1 MGILNWFVKGFGV
14 FYNIRL
20 ILPIR
25 LLYEFQMK
33 NEVKR
38 YDFNNRIS
46 EGGTTM
52 PINIDKV
59 KPFRLI
65 KTPFFTPFNKKDKRH
80 GSAIFLMTKSFDQSV
95 NLINHPLVSNLNM
108 YNSYFLEW
116 NAMYLIN
123 SNKIVNESLE
133 VDDPYVSK
141 VYGNNPI
148 VTESHFE
155 DSGNLFFFSEATPE
169 NVLDVRLRKILYR
182 ERLRNYNA
190 IKSRVANIKEQCKY
204 IRFTYPTIDKYKNKN
219 IYIDNHIYNKI
230 FDISEAYNRDKAV
243 DLLYALFDRFINNP
257 NYKGYTKKTVFIP
270 VNEWAGS
277 IPTTSLFEFSK
288 SINPFSMIVRLFKKP
303 TETLDKLAGIDF
315 VFLGHTG
322 WFKMRMEDLDMKNLN
337 LFKANILKIRNN
349 DIVEDNIPEDKD
361 DIKTRLIGK
370 IEDLTGIQVNN
381 VSRASYIDPNA
392 PIISVKQ
399 DEPKLIT
406 AKGITGADQ
415 VIDPTKI
422 EKPTEEK
429 INQSVETIV
438 DFTKNAEEAEREMD
452 NSVDLKELILQA
464 KNDQDDTFK
473 ISATRK
479 ARMDDLNDKFLK
491 ERIANATIAELVAT
505 EDTPLQST
513 NLSDKVESIDDEW
526 SDLKKPNFE
535 ADYNIDAD
543 IMKCLHSLS
552 QNKDIPMSVID
563 VSVEDRSTSEDS
575 ILTYTVHLEDS
586 LGKRHTLRFD
596 MPKIINKRF
605 LRLRGNDKIIPGQL
619 INLPIIKTD
628 EDTVQVVSNYN
639 KIFITRYGQVGKIN
653 QSTNALIRSLT
664 KLKENNYK
672 LDVKDGDAVA
682 SPSKIDLGNNAKI
695 SAKYELPAEYVELSK
710 IFNKVTTSD
719 GRVYYFNRDELIH
732 KLEEKKVKVESDQ
745 GFMVI
750 GITKDNQAI
759 TVPET
764 GVSSALINHLGIH
777 EYAYTFMK
785 PGTRMTYSQASIL
798 NSKIPL
804 IVVMAYT
811 AGLTGALNAAG
822 VEYNLTEKRPTNTK
836 NYFRFSDGFLS
847 FDDNYAPDAALL
859 VNGLSVINTQEY
871 SLTDIDTKAMWLDV
885 LDDFGGRN
893 RADGLDSFAN
903 LMMDPITVE
912 VCKTYKLPTDYIEV
926 LAYASSLLTTN
937 KFNRHTDITGNRFRT
952 NERLVH
958 FLYKSLATSYGMYL
972 REIKNNRKD
981 AKMTMKQ
988 SAVIDMALSDVT
1000 TSDLSKLSP
1009 LLELESAN
1017 TVTFKGLSGMNSDR
1031 SYSLD
1036 KRTYDK
1042 SMINKL
1048 SMSTG
1053 FSATVGINRQSTI
1066 NMGIESTKG
1075 YIKSGGELD
1084 RMSDAST
1091 LSITEA
1097 VTPFG
1102 TTHDDPFRTA
1112 MTFIQ
1117 TAKHGMRTTEQHPL
1131 LVTNGADQALPYL
1144 TSDTFAHKA
1153 KWPAVVEEI
1162 TDDYI
1167 IIANKANK
1175 SEREFIDLRE
1185 KVEKNSDGGFFITI
1199 KLDTPKKYK
1208 KGDSIKP
1215 GDIVAY
1221 DKESYSDKIGIGN
1234 LAYNIGTLTKIAIMH
1249 TEKGFEDSACISQDL
1264 STKMA
1269 SEIVLQ
1275 VNVLLDGKDIDIQC
1289 IEIGKPLQEG
1299 EVMMSYRSALE
1310 DQDATDIINKMI
1322 QKNTGDSSNELMDDI
1337 GKIKVK
1343 SKVTGKLQD
1352 IKVYSTIPTSEMS
1365 KSLAAFVNKH
1375 NGPVDKMKSK
1385 LAKLGIDGTQYGTS
1399 GVLPP
1404 VGKLKHCEGKVLVE
1418 FFIKYYDKMSVGDKL
1433 VYFSALKG
1441 TVKEIFPEGKEP
1453 TSEYRPNEKI
1463 HSFLPVGSVN
1473 ARMVSS
1479 VLILGSLNK
1488 VLIEL
1493 DRHVKDIMGVKWDP
1507 DL

>member
-1 MGILNWFVKGFGV
+1 
-14 FYNIRL
+14 
-20 ILPIR
+20 
-25 LLYEFQMK
+25 
-33 NEVKR
+33 
-38 YDFNNRIS
+38 
-46 EGGTTM
+46 M

-59 KPFRLI
+59 KPFRLL

-80 GSAIFLMTKSFDQSV
+80 GSAIFLMTKSLEQSKQ
-95 NLINHPLVSNLNM
+95 LIEHPLISNLNM
-108 YNSYFLEW
+108 FNSYFLEW
-116 NAMYLIN
+116 NAMYLLKPSRIIN
-123 SNKIVNESLE
+123 KDLD
-133 VDDPYVSK
+133 VDDVYNSK

-148 VTESHFE
+148 MTESHFE
-155 DSGNLFFFSEATPE
+155 DSENLFFFSEATPE
-169 NVLDVRLRKILYR
+169 NVLDTRLRKILYK
-182 ERLRNYNA
+182 ERLRNSKDVKLRLNR
-190 IKSRVANIKEQCKY
+190 IKNECKY
-204 IRFTYPTIDKYKNKN
+204 IKYTYPTIDKYKNKN
-219 IYIDNHIYNKI
+219 IYVDNHIYNKI
-230 FDISEAYNRDKAV
+230 FTMSETYNRDKAI

-257 NYKGYTKKTVFIP
+257 NYKGYTKKTVLIP
-270 VNEWAGS
+270 VNEWAGD

-303 TETLDKLAGIDF
+303 KENLDKLSGMDF
-315 VFLGHTG
+315 IFIGNNS
-322 WFKMRMEDLDMKNLN
+322 WFKMKMEDLDMKNLN
-337 LFKANILKIRNN
+337 LFKTNILKIRNN
-349 DIVEDNIPEDKD
+349 DIVEDNVPEDKE
-361 DIKTRLIGK
+361 DIKTRLISK
-370 IEDLTGIQVNN
+370 IEDLTGIEVNN
-381 VSRASYIDPNA
+381 VSRVQDVDPTVPYKA
-392 PIISVKQ
+392 EIKDQ
-399 DEPKLIT
+399 PKLIV

-422 EKPTEEK
+422 EKPTEDK
-429 INQSVETIV
+429 INQSVENIV
-438 DFTKNAEEAEREMD
+438 DYTKNAEEAEKEMD

-491 ERIANATIAELVAT
+491 EKIANSTIAELVAT

-513 NLSDKVESIDDEW
+513 DLSKNVETIDDEW
-526 SDLKKPNFE
+526 ANLKKPNFE

-552 QNKDIPMSVID
+552 QNKDVPMSVID
-563 VSVEDRSTSEDS
+563 ISTEDRSTSEDS
-575 ILTYTVHLEDS
+575 IITYTVHLEDS

-653 QSTNALIRSLT
+653 QSTNALIRALT

-672 LDVKDGDAVA
+672 LEIKDDNDIPT
-682 SPSKIDLGNNAKI
+682 PSKIDLGNNAKI

-710 IFNKVTTSD
+710 IFNKITTTD

-745 GFMVI
+745 GFMVV
-750 GITKDNQAI
+750 GITKDNQSI
-759 TVPET
+759 TVPEE
-764 GVSSALINHLGIH
+764 GVSSSLINHLGIH
-777 EYAYTFMK
+777 KYAYTFMK
-785 PGTRMTYSQASIL
+785 PGARMTYSQASIL

-822 VEYNLTEKRPTNTK
+822 IEYNLSEKRPTNTK
-836 NYFRFSDGFLS
+836 NYFRFNDGFLS
-847 FDDNYAPDAALL
+847 FNDSYAPDAALL
-859 VNGLSVINTQEY
+859 VNGLAVINTQEY

-958 FLYKSLATSYGMYL
+958 FLYKALATSYGMYL

-1036 KRTYDK
+1036 KRTYDNT
-1042 SMINKL
+1042 MINKL

-1053 FSATVGINRQSTI
+1053 FSATVGINRQATI

-1084 RMSDAST
+1084 RMSDANT

-1097 VTPFG
+1097 LTPFG
-1102 TTHDDPFRTA
+1102 TTRDDPFRTA

-1117 TAKHGMRTTEQHPL
+1117 TSKHGMRTNSQDPL

-1144 TSDTFAHKA
+1144 TSDTFAHKT
-1153 KWPAVVEEI
+1153 KWDAVVEEVN
-1162 TDDYI
+1162 DDYM
-1167 IIANKANK
+1167 IIANKSNR
-1175 SEREFIDLRE
+1175 SEKEFIDLRE

-1199 KLDTPKKYK
+1199 KLDLAKNYK
-1208 KGDSIKP
+1208 KGQTIKP
-1215 GDIVAY
+1215 GEIIAY
-1221 DKESYSDKIGIGN
+1221 DKDSYSDKVGVGN
-1234 LAYNIGTLTKIAIMH
+1234 LAYNIGTLTKVAIMH
-1249 TEKGFEDSACISQDL
+1249 TDKGFEDSAIISQDL
-1264 STKMA
+1264 SEKMA

-1275 VNVLLDGKDIDIQC
+1275 VDVLMDAKDIDIQC
-1289 IEIGKPLQEG
+1289 VEIGKPLHEG
-1299 EVMMSYRSALE
+1299 EVIMSYRAALE
-1310 DQDATDIINKMI
+1310 DQDATDIINKMVS
-1322 QKNTGDSSNELMDDI
+1322 KNAGNESKELMDEI

-1352 IKVYSTIPTSEMS
+1352 IKIYSTIPTSEMS
-1365 KSLAAFVNKH
+1365 KSLAAFVNKY
-1375 NGPVDKMKSK
+1375 NAPVDKMKSK
-1385 LAKLGIDGTQYGTS
+1385 LSKLGIDASQYGTS
-1399 GVLPP
+1399 GVLPA
-1404 VGKLKHCEGKVLVE
+1404 VGKLKHAEGKVLVE
-1418 FFIKYYDKMSVGDKL
+1418 FYIKYYDKMSVGDKL

-1441 TVKEIFPEGKEP
+1441 VVKEIFPEGKEP
-1453 TSEYRPNEKI
+1453 YSEYRPEEKV

-1473 ARMVSS
+1473 ARMVTS
-1479 VLILGSLNK
+1479 VLTLGAINK

-1507 DL
+1507 NL

>member
-1 MGILNWFVKGFGV
+1 
-14 FYNIRL
+14 
-20 ILPIR
+20 
-25 LLYEFQMK
+25 MK
-33 NEVKR
+33 NEVNW

-59 KPFRLI
+59 KPFRLL

-80 GSAIFLMTKSFDQSV
+80 GSAIFLMTKSLEQSKQ
-95 NLINHPLVSNLNM
+95 LIEHKLISNLNM
-108 YNSYFLEW
+108 FNSYFLEW
-116 NAMYLIN
+116 NAMYLLKPSRIIN
-123 SNKIVNESLE
+123 KDLD
-133 VDDPYVSK
+133 VDDVYNSK

-148 VTESHFE
+148 MTESHFE
-155 DSGNLFFFSEATPE
+155 DSENLFFFSEATPE
-169 NVLDVRLRKILYR
+169 NILDTRLRKILYK
-182 ERLRNYNA
+182 ERLRNSKDVKLRLNR
-190 IKSRVANIKEQCKY
+190 IKNECKY
-204 IRFTYPTIDKYKNKN
+204 IKYTYPTIDKYKNKN
-219 IYIDNHIYNKI
+219 IYVDNHIYNKI
-230 FDISEAYNRDKAV
+230 FTMSETYNRDKAI

-257 NYKGYTKKTVFIP
+257 NYKGYTKKTVLIP
-270 VNEWAGS
+270 VNEWAGD

-303 TETLDKLAGIDF
+303 KENLDKLSGMDF
-315 VFLGHTG
+315 IFIGNNS
-322 WFKMRMEDLDMKNLN
+322 WFKMKMEDLDMKNLN
-337 LFKANILKIRNN
+337 LFKTNILKIRNN
-349 DIVEDNIPEDKD
+349 DIVEDNVPEDKE
-361 DIKTRLIGK
+361 DIKTRLISK
-370 IEDLTGIQVNN
+370 IEDLTGIEVNN
-381 VSRASYIDPNA
+381 VSRVQDVDPTVPYKA
-392 PIISVKQ
+392 EIKDQ
-399 DEPKLIT
+399 PKLIV

-422 EKPTEEK
+422 EKPTEDK
-429 INQSVETIV
+429 INQSVENIV
-438 DFTKNAEEAEREMD
+438 DYTKNAEEAEKEMD

-491 ERIANATIAELVAT
+491 EKIANSTIAELVAT

-513 NLSDKVESIDDEW
+513 DLSKNVETIDDEW
-526 SDLKKPNFE
+526 ANLKKPNFE

-552 QNKDIPMSVID
+552 QNKDVPMSVID
-563 VSVEDRSTSEDS
+563 ISTEDRSTSEDS
-575 ILTYTVHLEDS
+575 IITYTVHLEDS

-653 QSTNALIRSLT
+653 QSTNALIRALT

-672 LDVKDGDAVA
+672 LEVKDDNDIPT
-682 SPSKIDLGNNAKI
+682 PSKIDLGNNAKI

-710 IFNKVTTSD
+710 IFNKITTSD

-745 GFMVI
+745 GFMVV
-750 GITKDNQAI
+750 GITKDNQSI
-759 TVPET
+759 TVPEE
-764 GVSSALINHLGIH
+764 GVSSSLINHLGIH
-777 EYAYTFMK
+777 KYAYTFMK
-785 PGTRMTYSQASIL
+785 PGARMTYSQASIL

-822 VEYNLTEKRPTNTK
+822 IEYNLSEKRPTNTK
-836 NYFRFSDGFLS
+836 NYFRFNDGFLS
-847 FDDNYAPDAALL
+847 FNDSYAPDAALL
-859 VNGLSVINTQEY
+859 VNGLAAINTQEY
-871 SLTDIDTKAMWLDV
+871 SLIDIDTKAMWLDV

-958 FLYKSLATSYGMYL
+958 FLYKALATSYGMYL

-1036 KRTYDK
+1036 KRTYDNT
-1042 SMINKL
+1042 MINKL

-1053 FSATVGINRQSTI
+1053 FSATVGINRQATI

-1084 RMSDAST
+1084 RMSDANT

-1097 VTPFG
+1097 LTPFG
-1102 TTHDDPFRTA
+1102 TTRDDPFRTA

-1117 TAKHGMRTTEQHPL
+1117 TSKHGMRTNSQDPL

-1144 TSDTFAHKA
+1144 TSDTFAHKT
-1153 KWPAVVEEI
+1153 KWDAIVEEVN
-1162 TDDYI
+1162 DDYM
-1167 IIANKANK
+1167 IIANKSNR
-1175 SEREFIDLRE
+1175 SEKEFIDLRE

-1199 KLDTPKKYK
+1199 KLDLAKNYK
-1208 KGDSIKP
+1208 KGQTIKP
-1215 GDIVAY
+1215 GEIIAY
-1221 DKESYSDKIGIGN
+1221 DKDSYSDKVGVGN
-1234 LAYNIGTLTKIAIMH
+1234 LAYNIGTLTKVAIMH
-1249 TEKGFEDSACISQDL
+1249 TDKGFEDSAIISQDL
-1264 STKMA
+1264 SEKMA

-1275 VNVLLDGKDIDIQC
+1275 VDVLMDAKDIDIQC
-1289 IEIGKPLQEG
+1289 VEIGKPLHEG
-1299 EVMMSYRSALE
+1299 EVIMSYRAALE
-1310 DQDATDIINKMI
+1310 DQDATDIINKMVS
-1322 QKNTGDSSNELMDDI
+1322 KNAGNESKELMDEI

-1352 IKVYSTIPTSEMS
+1352 IKIYSTIPTSEMS
-1365 KSLAAFVNKH
+1365 KSLAAFVNKY
-1375 NGPVDKMKSK
+1375 NAPVDKMKSK
-1385 LAKLGIDGTQYGTS
+1385 LSKLGIDASQYGTS
-1399 GVLPP
+1399 GVLPA
-1404 VGKLKHCEGKVLVE
+1404 VGKLKHAEGKVLVE
-1418 FFIKYYDKMSVGDKL
+1418 FYIKYYDKMSVGDKL

-1441 TVKEIFPEGKEP
+1441 VVKEIFPEGKEP
-1453 TSEYRPNEKI
+1453 YSEYRPEEKV

-1473 ARMVSS
+1473 ARMVTS
-1479 VLILGSLNK
+1479 VLTLGAINK

-1507 DL
+1507 NL

>member
-1 MGILNWFVKGFGV
+1 
-14 FYNIRL
+14 
-20 ILPIR
+20 
-25 LLYEFQMK
+25 MK

-59 KPFRLI
+59 KPFRLL
-65 KTPFFTPFNKKDKRH
+65 KTPFFTPFNVKDKRH
-80 GSAIFLMTKSFDQSV
+80 GSAIFLMTKSLEQSKQ
-95 NLINHPLVSNLNM
+95 LIEHKLISNLNM
-108 YNSYFLEW
+108 FNSYFLEW
-116 NAMYLIN
+116 NAMYLLKPNRIIN
-123 SNKIVNESLE
+123 DDLE
-133 VDDPYVSK
+133 VDDVYNSK
-141 VYGNNPI
+141 SYGNNPI
-148 VTESHFE
+148 MTESHFE
-155 DSGNLFFFSEATPE
+155 DSENLFFFSEATPE
-169 NVLDVRLRKILYR
+169 GVLDVRLRRILYR
-182 ERLRNYNA
+182 ERLRNFKEVKLRVNQ
-190 IKSRVANIKEQCKY
+190 IKNECKY
-204 IRFTYPTIDKYKNKN
+204 IKYTYPTIDKYKNKN
-219 IYIDNHIYNKI
+219 IYVDNHIYNKI
-230 FDISEAYNRDKAV
+230 FTMSETYNRDKAV
-243 DLLYALFDRFINNP
+243 DLLYALFDRFINNA
-257 NYKGYTKKTVFIP
+257 NYKSYTRKTVLIP
-270 VNEWAGS
+270 VNEWAS
-277 IPTTSLFEFSK
+277 DIPTTSLFEFSK

-303 TETLDKLAGIDF
+303 KENLNKLAGIDF
-315 VFLGHTG
+315 IFIGNNS
-322 WFKMRMEDLDMKNLN
+322 WFKMKMEDLDMKNLN
-337 LFKANILKIRNN
+337 LFKTNILKIRNN
-349 DIVEDNIPEDKD
+349 DIVEDNVPEDKE

-370 IEDLTGIQVNN
+370 IEDLTGIEVNN
-381 VSRASYIDPNA
+381 ISRVHKVDP
-392 PIISVKQ
+392 ISPVVAAVKDQ
-399 DEPKLIT
+399 PQLVI
-406 AKGITGADQ
+406 AKSATGDTQ
-415 VIDPTKI
+415 VVDPTKI
-422 EKPTEEK
+422 EKPTEDK
-429 INQSVETIV
+429 INQSVEAIV
-438 DFTKNAEEAEREMD
+438 DYTKNAEEAEKEMD

-491 ERIANATIAELVAT
+491 EKIANSTIAELVAI

-513 NLSDKVESIDDEW
+513 DLSSKVETIDDEW
-526 SDLKKPNFE
+526 ANLKKPNFE

-563 VSVEDRSTSEDS
+563 VTVEDRSTSEDS

-653 QSTNALIRSLT
+653 QSTNALIRALT

-672 LDVKDGDAVA
+672 LEVKDGETVA

-745 GFMVI
+745 GFMVV

-777 EYAYTFMK
+777 EYAYKFMK
-785 PGTRMTYSQASIL
+785 PGARMTYSQASIL

-822 VEYNLTEKRPTNTK
+822 VEYNLSEKRPTNTK
-836 NYFRFSDGFLS
+836 NYFRFNDGFLS
-847 FDDNYAPDAALL
+847 FNDNYSPDAALL
-859 VNGLSVINTQEY
+859 VNGLAVINTQEY

-988 SAVIDMALSDVT
+988 SAVIDMALADVT

-1042 SMINKL
+1042 TMINKL

-1084 RMSDAST
+1084 RMSDANT

-1097 VTPFG
+1097 LTPFG
-1102 TTHDDPFRTA
+1102 TTRDDPFRTA

-1117 TAKHGMRTTEQHPL
+1117 TSKHGMRTTEQDPL
-1131 LVTNGADQALPYL
+1131 LVSNGADQALPYL

-1153 KWPAVVEEI
+1153 KWNAVVEEI
-1162 TDDYI
+1162 TNDYM
-1167 IIANKANK
+1167 IIANKSNPK
-1175 SEREFIDLRE
+1175 EKEFIDLRE

-1199 KLDTPKKYK
+1199 KLDTFKNYK
-1208 KGDSIKP
+1208 KGDSIKA

-1221 DKESYSDKIGIGN
+1221 DKSSYSDTVGIGN

-1249 TEKGFEDSACISQDL
+1249 TDKGFEDSAIISQDL
-1264 STKMA
+1264 SKKMA

-1275 VNVLLDGKDIDIQC
+1275 VDVLMDAKDIDIQC
-1289 IEIGKPLQEG
+1289 VEVGKELHEG
-1299 EVMMSYRSALE
+1299 EVIMSYRAALE
-1310 DQDATDIINKMI
+1310 DQDATDIINKMV
-1322 QKNTGDSSNELMDDI
+1322 QKNAGSDSKELMDEI

-1365 KSLAAFVNKH
+1365 KSLASFVNKY

-1385 LAKLGIDGTQYGTS
+1385 LSKLGIDGSQYGTS

-1418 FFIKYYDKMSVGDKL
+1418 FYIKYHDKMSVGDKL

-1441 TVKEIFPEGKEP
+1441 VVKEIFPEGKEP
-1453 TSEYRPNEKI
+1453 YSEYRPEEKV
-1463 HSFLPVGSVN
+1463 HSFLPVGSIN

-1479 VLILGSLNK
+1479 VLTLGSINK
-1488 VLIEL
+1488 ILIEL

-1507 DL
+1507 NP

>member
-1 MGILNWFVKGFGV
+1 
-14 FYNIRL
+14 
-20 ILPIR
+20 
-25 LLYEFQMK
+25 
-33 NEVKR
+33 
-38 YDFNNRIS
+38 
-46 EGGTTM
+46 M

-59 KPFRLI
+59 KPFRLL

-80 GSAIFLMTKSFDQSV
+80 GSAIFLMTKSLEQSKQ
-95 NLINHPLVSNLNM
+95 LIEHQLISNLNM
-108 YNSYFLEW
+108 FNSYFLEW
-116 NAMYLIN
+116 NAMYLLKPSRIIN
-123 SNKIVNESLE
+123 KDLD
-133 VDDPYVSK
+133 VDDVYNSK

-148 VTESHFE
+148 MTESHFE
-155 DSGNLFFFSEATPE
+155 DSENLFFFSEATPE
-169 NVLDVRLRKILYR
+169 NVLDTRLRKILYK
-182 ERLRNYNA
+182 ERLRNSKDVKLRLNR
-190 IKSRVANIKEQCKY
+190 IKNECKY
-204 IRFTYPTIDKYKNKN
+204 IKYTYPTIDKYKNKN
-219 IYIDNHIYNKI
+219 IYVDNHIYNKI
-230 FDISEAYNRDKAV
+230 FTMSETYNRDKAI

-257 NYKGYTKKTVFIP
+257 NYKGYTKKTVLIP
-270 VNEWAGS
+270 VNEWAGD

-303 TETLDKLAGIDF
+303 KENLDKLAGMDF
-315 VFLGHTG
+315 IFIGNNS
-322 WFKMRMEDLDMKNLN
+322 WFKMKMEDLDMKNLN
-337 LFKANILKIRNN
+337 LFKTNILKIRNN

-361 DIKTRLIGK
+361 DIKTRLISK
-370 IEDLTGIQVNN
+370 IEDLTGIEVNN
-381 VSRASYIDPNA
+381 VSRVQDVDPTVPFKA
-392 PIISVKQ
+392 EIKDQ
-399 DEPKLIT
+399 PKLIV
-406 AKGITGADQ
+406 AKGITGTDQ

-422 EKPTEEK
+422 EKPTEDK
-429 INQSVETIV
+429 INQSVENIV
-438 DFTKNAEEAEREMD
+438 DYTKNAEEAEKEMD

-491 ERIANATIAELVAT
+491 EKIANSTIAELVAT

-513 NLSDKVESIDDEW
+513 DLSKNVETIDDEW
-526 SDLKKPNFE
+526 ANLKKPNFE

-543 IMKCLHSLS
+543 IVKCLHSLS
-552 QNKDIPMSVID
+552 QNKDVPMSVID
-563 VSVEDRSTSEDS
+563 ISTEDRSTSEDS
-575 ILTYTVHLEDS
+575 IITYTVHLEDS

-653 QSTNALIRSLT
+653 QSTNALIRALT

-672 LDVKDGDAVA
+672 LEIKDDNDIPI
-682 SPSKIDLGNNAKI
+682 PSKIDLGNNAKI

-710 IFNKVTTSD
+710 IFNKITTTD

-732 KLEEKKVKVESDQ
+732 KLEEKKVKIESDQ
-745 GFMVI
+745 GFMVV
-750 GITKDNQAI
+750 GITKDNQPI
-759 TVPET
+759 TVPEE
-764 GVSSALINHLGIH
+764 GVSSSLINHLGIH
-777 EYAYTFMK
+777 KYAYTFMK
-785 PGTRMTYSQASIL
+785 PGARMTYSQASIL

-822 VEYNLTEKRPTNTK
+822 IEYNLSEKRPTNTK
-836 NYFRFSDGFLS
+836 NYFRFNDGFLS
-847 FDDNYAPDAALL
+847 FNDSYAPDAALL
-859 VNGLSVINTQEY
+859 VNGLTVINTQEY

-1042 SMINKL
+1042 TMINKL

-1084 RMSDAST
+1084 RMSDANT

-1097 VTPFG
+1097 LTPFG
-1102 TTHDDPFRTA
+1102 TTRDDPFRTA

-1117 TAKHGMRTTEQHPL
+1117 TSKHGMRTTEQDPL
-1131 LVTNGADQALPYL
+1131 LVSNGADQALPYL

-1153 KWPAVVEEI
+1153 KWNAVVEEI
-1162 TDDYI
+1162 TNDYM
-1167 IIANKANK
+1167 IIANKSNPK
-1175 SEREFIDLRE
+1175 EKEFIDLRE

-1199 KLDTPKKYK
+1199 KLDTFKNYK
-1208 KGDSIKP
+1208 KGDSIKA

-1221 DKESYSDKIGIGN
+1221 DKSSYSDTVGVGN

-1249 TEKGFEDSACISQDL
+1249 TDKGFEDSAIISQSL
-1264 STKMA
+1264 SEKMA

-1275 VNVLLDGKDIDIQC
+1275 VDVLMDAKDIDIQC
-1289 IEIGKPLQEG
+1289 VEVGKALHEG
-1299 EVMMSYRSALE
+1299 EVIMSYRAALE
-1310 DQDATDIINKMI
+1310 DQDSTDIINKMV
-1322 QKNTGDSSNELMDDI
+1322 QKNAGSDSKELMDEI

-1365 KSLAAFVNKH
+1365 KSLASFVNKY

-1385 LAKLGIDGTQYGTS
+1385 LGKLGIDGSQYGTS

-1418 FFIKYYDKMSVGDKL
+1418 FYIKYYDKMSVGDKL

-1441 TVKEIFPEGKEP
+1441 VVKEIFPEGKEP
-1453 TSEYRPNEKI
+1453 YSEYRPDEKV
-1463 HSFLPVGSVN
+1463 HSFLPVGSIN
-1473 ARMVSS
+1473 ARMVTS
-1479 VLILGSLNK
+1479 VLTHGSINK

-1507 DL
+1507 NS

>member
-1 MGILNWFVKGFGV
+1 
-14 FYNIRL
+14 
-20 ILPIR
+20 
-25 LLYEFQMK
+25 
-33 NEVKR
+33 
-38 YDFNNRIS
+38 
-46 EGGTTM
+46 M

-59 KPFRLI
+59 KPFRLL

-80 GSAIFLMTKSFDQSV
+80 GSAIFLMTKSLEQSKQ
-95 NLINHPLVSNLNM
+95 LIEHKLISNLNM
-108 YNSYFLEW
+108 FNSYFLEW
-116 NAMYLIN
+116 NAMYLLKPSRIIN
-123 SNKIVNESLE
+123 KDLD
-133 VDDPYVSK
+133 VDDAYNSK

-148 VTESHFE
+148 MTESHFE
-155 DSGNLFFFSEATPE
+155 DSENLFFFSEATPE
-169 NVLDVRLRKILYR
+169 NVLDTRLRKILYK
-182 ERLRNYNA
+182 ERLRNSKD
-190 IKSRVANIKEQCKY
+190 IKLRLNRIKNECKY
-204 IRFTYPTIDKYKNKN
+204 IKYTYPTIDKYKNKN
-219 IYIDNHIYNKI
+219 IYVDNHIYNKI
-230 FDISEAYNRDKAV
+230 FTMSETYNRDKAI

-257 NYKGYTKKTVFIP
+257 NYKGYSKKTILIP
-270 VNEWAGS
+270 VNEWAGD

-303 TETLDKLAGIDF
+303 KENLDKLSGMDF
-315 VFLGHTG
+315 IFIGNNS
-322 WFKMRMEDLDMKNLN
+322 WFKMKMEDLDMKNLN
-337 LFKANILKIRNN
+337 LFKTNILKIRNN
-349 DIVEDNIPEDKD
+349 DIVEDNVPEDKE
-361 DIKTRLIGK
+361 DIKTRLISK
-370 IEDLTGIQVNN
+370 IEDLTGIEVNN
-381 VSRASYIDPNA
+381 VSRVQDVDPTV
-392 PIISVKQ
+392 PIKAEIKDQ
-399 DEPKLIT
+399 PKLIV

-422 EKPTEEK
+422 EKPTEDK
-429 INQSVETIV
+429 INQSVENIV
-438 DFTKNAEEAEREMD
+438 DYTKNAEEAEKEMD

-491 ERIANATIAELVAT
+491 EKIANSTIAELVAT

-513 NLSDKVESIDDEW
+513 DLSKNVETIDDEW
-526 SDLKKPNFE
+526 ANLKKPNFE

-543 IMKCLHSLS
+543 IVKCLHSLS
-552 QNKDIPMSVID
+552 QNKDVPMSVID
-563 VSVEDRSTSEDS
+563 ISTEDRSTSEDS
-575 ILTYTVHLEDS
+575 IITYTVHLEDS

-653 QSTNALIRSLT
+653 QSTNALIRALT

-672 LDVKDGDAVA
+672 LEIKDDNDIPT
-682 SPSKIDLGNNAKI
+682 PSKIDLGNNAKI

-710 IFNKVTTSD
+710 IFNKITTTD

-732 KLEEKKVKVESDQ
+732 KLEEKKVKIESDQ
-745 GFMVI
+745 GFMVV
-750 GITKDNQAI
+750 GITKDNQPI
-759 TVPET
+759 TVPEE
-764 GVSSALINHLGIH
+764 GVSSSLINHLGIH
-777 EYAYTFMK
+777 KYAYTFMK
-785 PGTRMTYSQASIL
+785 PGARMTYSQASIL

-822 VEYNLTEKRPTNTK
+822 IEYNLSEKRPTNTK
-836 NYFRFSDGFLS
+836 NYFRFNDGFLS
-847 FDDNYAPDAALL
+847 FNDSYAPDAALL
-859 VNGLSVINTQEY
+859 VNGLAVINTQEY

-958 FLYKSLATSYGMYL
+958 FLYKALATSYGMYL

-1036 KRTYDK
+1036 KRTYDNT
-1042 SMINKL
+1042 MINKL

-1053 FSATVGINRQSTI
+1053 FSATVGINRQATI

-1084 RMSDAST
+1084 RMSDANT

-1097 VTPFG
+1097 LTPFG
-1102 TTHDDPFRTA
+1102 TTRDDPFRTA

-1117 TAKHGMRTTEQHPL
+1117 TSKHGMRTNSQDPL

-1144 TSDTFAHKA
+1144 TSDTFAHKT
-1153 KWPAVVEEI
+1153 KWDAVVEEVN
-1162 TDDYI
+1162 DDYM
-1167 IIANKANK
+1167 IIANKSNRNEK
-1175 SEREFIDLRE
+1175 EFIDLRE

-1199 KLDTPKKYK
+1199 KLDLAKNYK
-1208 KGDSIKP
+1208 KGQTIKP
-1215 GDIVAY
+1215 GEIIAY
-1221 DKESYSDKIGIGN
+1221 DKDSYSDKVGVGN
-1234 LAYNIGTLTKIAIMH
+1234 LAYNIGTLTKVAIMH
-1249 TEKGFEDSACISQDL
+1249 TDKGFEDSAIISQDL
-1264 STKMA
+1264 SEKMA

-1275 VNVLLDGKDIDIQC
+1275 VDVLMDAKDIDIQC
-1289 IEIGKPLQEG
+1289 VEIGKPLHEG
-1299 EVMMSYRSALE
+1299 EVIMSYRAALE
-1310 DQDATDIINKMI
+1310 DQDATDIINKMVS
-1322 QKNTGDSSNELMDDI
+1322 KNAGNESKELMDEI

-1352 IKVYSTIPTSEMS
+1352 IKIYSTIPTSEMS
-1365 KSLAAFVNKH
+1365 KSLAAFVNKY
-1375 NGPVDKMKSK
+1375 NAPIDKMKSK
-1385 LAKLGIDGTQYGTS
+1385 LSKLGIDASQYGTS
-1399 GVLPP
+1399 GVLPA
-1404 VGKLKHCEGKVLVE
+1404 VGKLKHAEGKVLVE
-1418 FFIKYYDKMSVGDKL
+1418 FYIKYYDKMSVGDKL

-1441 TVKEIFPEGKEP
+1441 VVKEIFPEGKEP
-1453 TSEYRPNEKI
+1453 YSEYRPEEKV

-1473 ARMVSS
+1473 ARMVTS
-1479 VLILGSLNK
+1479 VLTLGAINK

-1507 DL
+1507 NL

>member
-1 MGILNWFVKGFGV
+1 
-14 FYNIRL
+14 
-20 ILPIR
+20 
-25 LLYEFQMK
+25 
-33 NEVKR
+33 
-38 YDFNNRIS
+38 
-46 EGGTTM
+46 M

-59 KPFRLI
+59 KPFRLL

-80 GSAIFLMTKSFDQSV
+80 GSAIFLMTKSLEQSKQ
-95 NLINHPLVSNLNM
+95 LIEHPLISNLNM
-108 YNSYFLEW
+108 FNSYFLEW
-116 NAMYLIN
+116 NAMYLLKPSRIIN
-123 SNKIVNESLE
+123 KDLD
-133 VDDPYVSK
+133 VDDVYNSK

-148 VTESHFE
+148 MTESHFE
-155 DSGNLFFFSEATPE
+155 DSENLFFFSEATPE
-169 NVLDVRLRKILYR
+169 NVLDTRLRKILYK
-182 ERLRNYNA
+182 ERLRNSKDVKLRLNR
-190 IKSRVANIKEQCKY
+190 IKNECKY
-204 IRFTYPTIDKYKNKN
+204 IKYTYPTIDKYKNKN
-219 IYIDNHIYNKI
+219 IYVDNHIYNKI
-230 FDISEAYNRDKAV
+230 FTMSETYNRDKAI

-257 NYKGYTKKTVFIP
+257 NYKSYTKKTVLIP
-270 VNEWAGS
+270 VNEWAGD

-303 TETLDKLAGIDF
+303 KENLDKLAGMDF
-315 VFLGHTG
+315 IFIGNNS
-322 WFKMRMEDLDMKNLN
+322 WFKMKMEDLDMKNLN
-337 LFKANILKIRNN
+337 LFKTNILKIRNN
-349 DIVEDNIPEDKD
+349 DIVEDNVPEDKE
-361 DIKTRLIGK
+361 DIKTRLISK
-370 IEDLTGIQVNN
+370 IEDLTGIEVNN
-381 VSRASYIDPNA
+381 VSRVQDVDHTV
-392 PIISVKQ
+392 PIKAEIKDQ
-399 DEPKLIT
+399 PKLIV

-422 EKPTEEK
+422 EKPTEDK
-429 INQSVETIV
+429 INQSVENIV
-438 DFTKNAEEAEREMD
+438 DYTKNAEEAEKEMD

-491 ERIANATIAELVAT
+491 EKIANSTIAELVAT

-513 NLSDKVESIDDEW
+513 DLSKNVETIDDEW
-526 SDLKKPNFE
+526 ANLKKPNFE

-543 IMKCLHSLS
+543 IVKCLHSLS
-552 QNKDIPMSVID
+552 QNKDVPMSVID
-563 VSVEDRSTSEDS
+563 ISTEDRSTSEDS
-575 ILTYTVHLEDS
+575 IITYTVHLEDS

-653 QSTNALIRSLT
+653 QSTNALIRALT

-672 LDVKDGDAVA
+672 LEVKDDNDIPT
-682 SPSKIDLGNNAKI
+682 PSKIDLGNNAKI

-710 IFNKVTTSD
+710 IFNKITTSD

-745 GFMVI
+745 GFMVV
-750 GITKDNQAI
+750 GITKDNQSI
-759 TVPET
+759 TVPEE
-764 GVSSALINHLGIH
+764 GVSSSLINHLGIH
-777 EYAYTFMK
+777 KYAYTFMK
-785 PGTRMTYSQASIL
+785 PGARMTYSQASIL

-822 VEYNLTEKRPTNTK
+822 IEYNLSEKRPTNTK
-836 NYFRFSDGFLS
+836 NYFRFNDGFLS
-847 FDDNYAPDAALL
+847 FNDSYAPDAALL
-859 VNGLSVINTQEY
+859 VNGLAVINTQEY

-958 FLYKSLATSYGMYL
+958 FLYKALATSYGMYL

-1042 SMINKL
+1042 TMINKL

-1084 RMSDAST
+1084 RMSDANT

-1097 VTPFG
+1097 LTPFG
-1102 TTHDDPFRTA
+1102 TTRDDPFRTA

-1117 TAKHGMRTTEQHPL
+1117 TSKHGMRTTEQDPL
-1131 LVTNGADQALPYL
+1131 LVSNGADQALPYL

-1153 KWPAVVEEI
+1153 KWNAVVEEI
-1162 TDDYI
+1162 TNDYM
-1167 IIANKANK
+1167 IIANKSNPK
-1175 SEREFIDLRE
+1175 EKEFIDLRE

-1199 KLDTPKKYK
+1199 KLDTFKNYK
-1208 KGDSIKP
+1208 KGDSIKA

-1221 DKESYSDKIGIGN
+1221 DKSSYSDTVGIGN

-1249 TEKGFEDSACISQDL
+1249 TDKGFEDSAIISQDL
-1264 STKMA
+1264 SKKMA

-1275 VNVLLDGKDIDIQC
+1275 VDVLMDAKDIDIQC
-1289 IEIGKPLQEG
+1289 VEVGKELHEG
-1299 EVMMSYRSALE
+1299 EVIMSYRAALE
-1310 DQDATDIINKMI
+1310 DQDATDIINKMV
-1322 QKNTGDSSNELMDDI
+1322 QKNAGSDSKELMDEI

-1365 KSLAAFVNKH
+1365 KSLASFVNKY

-1385 LAKLGIDGTQYGTS
+1385 LSKLGIDGSQYGTS

-1418 FFIKYYDKMSVGDKL
+1418 FYIKYHDKMSVGDKL

-1441 TVKEIFPEGKEP
+1441 VVKEIFPEGKEP
-1453 TSEYRPNEKI
+1453 YSEYRPEEKV
-1463 HSFLPVGSVN
+1463 HSFLPVGSIN

-1479 VLILGSLNK
+1479 VLTLGSINK

-1507 DL
+1507 NR

>member
-1 MGILNWFVKGFGV
+1 
-14 FYNIRL
+14 
-20 ILPIR
+20 
-25 LLYEFQMK
+25 
-33 NEVKR
+33 
-38 YDFNNRIS
+38 
-46 EGGTTM
+46 M

-59 KPFRLI
+59 KPFRLL

-80 GSAIFLMTKSFDQSV
+80 GSAIFLMTKSLEQSKQ
-95 NLINHPLVSNLNM
+95 LIEHPLISNLNM
-108 YNSYFLEW
+108 FNSYFLEW
-116 NAMYLIN
+116 NAMYLLKPSRIIN
-123 SNKIVNESLE
+123 KDLD
-133 VDDPYVSK
+133 VDDVYNSK

-148 VTESHFE
+148 MTESHFE
-155 DSGNLFFFSEATPE
+155 DSENLFFFSEATPE
-169 NVLDVRLRKILYR
+169 NVLDTRLRKILYK
-182 ERLRNYNA
+182 ERLRNSKDVKLRLNR
-190 IKSRVANIKEQCKY
+190 IKNECKY
-204 IRFTYPTIDKYKNKN
+204 IKYTYPTIDKYKNKN
-219 IYIDNHIYNKI
+219 IYVDNHIYNKI
-230 FDISEAYNRDKAV
+230 FTMSETYNRDKAI

-257 NYKGYTKKTVFIP
+257 NYKGYTKKTVLIP
-270 VNEWAGS
+270 VNEWAGD

-303 TETLDKLAGIDF
+303 KENLDKLSGMDF
-315 VFLGHTG
+315 IFIGNNS
-322 WFKMRMEDLDMKNLN
+322 WFKMKMEDLDMKNLN
-337 LFKANILKIRNN
+337 LFKTNILKIRNN
-349 DIVEDNIPEDKD
+349 DIVEDNVPEDKD
-361 DIKTRLIGK
+361 DIKTRLISK
-370 IEDLTGIQVNN
+370 IEDLTGIEVNN
-381 VSRASYIDPNA
+381 VSRVQDVDPTVPYKA
-392 PIISVKQ
+392 EIKDQ
-399 DEPKLIT
+399 PKLIV

-422 EKPTEEK
+422 EKPTEDK
-429 INQSVETIV
+429 INQSVENIV
-438 DFTKNAEEAEREMD
+438 DYTKNAEEAEKEMD

-491 ERIANATIAELVAT
+491 EKIANSTIAELVAT

-513 NLSDKVESIDDEW
+513 DLSKNVETIDDEW
-526 SDLKKPNFE
+526 ANLKKPNFE

-552 QNKDIPMSVID
+552 QNKDVPMSVID
-563 VSVEDRSTSEDS
+563 VSMEDRSTSEDS
-575 ILTYTVHLEDS
+575 IITYTVHLEDS

-653 QSTNALIRSLT
+653 QSTNALIRALT

-672 LDVKDGDAVA
+672 LEVKDDNDIPT
-682 SPSKIDLGNNAKI
+682 PSKIDLGNNAKI

-710 IFNKVTTSD
+710 IFNKITTSD

-745 GFMVI
+745 GFMVV
-750 GITKDNQAI
+750 GITKDNQSI
-759 TVPET
+759 TVPEE
-764 GVSSALINHLGIH
+764 GVSSSLINHLGIH
-777 EYAYTFMK
+777 KYAYTFMK
-785 PGTRMTYSQASIL
+785 PGARMTYSQASIL

-822 VEYNLTEKRPTNTK
+822 IEYNLSEKRPTNTK
-836 NYFRFSDGFLS
+836 NYFRFNDGFLS
-847 FDDNYAPDAALL
+847 FNDSYAPDAALL
-859 VNGLSVINTQEY
+859 VNGLAVINTQEY

-958 FLYKSLATSYGMYL
+958 FLYKALATSYGMYL

-1036 KRTYDK
+1036 KRTYDNT
-1042 SMINKL
+1042 MINKL

-1053 FSATVGINRQSTI
+1053 FSATVGINRQATI

-1084 RMSDAST
+1084 RMSDANT

-1097 VTPFG
+1097 LTPFG
-1102 TTHDDPFRTA
+1102 TTRDDPFRTA

-1117 TAKHGMRTTEQHPL
+1117 TSKHGMRTNSQDPL

-1144 TSDTFAHKA
+1144 TSDTFAHKT
-1153 KWPAVVEEI
+1153 KWDAVVEEVNN
-1162 TDDYI
+1162 DYM
-1167 IIANKANK
+1167 IIANKSNR
-1175 SEREFIDLRE
+1175 SEKEFIDLRE

-1199 KLDTPKKYK
+1199 KLDLAKNYK
-1208 KGDSIKP
+1208 KGQTIKP
-1215 GDIVAY
+1215 GEIIAY
-1221 DKESYSDKIGIGN
+1221 DKDSYSDKVGVGN
-1234 LAYNIGTLTKIAIMH
+1234 LAYNIGTLTKVAIMH
-1249 TEKGFEDSACISQDL
+1249 TDKGFEDSAIISQDL
-1264 STKMA
+1264 SEKMA

-1275 VNVLLDGKDIDIQC
+1275 VDVLMDAKDIDIQC
-1289 IEIGKPLQEG
+1289 VEVGKPLHEG
-1299 EVMMSYRSALE
+1299 EVIMSYRAALE
-1310 DQDATDIINKMI
+1310 DQDATDIINKMVS
-1322 QKNTGDSSNELMDDI
+1322 KNTGNESKELMDEI

-1352 IKVYSTIPTSEMS
+1352 IKIYSTIPTSEMS
-1365 KSLAAFVNKH
+1365 KSLAAFVNKY
-1375 NGPVDKMKSK
+1375 NAPVDKMKSK
-1385 LAKLGIDGTQYGTS
+1385 LSKLGIDASQYGTS
-1399 GVLPP
+1399 GVLPA
-1404 VGKLKHCEGKVLVE
+1404 VGKLKHAEGKVLVE
-1418 FFIKYYDKMSVGDKL
+1418 FYIKYYDKMSVGDKL

-1441 TVKEIFPEGKEP
+1441 VVKEIFPEGKEP
-1453 TSEYRPNEKI
+1453 YSEYRPEEKV

-1473 ARMVSS
+1473 ARMVTS
-1479 VLILGSLNK
+1479 VLTLGAINK

-1507 DL
+1507 NL

>member
-1 MGILNWFVKGFGV
+1 
-14 FYNIRL
+14 
-20 ILPIR
+20 
-25 LLYEFQMK
+25 MK
-33 NEVKR
+33 NEVKC

-59 KPFRLI
+59 KPFRLL
-65 KTPFFTPFNKKDKRH
+65 KTPFFTPFNVKDKRH
-80 GSAIFLMTKSFDQSV
+80 GSAIFLMTKSLEQSKQ
-95 NLINHPLVSNLNM
+95 LIEHKLISNLNM
-108 YNSYFLEW
+108 FNSYFLEW
-116 NAMYLIN
+116 NAMYLLKPSRIIN
-123 SNKIVNESLE
+123 KDLE
-133 VDDPYVSK
+133 VDDIYNSK
-141 VYGNNPI
+141 AYGNNPI
-148 VTESHFE
+148 MTESHFE
-155 DSGNLFFFSEATPE
+155 DSENLFFFSEATPE
-169 NVLDVRLRKILYR
+169 NVLDTRLRRILYR
-182 ERLRNYNA
+182 ERLRNF
-190 IKSRVANIKEQCKY
+190 KEVKLRVNRIKEECKY
-204 IRFTYPTIDKYKNKN
+204 IKYTYPTIDKYKNKN
-219 IYIDNHIYNKI
+219 IYVDNHIYNKI
-230 FDISEAYNRDKAV
+230 FTMSETYNRDKAI

-257 NYKGYTKKTVFIP
+257 NYNGYTRKTVLIP
-270 VNEWAGS
+270 VNEWAS
-277 IPTTSLFEFSK
+277 DIPTTALFEFSK

-303 TETLDKLAGIDF
+303 KENLDKLAGIDF
-315 VFLGHTG
+315 IFIGNG
-322 WFKMRMEDLDMKNLN
+322 SWFKMKMEDLDMKNLN
-337 LFKANILKIRNN
+337 LFKTNILKIRNN
-349 DIVEDNIPEDKD
+349 DIVEDNVPEDKE

-370 IEDLTGIQVNN
+370 IEDLTGIEVNN
-381 VSRASYIDPNA
+381 ISRVREIDPTA
-392 PIISVKQ
+392 PIKAELH
-399 DEPKLIT
+399 DEPKLIV
-406 AKGITGADQ
+406 AKGITGTDQ

-429 INQSVETIV
+429 INQSVEDIV
-438 DFTKNAEEAEREMD
+438 NYTKNAEEAEKEMD

-491 ERIANATIAELVAT
+491 EKIANSTIAELVAI
-505 EDTPLQST
+505 EDTPLQAT
-513 NLSDKVESIDDEW
+513 NLSNKVETIDDEW
-526 SDLKKPNFE
+526 ANLKKPNFE

-552 QNKDIPMSVID
+552 QNKDVPMSVID

-653 QSTNALIRSLT
+653 QSTNALIRALT

-682 SPSKIDLGNNAKI
+682 TPSKIDLGNNAKI

-750 GITKDNQAI
+750 GITRDNQAI

-785 PGTRMTYSQASIL
+785 PGARMTYSQASIL

-822 VEYNLTEKRPTNTK
+822 IEYNLSEKRPTNTK
-836 NYFRFSDGFLS
+836 NYFRFNDGFLS
-847 FDDNYAPDAALL
+847 FNDSYAPDAALL
-859 VNGLSVINTQEY
+859 VNGLAVINTQEY

-988 SAVIDMALSDVT
+988 SAVIDMALADVT

-1042 SMINKL
+1042 TMINKL

-1084 RMSDAST
+1084 RMSDANT

-1097 VTPFG
+1097 LTPFG
-1102 TTHDDPFRTA
+1102 TTRDDPFRTA

-1117 TAKHGMRTTEQHPL
+1117 TSKHGMRTTEQDPL
-1131 LVTNGADQALPYL
+1131 LVSNGADQALPYL

-1153 KWPAVVEEI
+1153 KWNAVVEEI
-1162 TDDYI
+1162 TNDYM
-1167 IIANKANK
+1167 IIANKSNPK
-1175 SEREFIDLRE
+1175 EKEFIDLRE

-1199 KLDTPKKYK
+1199 KLDTFKNYK
-1208 KGDSIKP
+1208 KGDSIKA

-1221 DKESYSDKIGIGN
+1221 DKSSYSDTVGVGN

-1249 TEKGFEDSACISQDL
+1249 TDKGFEDSAIISQSL
-1264 STKMA
+1264 SEKMA

-1275 VNVLLDGKDIDIQC
+1275 VDVLMDAKDIDIQC
-1289 IEIGKPLQEG
+1289 VEVGKQLHEG
-1299 EVMMSYRSALE
+1299 EVIMSYRAALE
-1310 DQDATDIINKMI
+1310 DQDATDIINKMV
-1322 QKNTGDSSNELMDDI
+1322 QKNAGSDSKELMDEI

-1365 KSLAAFVNKH
+1365 KSLASFVNKY

-1385 LAKLGIDGTQYGTS
+1385 LGKLGIDGSQYGTS

-1418 FFIKYYDKMSVGDKL
+1418 FYIKYYDKMSVGDKL

-1441 TVKEIFPEGKEP
+1441 VVKEIFPEGKEP
-1453 TSEYRPNEKI
+1453 YSEYRPDEKV
-1463 HSFLPVGSVN
+1463 HSFLPVGSIN
-1473 ARMVSS
+1473 ARMVTS
-1479 VLILGSLNK
+1479 VLTHGSINK

-1507 DL
+1507 NS

>member
-1 MGILNWFVKGFGV
+1 
-14 FYNIRL
+14 
-20 ILPIR
+20 
-25 LLYEFQMK
+25 
-33 NEVKR
+33 
-38 YDFNNRIS
+38 
-46 EGGTTM
+46 M

-59 KPFRLI
+59 KPFRLL

-80 GSAIFLMTKSFDQSV
+80 GSAIFLMTKSLEQSKQ
-95 NLINHPLVSNLNM
+95 LIEHPLISNLNM
-108 YNSYFLEW
+108 FNSYFLEW
-116 NAMYLIN
+116 NAMYLLKPSRIIN
-123 SNKIVNESLE
+123 KDLD
-133 VDDPYVSK
+133 VDDVYNSK

-148 VTESHFE
+148 MTESHFE
-155 DSGNLFFFSEATPE
+155 DSENLFFFSEATPE
-169 NVLDVRLRKILYR
+169 NVLDTRLRKILYK
-182 ERLRNYNA
+182 ERLRSFKDVKLRLNR
-190 IKSRVANIKEQCKY
+190 IKNECKY
-204 IRFTYPTIDKYKNKN
+204 IKYTYPTIDRYKNMN

-230 FDISEAYNRDKAV
+230 FTLSETYNRDKAI

-257 NYKGYTKKTVFIP
+257 NYKGYNKKTVLVP
-270 VNEWAGS
+270 VNEWAGD

-303 TETLDKLAGIDF
+303 KENLDKLAGMDF
-315 VFLGHTG
+315 IFIGNNS
-322 WFKMRMEDLDMKNLN
+322 WFKMKMEDLDMKNLN
-337 LFKANILKIRNN
+337 LFKTNILKIRNN
-349 DIVEDNIPEDKD
+349 DIVEDNIPEDKE
-361 DIKTRLIGK
+361 DIKTRLISK
-370 IEDLTGIQVNN
+370 IEDLTGIEVNN
-381 VSRASYIDPNA
+381 VSRVQDVDPTV
-392 PIISVKQ
+392 PIKAEIKDQ
-399 DEPKLIT
+399 PKLIV

-422 EKPTEEK
+422 EKPTEDK
-429 INQSVETIV
+429 INQSVENIV
-438 DFTKNAEEAEREMD
+438 DYTKNAEEAEKEMD

-491 ERIANATIAELVAT
+491 EKIANSTIAELVAT

-513 NLSDKVESIDDEW
+513 DLSKNVETIDDEW
-526 SDLKKPNFE
+526 ANLKKPNFE

-543 IMKCLHSLS
+543 IVKCLHSLS
-552 QNKDIPMSVID
+552 QNKDVPMSVID
-563 VSVEDRSTSEDS
+563 ISTEDRSTSEDS
-575 ILTYTVHLEDS
+575 IITYTVHLEDS

-653 QSTNALIRSLT
+653 QSTNALIRALT

-672 LDVKDGDAVA
+672 LEVKDDNDIPT
-682 SPSKIDLGNNAKI
+682 PSKIDLGNNAKI

-710 IFNKVTTSD
+710 IFNKITTTD

-732 KLEEKKVKVESDQ
+732 KLEEKKVKIESDQ
-745 GFMVI
+745 GFMVV
-750 GITKDNQAI
+750 GITKDNQPI
-759 TVPET
+759 TVPEE

-777 EYAYTFMK
+777 KYAYTFMK
-785 PGTRMTYSQASIL
+785 PGARMTYSQASIL

-822 VEYNLTEKRPTNTK
+822 IEYNLSEKRPTNTK
-836 NYFRFSDGFLS
+836 NYFRFNDGFLS
-847 FDDNYAPDAALL
+847 FNDSYTPDAALL
-859 VNGLSVINTQEY
+859 VNGLAVINTQEY

-958 FLYKSLATSYGMYL
+958 FLYKTLATSYGMYL

-1036 KRTYDK
+1036 KRTYDNT
-1042 SMINKL
+1042 MINKL

-1053 FSATVGINRQSTI
+1053 FSATVGINRQATI

-1084 RMSDAST
+1084 RMSDANT

-1097 VTPFG
+1097 LTPFG
-1102 TTHDDPFRTA
+1102 TTRDDPFRTA

-1117 TAKHGMRTTEQHPL
+1117 TSKHGMRTNSQDPL

-1144 TSDTFAHKA
+1144 TSDTFAHKT
-1153 KWPAVVEEI
+1153 KWDAIVEEVN
-1162 TDDYI
+1162 DDYM
-1167 IIANKANK
+1167 IIANKSNR
-1175 SEREFIDLRE
+1175 SEKEFIDLRE

-1199 KLDTPKKYK
+1199 KLDLAKNYK
-1208 KGDSIKP
+1208 KGQTIKP
-1215 GDIVAY
+1215 GEIIAY
-1221 DKESYSDKIGIGN
+1221 DKDSYSDKVGVGN
-1234 LAYNIGTLTKIAIMH
+1234 LAYNIGTLTKVAIMH
-1249 TEKGFEDSACISQDL
+1249 TDKGFEDSAIISQDL
-1264 STKMA
+1264 SEKMA

-1275 VNVLLDGKDIDIQC
+1275 VDVLMDAKDIDIQC
-1289 IEIGKPLQEG
+1289 VEIGKPLHEG
-1299 EVMMSYRSALE
+1299 EVIMSYRAALE
-1310 DQDATDIINKMI
+1310 DQDATDIINKMVS
-1322 QKNTGDSSNELMDDI
+1322 KNAGNESKELMDEI

-1352 IKVYSTIPTSEMS
+1352 IRIYSTIPTSEMS
-1365 KSLAAFVNKH
+1365 KSLAAFVNKY
-1375 NGPVDKMKSK
+1375 NAPIDKMKSK
-1385 LAKLGIDGTQYGTS
+1385 LSKLGIDASQYGTS
-1399 GVLPP
+1399 GVLPA
-1404 VGKLKHCEGKVLVE
+1404 VGKLKHAEGKVLVE
-1418 FFIKYYDKMSVGDKL
+1418 FYIKYYDKMSVGDKL

-1441 TVKEIFPEGKEP
+1441 VVKEIFPEGKEP
-1453 TSEYRPNEKI
+1453 YSEYRPEEKV

-1473 ARMVSS
+1473 ARMVTS
-1479 VLILGSLNK
+1479 VLTLGAINK

-1507 DL
+1507 NL

>member
-1 MGILNWFVKGFGV
+1 
-14 FYNIRL
+14 
-20 ILPIR
+20 
-25 LLYEFQMK
+25 
-33 NEVKR
+33 
-38 YDFNNRIS
+38 
-46 EGGTTM
+46 M

-59 KPFRLI
+59 KPFRLL

-80 GSAIFLMTKSFDQSV
+80 GSAIFLMTKSLEQSKQ
-95 NLINHPLVSNLNM
+95 LIEHPLISNLNM
-108 YNSYFLEW
+108 FNSYFLEW
-116 NAMYLIN
+116 NAMYLLKPSRIIN
-123 SNKIVNESLE
+123 KDLD
-133 VDDPYVSK
+133 VDDVYNSK

-148 VTESHFE
+148 MTESHFE
-155 DSGNLFFFSEATPE
+155 DSENLFFFSEATPE
-169 NVLDVRLRKILYR
+169 NVLDTRLRKILYK
-182 ERLRNYNA
+182 ERLRNSKDVKLRLNR
-190 IKSRVANIKEQCKY
+190 IKNECKY
-204 IRFTYPTIDKYKNKN
+204 IKYTYPTIDKYKNKN
-219 IYIDNHIYNKI
+219 IYVDNHIYNKI
-230 FDISEAYNRDKAV
+230 FTMSETYNRDKAI

-257 NYKGYTKKTVFIP
+257 NYKGYTKKTVLIP
-270 VNEWAGS
+270 VNEWAGD

-303 TETLDKLAGIDF
+303 KENLDKLAGMDF
-315 VFLGHTG
+315 IFIGNNS
-322 WFKMRMEDLDMKNLN
+322 WFKMKMEDLDMKNLN
-337 LFKANILKIRNN
+337 LFKTNILKIRNN
-349 DIVEDNIPEDKD
+349 DIVEDNVPEDKD
-361 DIKTRLIGK
+361 DIKTRLISK
-370 IEDLTGIQVNN
+370 IEDLTGIEVNN
-381 VSRASYIDPNA
+381 VSRVQDVDPTVPYKA
-392 PIISVKQ
+392 EIKDQ
-399 DEPKLIT
+399 PKLIV

-422 EKPTEEK
+422 EKPTEDK
-429 INQSVETIV
+429 INQSVENIV
-438 DFTKNAEEAEREMD
+438 DYTKNAEEAEKEMD

-491 ERIANATIAELVAT
+491 EKIANSTIAELVAT
-505 EDTPLQST
+505 EDTPLEST
-513 NLSDKVESIDDEW
+513 DLSKNVETIDDEW
-526 SDLKKPNFE
+526 ANLKKPNFE

-543 IMKCLHSLS
+543 IVKCLHSLS
-552 QNKDIPMSVID
+552 QNKDVPMSVID
-563 VSVEDRSTSEDS
+563 ISTEDRSTSEDS
-575 ILTYTVHLEDS
+575 IITYTVHLEDS

-653 QSTNALIRSLT
+653 QSTNALIRALT

-672 LDVKDGDAVA
+672 LEVKDDNDIPT
-682 SPSKIDLGNNAKI
+682 PSKIDLGNNAKI

-710 IFNKVTTSD
+710 IFNKITTSD

-745 GFMVI
+745 GFMVV
-750 GITKDNQAI
+750 GITKDNQSI
-759 TVPET
+759 TVPEE
-764 GVSSALINHLGIH
+764 GVSSSLINHLGIH
-777 EYAYTFMK
+777 KYAYTFMK
-785 PGTRMTYSQASIL
+785 PGARMTYSQASIL

-822 VEYNLTEKRPTNTK
+822 IEYNLSEKRPTNTK
-836 NYFRFSDGFLS
+836 NYFRFNDGFLS
-847 FDDNYAPDAALL
+847 FNDSYAPDAALL
-859 VNGLSVINTQEY
+859 VNGLAVINTQEY

-958 FLYKSLATSYGMYL
+958 FLYKALATSYGMYL

-1036 KRTYDK
+1036 KRTYDNT
-1042 SMINKL
+1042 MINKL

-1053 FSATVGINRQSTI
+1053 FSATVGINRQATI

-1084 RMSDAST
+1084 RMSDANT

-1097 VTPFG
+1097 LTPFG
-1102 TTHDDPFRTA
+1102 TTRDDPFRTA

-1117 TAKHGMRTTEQHPL
+1117 TSKHGMRTNSQDPL

-1144 TSDTFAHKA
+1144 TSDTFAHKT
-1153 KWPAVVEEI
+1153 KWDAIVEEVN
-1162 TDDYI
+1162 DDYM
-1167 IIANKANK
+1167 IIANKSNR
-1175 SEREFIDLRE
+1175 SEKEFIDLRE

-1199 KLDTPKKYK
+1199 KLDLAKNYK
-1208 KGDSIKP
+1208 KGQTIKP
-1215 GDIVAY
+1215 GEIIAY
-1221 DKESYSDKIGIGN
+1221 DKDSYSDKVGVGN
-1234 LAYNIGTLTKIAIMH
+1234 LAYNIGTLTKVAIMH
-1249 TEKGFEDSACISQDL
+1249 TDKGFEDSAIISQDL
-1264 STKMA
+1264 SEKMA

-1275 VNVLLDGKDIDIQC
+1275 VDVLMDAKDIDIQC
-1289 IEIGKPLQEG
+1289 VEIGKPLHEG
-1299 EVMMSYRSALE
+1299 EVIMSYRAALE
-1310 DQDATDIINKMI
+1310 DQDATDIINKMVS
-1322 QKNTGDSSNELMDDI
+1322 KNAGNESKELMDEI

-1352 IKVYSTIPTSEMS
+1352 IRIYSTIPTSEMS
-1365 KSLAAFVNKH
+1365 KSLAAFVNKY
-1375 NGPVDKMKSK
+1375 NAPIDKMKSK
-1385 LAKLGIDGTQYGTS
+1385 LSKLGIDASQYGTS
-1399 GVLPP
+1399 GVLPA
-1404 VGKLKHCEGKVLVE
+1404 VGKLKHAEGKVLVE
-1418 FFIKYYDKMSVGDKL
+1418 FYIKYYDKMSVGDKL

-1441 TVKEIFPEGKEP
+1441 VVKEIFPEGKEP
-1453 TSEYRPNEKI
+1453 YSEYRPEEKV

-1473 ARMVSS
+1473 ARMVTS
-1479 VLILGSLNK
+1479 VLTLGAINK

-1507 DL
+1507 NL

>member
-1 MGILNWFVKGFGV
+1 
-14 FYNIRL
+14 
-20 ILPIR
+20 
-25 LLYEFQMK
+25 MK
-33 NEVKR
+33 NEVKC

-59 KPFRLI
+59 KPFRLL
-65 KTPFFTPFNKKDKRH
+65 KTPFFTPFNVKDKRH
-80 GSAIFLMTKSFDQSV
+80 GSAIFLMTKSLEQSKQ
-95 NLINHPLVSNLNM
+95 LIEHKLISNLNM
-108 YNSYFLEW
+108 FNSYFLEW
-116 NAMYLIN
+116 NAMYLLKPSRIIN
-123 SNKIVNESLE
+123 KDLE
-133 VDDPYVSK
+133 VDDVYNSK
-141 VYGNNPI
+141 AYGNNPI
-148 VTESHFE
+148 MTESHFE
-155 DSGNLFFFSEATPE
+155 DSENLFFFSEATPE
-169 NVLDVRLRKILYR
+169 NVLDTRLRKILYR
-182 ERLRNYNA
+182 ERLRNF
-190 IKSRVANIKEQCKY
+190 KEVKLRVNRIKEECKY
-204 IRFTYPTIDKYKNKN
+204 IKYTYPTIDKYKNKN
-219 IYIDNHIYNKI
+219 IYVDNHIYNKI
-230 FDISEAYNRDKAV
+230 FTMSETYNRDKAI

-257 NYKGYTKKTVFIP
+257 NYNGYIRKTVLVP
-270 VNEWAGS
+270 VNEWAS
-277 IPTTSLFEFSK
+277 DIPTTALFEFSK

-303 TETLDKLAGIDF
+303 KENLDKLAGIDF
-315 VFLGHTG
+315 IFIGHES
-322 WFKMRMEDLDMKNLN
+322 WFKMKMEDLDMKNLN
-337 LFKANILKIRNN
+337 LFKTNILKIRNN
-349 DIVEDNIPEDKD
+349 DIVEDNVPEDKE

-370 IEDLTGIQVNN
+370 IEDLTGIEVNN
-381 VSRASYIDPNA
+381 ISRVREVDPTV
-392 PIISVKQ
+392 PIKAELH
-399 DEPKLIT
+399 DEPKLIIV
-406 AKGITGADQ
+406 KGITGADQ

-429 INQSVETIV
+429 INQSVEAIV
-438 DFTKNAEEAEREMD
+438 DYTKNAEEAEKEMD

-491 ERIANATIAELVAT
+491 EKIANSTIAELVAT

-513 NLSDKVESIDDEW
+513 DLSSKVETIDDEW
-526 SDLKKPNFE
+526 ANLKKPNFE

-563 VSVEDRSTSEDS
+563 VTVEDRSTSEDS

-653 QSTNALIRSLT
+653 QSTNALIRALT

-672 LDVKDGDAVA
+672 LEVKDGDAVA

-785 PGTRMTYSQASIL
+785 PGARMTYSQASIL

-822 VEYNLTEKRPTNTK
+822 VEYDLTEKRPTNTK
-836 NYFRFSDGFLS
+836 NYFRFNDGFLS
-847 FDDNYAPDAALL
+847 FNDNYAPDAALL
-859 VNGLSVINTQEY
+859 VNGLAVINTQEY

-1042 SMINKL
+1042 TMINKL

-1084 RMSDAST
+1084 RMSDANT

-1097 VTPFG
+1097 LTPFG
-1102 TTHDDPFRTA
+1102 TTRDDPFRTA

-1117 TAKHGMRTTEQHPL
+1117 TSKHGMRTTSQDPL
-1131 LVTNGADQALPYL
+1131 LVSNGADQALPYL

-1153 KWPAVVEEI
+1153 KWNAVVEEI
-1162 TDDYI
+1162 TNDYM
-1167 IIANKANK
+1167 IIANKSNPK
-1175 SEREFIDLRE
+1175 EKEFIDLRE

-1199 KLDTPKKYK
+1199 KLDTFKNYK
-1208 KGDSIKP
+1208 KGDSIKA

-1221 DKESYSDKIGIGN
+1221 DKSSYSDTVGVGN

-1249 TEKGFEDSACISQDL
+1249 TDKGFEDSAIISQDL
-1264 STKMA
+1264 SEKMA

-1275 VNVLLDGKDIDIQC
+1275 VDVLMDAKDIDIQC
-1289 IEIGKPLQEG
+1289 VEVGKELHEG
-1299 EVMMSYRSALE
+1299 EVIMSYRAALE
-1310 DQDATDIINKMI
+1310 DQDATDIINKMV
-1322 QKNTGDSSNELMDDI
+1322 QKNAGSDSKELMDEI

-1365 KSLAAFVNKH
+1365 KSLASFVNKY

-1385 LAKLGIDGTQYGTS
+1385 LSKLGIDGSQYGTS

-1418 FFIKYYDKMSVGDKL
+1418 FYIKYHDKMSVGDKL

-1441 TVKEIFPEGKEP
+1441 VVKEIFPEGKEP
-1453 TSEYRPNEKI
+1453 YSEYRPEEKV
-1463 HSFLPVGSVN
+1463 HSFLPVGSIN

-1479 VLILGSLNK
+1479 VLTLGSINK

-1507 DL
+1507 NP

>member
-1 MGILNWFVKGFGV
+1 
-14 FYNIRL
+14 
-20 ILPIR
+20 
-25 LLYEFQMK
+25 MK
-33 NEVKR
+33 NEVKC

-59 KPFRLI
+59 KPFRLL
-65 KTPFFTPFNKKDKRH
+65 KTPFFTPFNVKDKRH
-80 GSAIFLMTKSFDQSV
+80 GSAIFLMTKSLEQSKQ
-95 NLINHPLVSNLNM
+95 LIEHKLISNLNM
-108 YNSYFLEW
+108 FNSYFLEW
-116 NAMYLIN
+116 NAMYLLKPNRIIN
-123 SNKIVNESLE
+123 DDLE
-133 VDDPYVSK
+133 VDDVYNSK
-141 VYGNNPI
+141 AYGNNPI
-148 VTESHFE
+148 MTESHFE
-155 DSGNLFFFSEATPE
+155 DSENLFFFSEATPE
-169 NVLDVRLRKILYR
+169 GVLDVRLRRILYR
-182 ERLRNYNA
+182 ERLRNFKEVKLRVNQ
-190 IKSRVANIKEQCKY
+190 IKNECKY
-204 IRFTYPTIDKYKNKN
+204 IKYTYPTIDKYKNKN
-219 IYIDNHIYNKI
+219 IYVDNHIYNKI
-230 FDISEAYNRDKAV
+230 FTMSETYNRDKAI
-243 DLLYALFDRFINNP
+243 DLLYALFDRFINNA
-257 NYKGYTKKTVFIP
+257 NYKSYTRKTVLIP
-270 VNEWAGS
+270 VNEWAS
-277 IPTTSLFEFSK
+277 DIPTTSLFEFSK

-303 TETLDKLAGIDF
+303 KENLNKLAGIDF
-315 VFLGHTG
+315 IFIGNNS
-322 WFKMRMEDLDMKNLN
+322 WFKMKMEDLDMKNLN
-337 LFKANILKIRNN
+337 LFKTNILKIRNN
-349 DIVEDNIPEDKD
+349 DIVEDNVPEDKE

-370 IEDLTGIQVNN
+370 IEDLTGIEVNN
-381 VSRASYIDPNA
+381 ISRVHKVDPTA
-392 PIISVKQ
+392 PIRAAVKDQ
-399 DEPKLIT
+399 PQLVI
-406 AKGITGADQ
+406 AKSATGDTQ
-415 VIDPTKI
+415 VVDPTKI

-429 INQSVETIV
+429 INQSVEAIV
-438 DFTKNAEEAEREMD
+438 DYTKNAEEAEKEMD

-491 ERIANATIAELVAT
+491 EKIANSTIAELVAT

-513 NLSDKVESIDDEW
+513 DLSSKVETIDDEW
-526 SDLKKPNFE
+526 ANLKKPNFE

-563 VSVEDRSTSEDS
+563 VTVEDRSTSEDS

-653 QSTNALIRSLT
+653 QSTNALIRALT

-785 PGTRMTYSQASIL
+785 PGARMTYSQASIL

-822 VEYNLTEKRPTNTK
+822 VEYNLSEKRPTNTK
-836 NYFRFSDGFLS
+836 NYFRFNDGFLS

-988 SAVIDMALSDVT
+988 SAVIDMALADVT

-1042 SMINKL
+1042 TMINKL

-1084 RMSDAST
+1084 RMSDANT

-1097 VTPFG
+1097 LTPFG
-1102 TTHDDPFRTA
+1102 TTRDDPFRTA

-1117 TAKHGMRTTEQHPL
+1117 TSKHGMRTTEQDPL
-1131 LVTNGADQALPYL
+1131 LVSNGADQALPYL

-1153 KWPAVVEEI
+1153 KWNAVVEEI
-1162 TDDYI
+1162 TNDYM
-1167 IIANKANK
+1167 IIANKSNPK
-1175 SEREFIDLRE
+1175 EKEFIDLRE

-1199 KLDTPKKYK
+1199 KLDTFKNYK
-1208 KGDSIKP
+1208 KGDSIKA

-1221 DKESYSDKIGIGN
+1221 DKSSYSDTVGIGN

-1249 TEKGFEDSACISQDL
+1249 TDKGFEDSAIISQDL
-1264 STKMA
+1264 SKKMA

-1275 VNVLLDGKDIDIQC
+1275 VDVLMDAKDIDIQC
-1289 IEIGKPLQEG
+1289 VEVGKELHEG
-1299 EVMMSYRSALE
+1299 EVIMSYRAALE
-1310 DQDATDIINKMI
+1310 DQDATDIINKMV
-1322 QKNTGDSSNELMDDI
+1322 QKNAGNDSKELMDEI

-1365 KSLAAFVNKH
+1365 KSLASFVNKY

-1385 LAKLGIDGTQYGTS
+1385 LSKLGIDGSQYGTS

-1418 FFIKYYDKMSVGDKL
+1418 FYIKYHDKMSVGDKL

-1441 TVKEIFPEGKEP
+1441 VVKEIFPEGKEP
-1453 TSEYRPNEKI
+1453 YSEYRPEEKV
-1463 HSFLPVGSVN
+1463 HSFLPVGSIN

-1479 VLILGSLNK
+1479 VLTLGSINK

-1507 DL
+1507 NP

>member
-1 MGILNWFVKGFGV
+1 
-14 FYNIRL
+14 
-20 ILPIR
+20 
-25 LLYEFQMK
+25 MK
-33 NEVKR
+33 NEVKC

-59 KPFRLI
+59 KPFRLL
-65 KTPFFTPFNKKDKRH
+65 KTPFFTPFNVKDKRH
-80 GSAIFLMTKSFDQSV
+80 GSAIFLMTKSLEQSKQ
-95 NLINHPLVSNLNM
+95 LIEHKLISNLNM
-108 YNSYFLEW
+108 FNSYFLEW
-116 NAMYLIN
+116 NAMYLLKPSRIIN
-123 SNKIVNESLE
+123 KDLE
-133 VDDPYVSK
+133 VDDVYNSK
-141 VYGNNPI
+141 AYGNNPI
-148 VTESHFE
+148 MTESHFE
-155 DSGNLFFFSEATPE
+155 DSENLFFFSEATPE
-169 NVLDVRLRKILYR
+169 GVLDVRLRRILYR
-182 ERLRNYNA
+182 ERLRNFKEVKLRVNQ
-190 IKSRVANIKEQCKY
+190 IKNECKY
-204 IRFTYPTIDKYKNKN
+204 IKYTYPTIDKYKNKN
-219 IYIDNHIYNKI
+219 IYVDNHIYNKI
-230 FDISEAYNRDKAV
+230 FTMSETYNRDKAI

-257 NYKGYTKKTVFIP
+257 NYNGYTRKTVLIP
-270 VNEWAGS
+270 VNEWAS
-277 IPTTSLFEFSK
+277 DIPTTALFEFSK

-303 TETLDKLAGIDF
+303 KENLDKLAGIDF
-315 VFLGHTG
+315 IFIGNNS
-322 WFKMRMEDLDMKNLN
+322 WFKMKMEDLDMKNLN
-337 LFKANILKIRNN
+337 LFKTNILKIRNN
-349 DIVEDNIPEDKD
+349 DIVEDNVPEDKE

-370 IEDLTGIQVNN
+370 IEDLTGIEVNN
-381 VSRASYIDPNA
+381 ISRVHKVDPTV
-392 PIISVKQ
+392 PIAAELKDQ
-399 DEPKLIT
+399 PKLIV

-415 VIDPTKI
+415 VVDPTKI
-422 EKPTEEK
+422 EKPTEDK
-429 INQSVETIV
+429 INQSVEDIV
-438 DFTKNAEEAEREMD
+438 DYTKNAEDAEKEMD

-491 ERIANATIAELVAT
+491 EKIANSTIAELVAT

-513 NLSDKVESIDDEW
+513 DLSSKVETIDDEW
-526 SDLKKPNFE
+526 ANLKKPNFE

-552 QNKDIPMSVID
+552 QNKDVPMSVID
-563 VSVEDRSTSEDS
+563 VTVEDRSTSEDS

-653 QSTNALIRSLT
+653 QSTNALIRALT

-682 SPSKIDLGNNAKI
+682 SLSKIDLGNNAKI

-785 PGTRMTYSQASIL
+785 PGARMTYSQASIL

-822 VEYNLTEKRPTNTK
+822 VEYNLSEKRPTETK
-836 NYFRFSDGFLS
+836 NYFRFNDGFLS
-847 FDDNYAPDAALL
+847 FNDNYAPDAALL
-859 VNGLSVINTQEY
+859 VNGLAVINTQEY

-988 SAVIDMALSDVT
+988 SAVIDMALADVT

-1042 SMINKL
+1042 TMINKL

-1084 RMSDAST
+1084 RMSDANT

-1097 VTPFG
+1097 LTPFG
-1102 TTHDDPFRTA
+1102 TTRDDPFRTA

-1117 TAKHGMRTTEQHPL
+1117 TSKHGMRTTEQDPL
-1131 LVTNGADQALPYL
+1131 LVSNGADQALPYL

-1153 KWPAVVEEI
+1153 KWNAVVEEI
-1162 TDDYI
+1162 TSDYM
-1167 IIANKANK
+1167 IIANKSNPK
-1175 SEREFIDLRE
+1175 EKEFIDLRE

-1199 KLDTPKKYK
+1199 KLDTFKNYK
-1208 KGDSIKP
+1208 KGDSIKA

-1221 DKESYSDKIGIGN
+1221 DKSSYSDTVGIGN

-1249 TEKGFEDSACISQDL
+1249 TDKGFEDSAIISQSL
-1264 STKMA
+1264 SEKMA

-1275 VNVLLDGKDIDIQC
+1275 VDVLMDAKDIDIQC
-1289 IEIGKPLQEG
+1289 VEVGKQLHEG
-1299 EVMMSYRSALE
+1299 EVIMSYRAALE
-1310 DQDATDIINKMI
+1310 DQDATDIINKMV
-1322 QKNTGDSSNELMDDI
+1322 QKNAGSDSKELMDEI

-1365 KSLAAFVNKH
+1365 KSLASFVNKY

-1385 LAKLGIDGTQYGTS
+1385 LGKLGIDGSQYGTS

-1418 FFIKYYDKMSVGDKL
+1418 FYIKYYDKMSVGDKL

-1441 TVKEIFPEGKEP
+1441 VVKEIFPEGKEP
-1453 TSEYRPNEKI
+1453 YSEYRPDEKV
-1463 HSFLPVGSVN
+1463 HSFLPVGSIN
-1473 ARMVSS
+1473 ARMVTS
-1479 VLILGSLNK
+1479 VLTHGSINK

-1507 DL
+1507 NS

>member
-1 MGILNWFVKGFGV
+1 
-14 FYNIRL
+14 
-20 ILPIR
+20 
-25 LLYEFQMK
+25 
-33 NEVKR
+33 
-38 YDFNNRIS
+38 
-46 EGGTTM
+46 M

-59 KPFRLI
+59 KPFRLL
-65 KTPFFTPFNKKDKRH
+65 KTPFFTPFNVKDKRH
-80 GSAIFLMTKSFDQSV
+80 GSAIFLMTKSLEQSKQ
-95 NLINHPLVSNLNM
+95 LIEHKLISNLNM
-108 YNSYFLEW
+108 FNSYFLEW
-116 NAMYLIN
+116 NAMYLLKPNRIIN
-123 SNKIVNESLE
+123 DDLE
-133 VDDPYVSK
+133 VDDVYNSK
-141 VYGNNPI
+141 AYGNNPI
-148 VTESHFE
+148 MTESHFE
-155 DSGNLFFFSEATPE
+155 DSENLFFFSEATPE
-169 NVLDVRLRKILYR
+169 GVLDVRLRRILYR
-182 ERLRNYNA
+182 ERLRNFKEVKLRVNQ
-190 IKSRVANIKEQCKY
+190 IKNECKY
-204 IRFTYPTIDKYKNKN
+204 IKYTYPTIDKYKNKN
-219 IYIDNHIYNKI
+219 IYVDNHIYNKI
-230 FDISEAYNRDKAV
+230 FTMSETYNRDKAI
-243 DLLYALFDRFINNP
+243 DLLYALFDRFINNA
-257 NYKGYTKKTVFIP
+257 NYKSYTRKTVLIP
-270 VNEWAGS
+270 VNEWAS
-277 IPTTSLFEFSK
+277 DIPTTSLFEFSK

-303 TETLDKLAGIDF
+303 KENLNKLAGIDF
-315 VFLGHTG
+315 IFIGNNS
-322 WFKMRMEDLDMKNLN
+322 WFKMKMEDLDMKNLN
-337 LFKANILKIRNN
+337 LFKTNILKIRNN
-349 DIVEDNIPEDKD
+349 DIVEDNVPEDKE

-370 IEDLTGIQVNN
+370 IEDLTGIEVNN
-381 VSRASYIDPNA
+381 ISRVHKVDP
-392 PIISVKQ
+392 ISPVVAAVKDQ
-399 DEPKLIT
+399 PQLVI
-406 AKGITGADQ
+406 AKSATGDTQ
-415 VIDPTKI
+415 VVDPTKI

-429 INQSVETIV
+429 INQSVEAIV
-438 DFTKNAEEAEREMD
+438 DYTKNAEEAEQEMD

-491 ERIANATIAELVAT
+491 EKIANSTIAELVAT

-513 NLSDKVESIDDEW
+513 DLSSKVETIDDEW
-526 SDLKKPNFE
+526 ANLKKPNFE

-563 VSVEDRSTSEDS
+563 VTVEDRSTSEDS

-653 QSTNALIRSLT
+653 QSTNALIRALT

-672 LDVKDGDAVA
+672 LEVKDGDAVA
-682 SPSKIDLGNNAKI
+682 TPSKIDLGNNAKI

-745 GFMVI
+745 GFMVV

-785 PGTRMTYSQASIL
+785 PGARMTYSQASIL

-822 VEYNLTEKRPTNTK
+822 VEYNLSEKRPTNTK
-836 NYFRFSDGFLS
+836 NYFRFNDGFLS
-847 FDDNYAPDAALL
+847 FNDSYAPDAALL

-988 SAVIDMALSDVT
+988 SAVIDMALADVT

-1042 SMINKL
+1042 TMINKL

-1084 RMSDAST
+1084 RMSDANT

-1097 VTPFG
+1097 LTPFG
-1102 TTHDDPFRTA
+1102 TTRDDPFRTA

-1117 TAKHGMRTTEQHPL
+1117 TSKHGMRTTEQDPL
-1131 LVTNGADQALPYL
+1131 LVSNGADQALPYL

-1153 KWPAVVEEI
+1153 KWNAVVEEI
-1162 TDDYI
+1162 TNDYM
-1167 IIANKANK
+1167 IIANKSNPK
-1175 SEREFIDLRE
+1175 EKEFIDLRE

-1199 KLDTPKKYK
+1199 KLDTFKNYK
-1208 KGDSIKP
+1208 KGDSIKA

-1221 DKESYSDKIGIGN
+1221 DKSSYSDTVGIGN

-1249 TEKGFEDSACISQDL
+1249 TDKGFEDSAIISQDL
-1264 STKMA
+1264 SKKMA

-1275 VNVLLDGKDIDIQC
+1275 VDVLMDAKDIDIQC
-1289 IEIGKPLQEG
+1289 VEVGKELHEG
-1299 EVMMSYRSALE
+1299 EVIMSYRAALE
-1310 DQDATDIINKMI
+1310 DQDATDIINKMV
-1322 QKNTGDSSNELMDDI
+1322 QKNAGSDSKELMDEI

-1365 KSLAAFVNKH
+1365 KSLASFVNKY

-1385 LAKLGIDGTQYGTS
+1385 LGKLGIDGSQYGTS

-1418 FFIKYYDKMSVGDKL
+1418 FYIKYHDKMSVGDKL

-1441 TVKEIFPEGKEP
+1441 VVKEIFPEGKEP
-1453 TSEYRPNEKI
+1453 YSEYRPEEKV
-1463 HSFLPVGSVN
+1463 HSFLPVGSIN

-1479 VLILGSLNK
+1479 VLTLGSINK

-1507 DL
+1507 NP

>member
-1 MGILNWFVKGFGV
+1 
-14 FYNIRL
+14 
-20 ILPIR
+20 
-25 LLYEFQMK
+25 MK
-33 NEVKR
+33 NEVKC

-59 KPFRLI
+59 KPFRLL
-65 KTPFFTPFNKKDKRH
+65 KTPFFTPFNVKDKRH
-80 GSAIFLMTKSFDQSV
+80 GSAIFLMTKSLEQSKQ
-95 NLINHPLVSNLNM
+95 LIEHKLISNLNM
-108 YNSYFLEW
+108 FNSYFLEW
-116 NAMYLIN
+116 NAMYLLKPNRIIN
-123 SNKIVNESLE
+123 DDLE
-133 VDDPYVSK
+133 VDDVYNSK
-141 VYGNNPI
+141 AYGNNPI
-148 VTESHFE
+148 MTESHFE
-155 DSGNLFFFSEATPE
+155 DSENLFFFSEATPE
-169 NVLDVRLRKILYR
+169 NVLDTRLRKILYR
-182 ERLRNYNA
+182 ERLRNFKEVKLRVNQ
-190 IKSRVANIKEQCKY
+190 IKNECKY
-204 IRFTYPTIDKYKNKN
+204 IKYTYPTIDKYKNKN
-219 IYIDNHIYNKI
+219 IYVDNHIYNKI
-230 FDISEAYNRDKAV
+230 FTMSETYNRDKAI
-243 DLLYALFDRFINNP
+243 DLLYALFDRFINNA
-257 NYKGYTKKTVFIP
+257 NYKSYTRKTVLIP
-270 VNEWAGS
+270 VNEWAS
-277 IPTTSLFEFSK
+277 DIPTTSLFEFSK

-303 TETLDKLAGIDF
+303 KENLNKLAGIDF
-315 VFLGHTG
+315 IFIGNNS
-322 WFKMRMEDLDMKNLN
+322 WFKMKMEDLDMKNLN
-337 LFKANILKIRNN
+337 LFKTNILKIRNN
-349 DIVEDNIPEDKD
+349 DIVEDNVPEDKE

-370 IEDLTGIQVNN
+370 IEDLTGIEVNN
-381 VSRASYIDPNA
+381 ISRVHKVDPTV
-392 PIISVKQ
+392 PIAAELKDQ
-399 DEPKLIT
+399 PKLIV

-415 VIDPTKI
+415 VVDPTKI
-422 EKPTEEK
+422 EKPTEDK
-429 INQSVETIV
+429 INQSVEDIV
-438 DFTKNAEEAEREMD
+438 DYTKNAEDAEKEMD

-491 ERIANATIAELVAT
+491 EKIANSTIVELVAT

-513 NLSDKVESIDDEW
+513 DLSSKVETIDDEW
-526 SDLKKPNFE
+526 ANLKKPNFE

-563 VSVEDRSTSEDS
+563 VTVEDRSTSEDS

-653 QSTNALIRSLT
+653 QSTNALIRALT

-682 SPSKIDLGNNAKI
+682 SLSKIDLGNNAKI

-785 PGTRMTYSQASIL
+785 PGARMTYSQASIL

-822 VEYNLTEKRPTNTK
+822 VEYNLSEKRPTETK
-836 NYFRFSDGFLS
+836 NYFRFNDGFLS
-847 FDDNYAPDAALL
+847 FNDNYAPDAALL
-859 VNGLSVINTQEY
+859 VNGLAVINTQEY

-893 RADGLDSFAN
+893 RADGLDSFTN

-958 FLYKSLATSYGMYL
+958 FLYKSLATSYGIYL

-1036 KRTYDK
+1036 KRTYDNT
-1042 SMINKL
+1042 MINKL

-1053 FSATVGINRQSTI
+1053 FSATVGINRQATI

-1084 RMSDAST
+1084 RMSDANT

-1097 VTPFG
+1097 LTPFG
-1102 TTHDDPFRTA
+1102 TTRDDPFRTA

-1117 TAKHGMRTTEQHPL
+1117 TSKHGMRTTSQDPL

-1153 KWPAVVEEI
+1153 KWNAVVEEI
-1162 TDDYI
+1162 TNDYM
-1167 IIANKANK
+1167 IIANKSNPK
-1175 SEREFIDLRE
+1175 EKEFIDLRE

-1199 KLDTPKKYK
+1199 KLDTFKNYK
-1208 KGDSIKP
+1208 KGDSIKA

-1221 DKESYSDKIGIGN
+1221 DKSSYSDTVGIGN

-1249 TEKGFEDSACISQDL
+1249 TDKGFEDSAIISQSL
-1264 STKMA
+1264 SEKMA

-1275 VNVLLDGKDIDIQC
+1275 VDVLMDAKDIDIQC
-1289 IEIGKPLQEG
+1289 VEVGKQLHEG
-1299 EVMMSYRSALE
+1299 EVIMSYRAALE
-1310 DQDATDIINKMI
+1310 DQDATDIINKMV
-1322 QKNTGDSSNELMDDI
+1322 QKNAGSDSKELMDEI

-1365 KSLAAFVNKH
+1365 KSLASFVNKY

-1385 LAKLGIDGTQYGTS
+1385 LGKLGIDGSQYGTS

-1418 FFIKYYDKMSVGDKL
+1418 FYIKYYDKMSVGDKL

-1441 TVKEIFPEGKEP
+1441 VVKEIFPEGKEP
-1453 TSEYRPNEKI
+1453 YSEYRPDEKV
-1463 HSFLPVGSVN
+1463 HSFLPVGSIN
-1473 ARMVSS
+1473 ARMVTS
-1479 VLILGSLNK
+1479 VLTLGAINK

-1507 DL
+1507 NP

>member
-1 MGILNWFVKGFGV
+1 
-14 FYNIRL
+14 
-20 ILPIR
+20 
-25 LLYEFQMK
+25 
-33 NEVKR
+33 
-38 YDFNNRIS
+38 
-46 EGGTTM
+46 M

-59 KPFRLI
+59 KPFRLL

-80 GSAIFLMTKSFDQSV
+80 GSAIFLMTKSLEQSKQ
-95 NLINHPLVSNLNM
+95 LIEHPLISNLNM
-108 YNSYFLEW
+108 FNSYFLEW
-116 NAMYLIN
+116 NAMYLLKPSRIIN
-123 SNKIVNESLE
+123 KDLD
-133 VDDPYVSK
+133 VDDVYNSK

-148 VTESHFE
+148 MTESHFE
-155 DSGNLFFFSEATPE
+155 DSENLFFFSEATPE
-169 NVLDVRLRKILYR
+169 NVLDTRLRKILYK
-182 ERLRNYNA
+182 ERLRNSKDVKLRLNR
-190 IKSRVANIKEQCKY
+190 IKNECKY
-204 IRFTYPTIDKYKNKN
+204 IKYTYPTIDKYKNKN
-219 IYIDNHIYNKI
+219 IYVDNHIYNKI
-230 FDISEAYNRDKAV
+230 FTMSETYNRDKAI

-257 NYKGYTKKTVFIP
+257 NYKGYTKKTVLIP
-270 VNEWAGS
+270 VNEWAGD

-303 TETLDKLAGIDF
+303 KENLDKLSGMDF
-315 VFLGHTG
+315 IFIGNNS
-322 WFKMRMEDLDMKNLN
+322 WFKMKMEDLDMKNLN
-337 LFKANILKIRNN
+337 LFKTNILKIRNN
-349 DIVEDNIPEDKD
+349 DIVEDNVPEDKE
-361 DIKTRLIGK
+361 DIKTRLISK
-370 IEDLTGIQVNN
+370 IEDLTGIEVNN
-381 VSRASYIDPNA
+381 VSRVQDVDPTVPYKA
-392 PIISVKQ
+392 EIKDQ
-399 DEPKLIT
+399 PKLIV
-406 AKGITGADQ
+406 AKGVTGADQ

-422 EKPTEEK
+422 EKPTEDK
-429 INQSVETIV
+429 INQSVENIV
-438 DFTKNAEEAEREMD
+438 DYTKNAEEAEKEMD

-491 ERIANATIAELVAT
+491 EKIANSTIAELVAT

-513 NLSDKVESIDDEW
+513 DLSKNVETIDDEW
-526 SDLKKPNFE
+526 ANLKKPNFE

-543 IMKCLHSLS
+543 IVKCLHSLS
-552 QNKDIPMSVID
+552 QNKDVPMSVID
-563 VSVEDRSTSEDS
+563 ISTEDRSTSEDS
-575 ILTYTVHLEDS
+575 IITYTVHLEDS

-653 QSTNALIRSLT
+653 QSTNALIRALT

-672 LDVKDGDAVA
+672 LEVKDDNDIPI
-682 SPSKIDLGNNAKI
+682 PSKIDLGNNAKI

-710 IFNKVTTSD
+710 IFNKITTTD

-732 KLEEKKVKVESDQ
+732 KLEEKKVKIESDQ
-745 GFMVI
+745 GFMVV
-750 GITKDNQAI
+750 GITKDNQSI
-759 TVPET
+759 TVPEE
-764 GVSSALINHLGIH
+764 GVSSSLINHLGIH
-777 EYAYTFMK
+777 KYAYTFMK
-785 PGTRMTYSQASIL
+785 PGARMTYSQASIL

-822 VEYNLTEKRPTNTK
+822 IEYNLSEKRPTNTK
-836 NYFRFSDGFLS
+836 NYFRFNDGFLS
-847 FDDNYAPDAALL
+847 FNDDYAPDAALL
-859 VNGLSVINTQEY
+859 VNGLAVINTQEY

-958 FLYKSLATSYGMYL
+958 FLYKALATSYGMYL

-1036 KRTYDK
+1036 KRTYDNT
-1042 SMINKL
+1042 MINKL

-1053 FSATVGINRQSTI
+1053 FSATVGINRQATI

-1084 RMSDAST
+1084 RMSDANT

-1097 VTPFG
+1097 LTPFG
-1102 TTHDDPFRTA
+1102 TTRDDPFRTA

-1117 TAKHGMRTTEQHPL
+1117 TSKHGMRTNSQDPL

-1144 TSDTFAHKA
+1144 TSDTFAHKT
-1153 KWPAVVEEI
+1153 KWDAVVEEVN
-1162 TDDYI
+1162 DDYM
-1167 IIANKANK
+1167 IIANKSNR
-1175 SEREFIDLRE
+1175 SEKEFIDLRE

-1199 KLDTPKKYK
+1199 KLDLAKNYK
-1208 KGDSIKP
+1208 KGQTIKT
-1215 GDIVAY
+1215 GEIIAY
-1221 DKESYSDKIGIGN
+1221 DKDSYSDKVGVGN
-1234 LAYNIGTLTKIAIMH
+1234 LAYNIGTLTKVAIMH
-1249 TEKGFEDSACISQDL
+1249 TDKGFEDSAIISQDL
-1264 STKMA
+1264 SEKMA

-1275 VNVLLDGKDIDIQC
+1275 VDVLMDAKDIDIQC
-1289 IEIGKPLQEG
+1289 VEIGKPLHEG
-1299 EVMMSYRSALE
+1299 EVIMSYRAALE
-1310 DQDATDIINKMI
+1310 DQDATDIINKMVS
-1322 QKNTGDSSNELMDDI
+1322 KNAGNESKELMDEI

-1352 IKVYSTIPTSEMS
+1352 IRIYSTIPTSEMS
-1365 KSLAAFVNKH
+1365 KSLAAFVNKY
-1375 NGPVDKMKSK
+1375 NAPIDKMKSK
-1385 LAKLGIDGTQYGTS
+1385 LSKLGIDASQYGTS
-1399 GVLPP
+1399 GVLPA
-1404 VGKLKHCEGKVLVE
+1404 VGKLKHAEGKVLVE
-1418 FFIKYYDKMSVGDKL
+1418 FYIKYYDKMSVGDKL

-1441 TVKEIFPEGKEP
+1441 VVKEIFPEGKEP
-1453 TSEYRPNEKI
+1453 YSEYRPEEKV

-1473 ARMVSS
+1473 ARMVTS
-1479 VLILGSLNK
+1479 VLTLGAINK

-1507 DL
+1507 NL

>member
-1 MGILNWFVKGFGV
+1 
-14 FYNIRL
+14 
-20 ILPIR
+20 
-25 LLYEFQMK
+25 
-33 NEVKR
+33 
-38 YDFNNRIS
+38 
-46 EGGTTM
+46 M

-59 KPFRLI
+59 KPFRLL

-80 GSAIFLMTKSFDQSV
+80 GSAIFLMTKSLEQSKQ
-95 NLINHPLVSNLNM
+95 LIEHQLISNLNM
-108 YNSYFLEW
+108 FNSYFLEW
-116 NAMYLIN
+116 NAMYLLKPSRIIN
-123 SNKIVNESLE
+123 KDLD
-133 VDDPYVSK
+133 VDDVYNSK

-148 VTESHFE
+148 MTESHFE
-155 DSGNLFFFSEATPE
+155 DSENLFFFSEATPE
-169 NVLDVRLRKILYR
+169 NVLDTRLRKILYK
-182 ERLRNYNA
+182 ERLRNSKDVKLRLNR
-190 IKSRVANIKEQCKY
+190 IKNECKY
-204 IRFTYPTIDKYKNKN
+204 IKYAYPTIDKYKNMN
-219 IYIDNHIYNKI
+219 VYIDNHIYNKI
-230 FDISEAYNRDKAV
+230 FTLSETYNRDKAI

-257 NYKGYTKKTVFIP
+257 NYKGYTKKTVLIP
-270 VNEWAGS
+270 VNEWAGD

-303 TETLDKLAGIDF
+303 KENLDKLAGMDF
-315 VFLGHTG
+315 IFIGNNS
-322 WFKMRMEDLDMKNLN
+322 WFKMKMEDLDMKNLN
-337 LFKANILKIRNN
+337 LFKTNILKIRNN
-349 DIVEDNIPEDKD
+349 DIVEDNVPEDKD
-361 DIKTRLIGK
+361 DIKTRLISK
-370 IEDLTGIQVNN
+370 IEDLTGIEVNN
-381 VSRASYIDPNA
+381 VSRVQDVDPTVPYKA
-392 PIISVKQ
+392 EIKDQ
-399 DEPKLIT
+399 PKLIV

-422 EKPTEEK
+422 EKPTEDK
-429 INQSVETIV
+429 INQSVENIV
-438 DFTKNAEEAEREMD
+438 DYTKNAEEAEKEMD

-491 ERIANATIAELVAT
+491 EKIANSTIAELVAT

-513 NLSDKVESIDDEW
+513 DLSKNVETIDDEW
-526 SDLKKPNFE
+526 ANLKKPNFE

-543 IMKCLHSLS
+543 IVKCLHSLS
-552 QNKDIPMSVID
+552 QNKDVPMSVID
-563 VSVEDRSTSEDS
+563 ISTEDRSTSEDS
-575 ILTYTVHLEDS
+575 IITYTVHLEDS

-653 QSTNALIRSLT
+653 QSTNALIRALT

-672 LDVKDGDAVA
+672 LEVKDDNDIPT
-682 SPSKIDLGNNAKI
+682 PSKIDLGNNAKI
-695 SAKYELPAEYVELSK
+695 STKYELPAEYVELSK
-710 IFNKVTTSD
+710 IFNKITTSD

-745 GFMVI
+745 GFMVV
-750 GITKDNQAI
+750 GITKDNQSI
-759 TVPET
+759 TVPEE
-764 GVSSALINHLGIH
+764 GVSSSLINHLGIH
-777 EYAYTFMK
+777 KYAYTFMK
-785 PGTRMTYSQASIL
+785 PGARMTYSQASIL

-822 VEYNLTEKRPTNTK
+822 IEYNLSEKRPTNTK
-836 NYFRFSDGFLS
+836 NYFRFNDGFLS
-847 FDDNYAPDAALL
+847 FNDSYAPDAALL
-859 VNGLSVINTQEY
+859 VNGLAVINTQEY

-958 FLYKSLATSYGMYL
+958 FLYKALATSYGMYL

-1036 KRTYDK
+1036 KRTYDNT
-1042 SMINKL
+1042 MINKL

-1053 FSATVGINRQSTI
+1053 FSATVGINRQATI

-1084 RMSDAST
+1084 RMSDANT

-1097 VTPFG
+1097 LTPFG
-1102 TTHDDPFRTA
+1102 TTRDDPFRTA

-1117 TAKHGMRTTEQHPL
+1117 TSKHGMRTNSQDPL

-1144 TSDTFAHKA
+1144 TSDTFAHKT
-1153 KWPAVVEEI
+1153 KWDAIVEEVN
-1162 TDDYI
+1162 DDYM
-1167 IIANKANK
+1167 IIANKSNRNEK
-1175 SEREFIDLRE
+1175 EFIDLRE

-1199 KLDTPKKYK
+1199 KLDLAKNYK
-1208 KGDSIKP
+1208 KGQTIKP
-1215 GDIVAY
+1215 GEIIAY
-1221 DKESYSDKIGIGN
+1221 DKDSYSDKVGVGN
-1234 LAYNIGTLTKIAIMH
+1234 LAYNIGTLTKVAIMH
-1249 TEKGFEDSACISQDL
+1249 TDKGFEDSAIISQDL
-1264 STKMA
+1264 SEKMA

-1275 VNVLLDGKDIDIQC
+1275 VDVLMDAKDIDIQC
-1289 IEIGKPLQEG
+1289 VEIGKPLHEG
-1299 EVMMSYRSALE
+1299 EVIMSYRAALE
-1310 DQDATDIINKMI
+1310 DQDATDIINKMVS
-1322 QKNTGDSSNELMDDI
+1322 KNTGNESKELMDEI

-1352 IKVYSTIPTSEMS
+1352 IKIYSTIPTSEMS
-1365 KSLAAFVNKH
+1365 KSLAAFVNKY
-1375 NGPVDKMKSK
+1375 NAPIDKMKSK
-1385 LAKLGIDGTQYGTS
+1385 LSKLGIDASQYGTS
-1399 GVLPP
+1399 GVLPA
-1404 VGKLKHCEGKVLVE
+1404 VGKLKHAEGKVLVE
-1418 FFIKYYDKMSVGDKL
+1418 FYIKYYDKMSVGDKL

-1441 TVKEIFPEGKEP
+1441 VVKEIFPEGKEP
-1453 TSEYRPNEKI
+1453 YSEYRPEEKV

-1473 ARMVSS
+1473 ARMVTS
-1479 VLILGSLNK
+1479 VLTLGAINK

-1507 DL
+1507 NL

>member
-1 MGILNWFVKGFGV
+1 
-14 FYNIRL
+14 
-20 ILPIR
+20 
-25 LLYEFQMK
+25 
-33 NEVKR
+33 
-38 YDFNNRIS
+38 
-46 EGGTTM
+46 M

-59 KPFRLI
+59 KPFRLL

-80 GSAIFLMTKSFDQSV
+80 GSAIFLMTKSLEQSKQ
-95 NLINHPLVSNLNM
+95 LIEHQLISNLNM
-108 YNSYFLEW
+108 FNSYFLEW
-116 NAMYLIN
+116 NAMYLLKPSRIIN
-123 SNKIVNESLE
+123 KDLD
-133 VDDPYVSK
+133 VDDVYNSK

-148 VTESHFE
+148 MTESHFE
-155 DSGNLFFFSEATPE
+155 DSENLFFFSEATPE
-169 NVLDVRLRKILYR
+169 NVLDTRLRKILYK
-182 ERLRNYNA
+182 ERLRNSKDVKLRLNR
-190 IKSRVANIKEQCKY
+190 IKNECKY
-204 IRFTYPTIDKYKNKN
+204 IKYTYPTIDKYKNKN
-219 IYIDNHIYNKI
+219 IYVDNHIYNKI
-230 FDISEAYNRDKAV
+230 FTMSETYNRDKAI

-257 NYKGYTKKTVFIP
+257 NYKGYTKKTVLIP
-270 VNEWAGS
+270 VNEWAGD

-303 TETLDKLAGIDF
+303 KENLDKLAGMDF
-315 VFLGHTG
+315 IFIGNNS
-322 WFKMRMEDLDMKNLN
+322 WFKMKMEDLDMKNLN
-337 LFKANILKIRNN
+337 LFKTNILKIRNN
-349 DIVEDNIPEDKD
+349 DIVEDNVPEDKD
-361 DIKTRLIGK
+361 DIKTRLISK
-370 IEDLTGIQVNN
+370 IEDLTGIEVNN
-381 VSRASYIDPNA
+381 VSRVQDVDPTV
-392 PIISVKQ
+392 PIKAEIKDQ
-399 DEPKLIT
+399 PKLIV

-422 EKPTEEK
+422 EKPTEDK
-429 INQSVETIV
+429 INQSVENIV
-438 DFTKNAEEAEREMD
+438 DYTKNAEEAEKEMD

-491 ERIANATIAELVAT
+491 EKIANSTIAELVAT

-513 NLSDKVESIDDEW
+513 DLSKNVETIDDEW
-526 SDLKKPNFE
+526 ANLKKPNFE

-543 IMKCLHSLS
+543 IVKCLHSLS
-552 QNKDIPMSVID
+552 QNKDVPMSVID
-563 VSVEDRSTSEDS
+563 ISTEDRSTSEDS
-575 ILTYTVHLEDS
+575 IITYTVHLEDS

-653 QSTNALIRSLT
+653 QSTNALIRALT

-672 LDVKDGDAVA
+672 LEIKDDNDIPT
-682 SPSKIDLGNNAKI
+682 PSKIDLGNNAKI

-710 IFNKVTTSD
+710 IFNKITTSD

-745 GFMVI
+745 GFMVV
-750 GITKDNQAI
+750 GITKDNQSI
-759 TVPET
+759 TVPEE
-764 GVSSALINHLGIH
+764 GVSSSLINHLGIH
-777 EYAYTFMK
+777 KYAYTFMK
-785 PGTRMTYSQASIL
+785 PGARMTYSQASIL

-822 VEYNLTEKRPTNTK
+822 IEYNLTEKRPTDTK
-836 NYFRFSDGFLS
+836 NYFRFNDGFLS
-847 FDDNYAPDAALL
+847 FNDSYAPDAALL
-859 VNGLSVINTQEY
+859 VNGLAVINTQEY

-958 FLYKSLATSYGMYL
+958 FLYKALATSYGMYL

-1036 KRTYDK
+1036 KRTYDNT
-1042 SMINKL
+1042 MINKL

-1053 FSATVGINRQSTI
+1053 FSATVGINRQATI

-1084 RMSDAST
+1084 RMSDANT

-1097 VTPFG
+1097 LTPFG
-1102 TTHDDPFRTA
+1102 TTRDDPFRTA

-1117 TAKHGMRTTEQHPL
+1117 TSKHGMRTNSQDPL

-1144 TSDTFAHKA
+1144 TSDTFAHKT
-1153 KWPAVVEEI
+1153 KWDAVVEEVN
-1162 TDDYI
+1162 DDYM
-1167 IIANKANK
+1167 IIANKSNR
-1175 SEREFIDLRE
+1175 SEKEFIDLRE

-1199 KLDTPKKYK
+1199 KLDLAKNYK
-1208 KGDSIKP
+1208 KGQTIKP
-1215 GDIVAY
+1215 DEIIAY
-1221 DKESYSDKIGIGN
+1221 DKDSYSDKVGVGN
-1234 LAYNIGTLTKIAIMH
+1234 LAYNIGTLTKVAIMH
-1249 TEKGFEDSACISQDL
+1249 TDKGFEDSAIISQDL
-1264 STKMA
+1264 SEKMA

-1275 VNVLLDGKDIDIQC
+1275 VDVLMDAKDIDIQC
-1289 IEIGKPLQEG
+1289 VEIGKPLHEG
-1299 EVMMSYRSALE
+1299 EVIMSYRAALE
-1310 DQDATDIINKMI
+1310 DQDATDIINKMVS
-1322 QKNTGDSSNELMDDI
+1322 KNAGNESKELMDEI

-1352 IKVYSTIPTSEMS
+1352 IRIYSTIPTSEMS
-1365 KSLAAFVNKH
+1365 KSLAAFVNKY
-1375 NGPVDKMKSK
+1375 NAPIDKMKSK
-1385 LAKLGIDGTQYGTS
+1385 LSKLGIDASQYGTS
-1399 GVLPP
+1399 GVLPA
-1404 VGKLKHCEGKVLVE
+1404 VGKLKHAEGKVLVE
-1418 FFIKYYDKMSVGDKL
+1418 FYIKYYDKMSVGDKL

-1441 TVKEIFPEGKEP
+1441 VVKEIFPEGKEP
-1453 TSEYRPNEKI
+1453 YSEYRPEEKV

-1473 ARMVSS
+1473 ARMVTS
-1479 VLILGSLNK
+1479 VLTLGAINK

-1507 DL
+1507 NL

>member
-1 MGILNWFVKGFGV
+1 
-14 FYNIRL
+14 
-20 ILPIR
+20 
-25 LLYEFQMK
+25 MK
-33 NEVKR
+33 NEVKC

-59 KPFRLI
+59 KPFRLL
-65 KTPFFTPFNKKDKRH
+65 KTPFFTPFNVKDKRH
-80 GSAIFLMTKSFDQSV
+80 GSAIFLMTKSLEQSKQ
-95 NLINHPLVSNLNM
+95 LIEHKLISNLNM
-108 YNSYFLEW
+108 FNSYFLEW
-116 NAMYLIN
+116 NAMYLLKPSRIIN
-123 SNKIVNESLE
+123 KDLE
-133 VDDPYVSK
+133 VDDVYNSK
-141 VYGNNPI
+141 AYGNNPI
-148 VTESHFE
+148 MTESHFE
-155 DSGNLFFFSEATPE
+155 DSENLFFFSEATPE
-169 NVLDVRLRKILYR
+169 GVLDVRLRRILYR
-182 ERLRNYNA
+182 ERLRNF
-190 IKSRVANIKEQCKY
+190 KEVKLRVNRIKEECKY
-204 IRFTYPTIDKYKNKN
+204 IKYTYPTIDKYKNKN
-219 IYIDNHIYNKI
+219 IYVDNHIYNKI
-230 FDISEAYNRDKAV
+230 FTMSETYNRDKAI

-257 NYKGYTKKTVFIP
+257 NYNGYTRKTVLIP
-270 VNEWAGS
+270 VNEWAS
-277 IPTTSLFEFSK
+277 DIPTTALFEFSK

-303 TETLDKLAGIDF
+303 KENLDKLAGIDF
-315 VFLGHTG
+315 IFIGHDS
-322 WFKMRMEDLDMKNLN
+322 WFKMKMEDLDMKNLN
-337 LFKANILKIRNN
+337 LFKTNILKIRNN
-349 DIVEDNIPEDKD
+349 DIVEDNVPEDKD

-370 IEDLTGIQVNN
+370 IEDLTGIEVNN
-381 VSRASYIDPNA
+381 ISRVHKVDPTA
-392 PIISVKQ
+392 PIKAELH
-399 DEPKLIT
+399 DEPKLIV

-429 INQSVETIV
+429 INQSVEAIV
-438 DFTKNAEEAEREMD
+438 DYSKNAEEAEKEMD
-452 NSVDLKELILQA
+452 NAVDLKELILQA

-491 ERIANATIAELVAT
+491 EKIANSTIAELVAI
-505 EDTPLQST
+505 EDTPLQAT
-513 NLSDKVESIDDEW
+513 DLSNKVETIDDEW
-526 SDLKKPNFE
+526 ANLKKPNFE

-552 QNKDIPMSVID
+552 QNKDVPMSVID
-563 VSVEDRSTSEDS
+563 VAVEDRSTSEDS

-653 QSTNALIRSLT
+653 QSTNALIRALT

-672 LDVKDGDAVA
+672 LEVKDETADDAYL
-682 SPSKIDLGNNAKI
+682 PSKIDLGNNAKI

-710 IFNKVTTSD
+710 IFNKVTTKD
-719 GRVYYFNRDELIH
+719 GRVYYFNRDELIN
-732 KLEEKKVKVESDQ
+732 KLEEKKVKVEDEP
-745 GFMVI
+745 GFLVV
-750 GITKDNQAI
+750 GISKDNNPI

-764 GVSSALINHLGIH
+764 GVSSALINQLSIAKYAGI
-777 EYAYTFMK
+777 FMK
-785 PGTRMTYSQASIL
+785 PGARMTYSQASIL

-822 VEYNLTEKRPTNTK
+822 VEYNLSEKRPTETK
-836 NYFRFSDGFLS
+836 NYFRFNDGFLS
-847 FDDNYAPDAALL
+847 FSDTYAPDAALL
-859 VNGLSVINTQEY
+859 VNGLAVINTQEY

-1042 SMINKL
+1042 TMINKL

-1084 RMSDAST
+1084 RMSDANT

-1097 VTPFG
+1097 LTPFG
-1102 TTHDDPFRTA
+1102 TTRDDPFRTA

-1117 TAKHGMRTTEQHPL
+1117 TSKHGMRTTEQDPL
-1131 LVTNGADQALPYL
+1131 LVSNGADQALPYL

-1153 KWPAVVEEI
+1153 KWNAVVEEI
-1162 TDDYI
+1162 TNDYM
-1167 IIANKANK
+1167 IIANKSNPK
-1175 SEREFIDLRE
+1175 EKEFIDLRE

-1199 KLDTPKKYK
+1199 KLDTFKNYK
-1208 KGDSIKP
+1208 KGDSIKA

-1221 DKESYSDKIGIGN
+1221 DKSSYSDTVGVGN

-1249 TEKGFEDSACISQDL
+1249 TDKGFEDSAIISQSL
-1264 STKMA
+1264 SEKMA

-1275 VNVLLDGKDIDIQC
+1275 VDVLMDAKDIDIQC
-1289 IEIGKPLQEG
+1289 AEVGKQLHEG
-1299 EVMMSYRSALE
+1299 EVIMSYRAALE
-1310 DQDATDIINKMI
+1310 DQDATDIINKMV
-1322 QKNTGDSSNELMDDI
+1322 QKNAGSDSKELMDEI

-1365 KSLAAFVNKH
+1365 KSLASFVNKY

-1385 LAKLGIDGTQYGTS
+1385 LGKLGIDGSQYGTS

-1418 FFIKYYDKMSVGDKL
+1418 FYIKYYDKMSVGDKL

-1441 TVKEIFPEGKEP
+1441 VVKEIFPEGKEP
-1453 TSEYRPNEKI
+1453 YSEYRPDEKV
-1463 HSFLPVGSVN
+1463 HSFLPVGSIN
-1473 ARMVSS
+1473 ARMVTS
-1479 VLILGSLNK
+1479 VLTHGSINK

-1507 DL
+1507 NS

>member
-1 MGILNWFVKGFGV
+1 
-14 FYNIRL
+14 
-20 ILPIR
+20 
-25 LLYEFQMK
+25 
-33 NEVKR
+33 
-38 YDFNNRIS
+38 
-46 EGGTTM
+46 M

-59 KPFRLI
+59 KPFRLL

-80 GSAIFLMTKSFDQSV
+80 GSAIFLMTKSLEQSKQ
-95 NLINHPLVSNLNM
+95 LIEHPLISNLNM
-108 YNSYFLEW
+108 FNSYFLEW
-116 NAMYLIN
+116 NAMYLLKPSRIIN
-123 SNKIVNESLE
+123 KDLD
-133 VDDPYVSK
+133 VDDVYNSK

-148 VTESHFE
+148 MTESHFE
-155 DSGNLFFFSEATPE
+155 DSENLFFFSEATPE
-169 NVLDVRLRKILYR
+169 NVLDTRLRKILYK
-182 ERLRNYNA
+182 ERLRNSKDVKLRLNR
-190 IKSRVANIKEQCKY
+190 IKNECKY
-204 IRFTYPTIDKYKNKN
+204 IKYTYPTIDKYKNKN
-219 IYIDNHIYNKI
+219 IYVDNHIYNKI
-230 FDISEAYNRDKAV
+230 FTMSETYNRDKAI

-257 NYKGYTKKTVFIP
+257 NYKGYTKKTVLIP
-270 VNEWAGS
+270 VNEWTGD

-303 TETLDKLAGIDF
+303 KENLDKLAGMDF
-315 VFLGHTG
+315 IFIGNNS
-322 WFKMRMEDLDMKNLN
+322 WFKMKMEDLDMKNLN
-337 LFKANILKIRNN
+337 LFKTNILKIRNN
-349 DIVEDNIPEDKD
+349 DIVEDNVPEDKE
-361 DIKTRLIGK
+361 DIKTRLISK
-370 IEDLTGIQVNN
+370 IEDLTGIEVNN
-381 VSRASYIDPNA
+381 VSRVQDVDHTV
-392 PIISVKQ
+392 PIKAEIKDQ
-399 DEPKLIT
+399 PKLIV

-422 EKPTEEK
+422 EKPTEDK
-429 INQSVETIV
+429 INQSVENIV
-438 DFTKNAEEAEREMD
+438 DYTKNAEEAEKEMD

-491 ERIANATIAELVAT
+491 EKIANSTIAELVAT

-513 NLSDKVESIDDEW
+513 DLSKNVETIDDEW
-526 SDLKKPNFE
+526 ANLKKPNFE

-543 IMKCLHSLS
+543 IVKCLHSLS
-552 QNKDIPMSVID
+552 QNKDVPMSVID
-563 VSVEDRSTSEDS
+563 ISTEDRSTSEDS
-575 ILTYTVHLEDS
+575 IITYTVHLEDS

-653 QSTNALIRSLT
+653 QSTNALIRALT

-672 LDVKDGDAVA
+672 LEVKDDNDIPT
-682 SPSKIDLGNNAKI
+682 PSKIDLGNNAKI

-710 IFNKVTTSD
+710 IFNKITTSD

-745 GFMVI
+745 GFMVV
-750 GITKDNQAI
+750 GITKDNQSI
-759 TVPET
+759 TVPEE
-764 GVSSALINHLGIH
+764 GVSSSLINHLGIH
-777 EYAYTFMK
+777 KYAYTFMK
-785 PGTRMTYSQASIL
+785 PGARMTYSQASIL

-822 VEYNLTEKRPTNTK
+822 IEYNLSEKRPTNTK
-836 NYFRFSDGFLS
+836 NYFRFNDGFLS
-847 FDDNYAPDAALL
+847 FNDSYAPDAALL
-859 VNGLSVINTQEY
+859 VNGLAVINTQEY

-958 FLYKSLATSYGMYL
+958 FLYKALATSYGMYL

-1036 KRTYDK
+1036 KRTYDNT
-1042 SMINKL
+1042 MINKL

-1053 FSATVGINRQSTI
+1053 FSATVGINRQATI

-1084 RMSDAST
+1084 RMSDANT

-1097 VTPFG
+1097 LTPFG
-1102 TTHDDPFRTA
+1102 TTRDDPFRTA

-1117 TAKHGMRTTEQHPL
+1117 TSKHGMRTNSQDPL

-1144 TSDTFAHKA
+1144 TSDTFAHKT
-1153 KWPAVVEEI
+1153 KWDAIVEEVN
-1162 TDDYI
+1162 DDYM
-1167 IIANKANK
+1167 IIANKSNRNEK
-1175 SEREFIDLRE
+1175 EFIDLRE

-1199 KLDTPKKYK
+1199 KLDLAKNYK
-1208 KGDSIKP
+1208 KGQTIKP
-1215 GDIVAY
+1215 GEIIAY
-1221 DKESYSDKIGIGN
+1221 DKDSYSDKVGVGN
-1234 LAYNIGTLTKIAIMH
+1234 LAYNIGTLTKVAIMH
-1249 TEKGFEDSACISQDL
+1249 TDKGFEDSAIISQDL
-1264 STKMA
+1264 SEKMA

-1275 VNVLLDGKDIDIQC
+1275 VDVLMDAKDIDIQC
-1289 IEIGKPLQEG
+1289 VEIGKPLHEG
-1299 EVMMSYRSALE
+1299 EVIMSYRAALE
-1310 DQDATDIINKMI
+1310 DQDATDIINKMVS
-1322 QKNTGDSSNELMDDI
+1322 KNAGNESKELMDEI

-1352 IKVYSTIPTSEMS
+1352 IRIYSTIPTSEMS
-1365 KSLAAFVNKH
+1365 KSLAAFVNKY
-1375 NGPVDKMKSK
+1375 NAPIDKMKSK
-1385 LAKLGIDGTQYGTS
+1385 LSKLGIDASQYGTS
-1399 GVLPP
+1399 GVLPA
-1404 VGKLKHCEGKVLVE
+1404 VGKLKHAEGKVLVE
-1418 FFIKYYDKMSVGDKL
+1418 FYIKYYDKMSVGDKL

-1441 TVKEIFPEGKEP
+1441 VVKEIFPEGKEP
-1453 TSEYRPNEKI
+1453 YSEYRPEEKV

-1473 ARMVSS
+1473 ARMVTS
-1479 VLILGSLNK
+1479 VLTLGAINK

-1507 DL
+1507 NL

>member
-1 MGILNWFVKGFGV
+1 
-14 FYNIRL
+14 
-20 ILPIR
+20 
-25 LLYEFQMK
+25 
-33 NEVKR
+33 
-38 YDFNNRIS
+38 
-46 EGGTTM
+46 M

-59 KPFRLI
+59 KPFRLL

-80 GSAIFLMTKSFDQSV
+80 GSAIFLMTKSLEQSKQ
-95 NLINHPLVSNLNM
+95 LIDHKLISNLNM
-108 YNSYFLEW
+108 FNSYFLEW
-116 NAMYLIN
+116 NAMYLLKPSRIIN
-123 SNKIVNESLE
+123 KDLD
-133 VDDPYVSK
+133 VDDVYNSK

-148 VTESHFE
+148 MTESHFE
-155 DSGNLFFFSEATPE
+155 DSENLFFFSEATPE
-169 NVLDVRLRKILYR
+169 NVLDTRLRKILYK
-182 ERLRNYNA
+182 ERLRSFKDVKLRLNR
-190 IKSRVANIKEQCKY
+190 IKNECKY
-204 IRFTYPTIDKYKNKN
+204 IKYTYPTIDRYKNMN

-230 FDISEAYNRDKAV
+230 FTLSEAYNRDKAI

-257 NYKGYTKKTVFIP
+257 NYKSYNKKTVLVP
-270 VNEWAGS
+270 VNEWAGD

-303 TETLDKLAGIDF
+303 KENLDKLAGIDF
-315 VFLGHTG
+315 IFIGNEG
-322 WFKMRMEDLDMKNLN
+322 WFKMKMEDLDMKNLN
-337 LFKANILKIRNN
+337 LFKTNILKIRNN
-349 DIVEDNIPEDKD
+349 DIVEDNIPEDKE
-361 DIKTRLIGK
+361 DIKTRLISK
-370 IEDLTGIQVNN
+370 IEDLTGIEVNN
-381 VSRASYIDPNA
+381 VSRVQDVDPTV
-392 PIISVKQ
+392 PIKAEVKDQ
-399 DEPKLIT
+399 PKLIV

-422 EKPTEEK
+422 EKPTEDK
-429 INQSVETIV
+429 INQSVENIV
-438 DFTKNAEEAEREMD
+438 DYTKNAEEAEKEMD

-479 ARMDDLNDKFLK
+479 ARMDDLNDKFLREK
-491 ERIANATIAELVAT
+491 IANSTIAELVAT
-505 EDTPLQST
+505 EDTPLEST
-513 NLSDKVESIDDEW
+513 DLSKNVETIDDEW
-526 SDLKKPNFE
+526 ANLKKPNFE

-563 VSVEDRSTSEDS
+563 VSMEDRSTSEDA
-575 ILTYTVHLEDS
+575 IITYTVHLEDS

-653 QSTNALIRSLT
+653 QATNALIRALT
-664 KLKENNYK
+664 KLRENNYK
-672 LDVKDGDAVA
+672 LEVKDDNDIPT
-682 SPSKIDLGNNAKI
+682 PSKIDLGNNAKI

-710 IFNKVTTSD
+710 IFNKITTTD

-732 KLEEKKVKVESDQ
+732 KLEEKKVKIESDQ
-745 GFMVI
+745 GFMVV
-750 GITKDNQAI
+750 GITKDNQPI
-759 TVPET
+759 TVPEE

-777 EYAYTFMK
+777 KYAYTFMK
-785 PGTRMTYSQASIL
+785 PGAIMTYSQASIL

-822 VEYNLTEKRPTNTK
+822 IEYNLTEKRPTNTK
-836 NYFRFSDGFLS
+836 NYFRFNDGFLS
-847 FDDNYAPDAALL
+847 FNDNYAPDAALL
-859 VNGLSVINTQEY
+859 VNGLAVINTQEY

-958 FLYKSLATSYGMYL
+958 FLYKTLATSYGMYL

-1042 SMINKL
+1042 TMINKL

-1084 RMSDAST
+1084 RMSDANT

-1097 VTPFG
+1097 LTPFG
-1102 TTHDDPFRTA
+1102 TTRDDPFRTA

-1117 TAKHGMRTTEQHPL
+1117 TSKHGMRTNSQDPL
-1131 LVTNGADQALPYL
+1131 LVTNGADQALAYL
-1144 TSDTFAHKA
+1144 TSDTFAHKT
-1153 KWPAVVEEI
+1153 KWDAIVEEVN
-1162 TDDYI
+1162 DDYM
-1167 IIANKANK
+1167 IIANKSNR
-1175 SEREFIDLRE
+1175 SEKEFIDLRE

-1199 KLDTPKKYK
+1199 KLDLAKNYK
-1208 KGDSIKP
+1208 KGQTIKP
-1215 GDIVAY
+1215 GEIIAY
-1221 DKESYSDKIGIGN
+1221 DKDSYSDKVGVGN
-1234 LAYNIGTLTKIAIMH
+1234 LAYNIGTLTKVAIMH
-1249 TEKGFEDSACISQDL
+1249 TDKGFEDSAIISQDL
-1264 STKMA
+1264 SEKMA

-1275 VNVLLDGKDIDIQC
+1275 VDVLMDAKDIDIQC
-1289 IEIGKPLQEG
+1289 VEIGKPLHEG
-1299 EVMMSYRSALE
+1299 EVIMSYRAALE
-1310 DQDATDIINKMI
+1310 DQDATDIINKMVS
-1322 QKNTGDSSNELMDDI
+1322 KNAGNESKELMDEI

-1352 IKVYSTIPTSEMS
+1352 IRIYSTIPTSEMS
-1365 KSLAAFVNKH
+1365 KSLAAFVNKY
-1375 NGPVDKMKSK
+1375 NAPIDKMKSK
-1385 LAKLGIDGTQYGTS
+1385 LSKLGIDASQYGTS
-1399 GVLPP
+1399 GVLPA
-1404 VGKLKHCEGKVLVE
+1404 VGKLKHAEGKVLVE
-1418 FFIKYYDKMSVGDKL
+1418 FYIKYYDKMSVGDKL

-1441 TVKEIFPEGKEP
+1441 VVKEIFPEGKEP
-1453 TSEYRPNEKI
+1453 YSEYRPNETV

-1473 ARMVSS
+1473 ARMVTS
-1479 VLILGSLNK
+1479 VLTHGAINK
-1488 VLIEL
+1488 VLVEL

-1507 DL
+1507 NL

>member
-1 MGILNWFVKGFGV
+1 
-14 FYNIRL
+14 
-20 ILPIR
+20 
-25 LLYEFQMK
+25 
-33 NEVKR
+33 
-38 YDFNNRIS
+38 
-46 EGGTTM
+46 M

-59 KPFRLI
+59 KPFRLL

-80 GSAIFLMTKSFDQSV
+80 GSAIFLMTKSLEQSKQ
-95 NLINHPLVSNLNM
+95 LIEHKLISNLNM
-108 YNSYFLEW
+108 FNSYFLEW
-116 NAMYLIN
+116 NAMYLLKPSRIIN
-123 SNKIVNESLE
+123 KDLD
-133 VDDPYVSK
+133 VDDVYNSK

-148 VTESHFE
+148 MTESHFE
-155 DSGNLFFFSEATPE
+155 DSENLFFFSEATPE
-169 NVLDVRLRKILYR
+169 NVLDTRLRKILYK
-182 ERLRNYNA
+182 ERLRNSKDVKLRLNR
-190 IKSRVANIKEQCKY
+190 IKNECKY
-204 IRFTYPTIDKYKNKN
+204 IKYTYPTIDKYKNKN
-219 IYIDNHIYNKI
+219 IYVDNHIYNKI
-230 FDISEAYNRDKAV
+230 FTMSETYNRDKAI

-257 NYKGYTKKTVFIP
+257 NYKGYTKKTVLIP
-270 VNEWAGS
+270 VNEWAGD

-303 TETLDKLAGIDF
+303 KENLDKLAGMDF
-315 VFLGHTG
+315 IFIGNNS
-322 WFKMRMEDLDMKNLN
+322 WFKMKMEDLDMKNLN
-337 LFKANILKIRNN
+337 LFKTNILKIRNN
-349 DIVEDNIPEDKD
+349 DIVEDNVPEDKD
-361 DIKTRLIGK
+361 DIKTRLISK
-370 IEDLTGIQVNN
+370 IEDLTGIEVNN
-381 VSRASYIDPNA
+381 VSRVQDIDPTA
-392 PIISVKQ
+392 PIKAEIKDQ
-399 DEPKLIT
+399 PKLIV

-422 EKPTEEK
+422 EKPTEDK
-429 INQSVETIV
+429 INQSVENIV
-438 DFTKNAEEAEREMD
+438 DYTKNAEEAEKEMD

-491 ERIANATIAELVAT
+491 EKIANSTIAELVAT

-513 NLSDKVESIDDEW
+513 DLSKNVETIDDEW
-526 SDLKKPNFE
+526 ANLKKPNFE
-535 ADYNIDAD
+535 VDYNIDAD
-543 IMKCLHSLS
+543 IVKCLHSLS
-552 QNKDIPMSVID
+552 QNKDVPMSVID
-563 VSVEDRSTSEDS
+563 ISTEDRSTSEDS
-575 ILTYTVHLEDS
+575 IITYTVHLEDS

-653 QSTNALIRSLT
+653 QSTNALIRALT

-672 LDVKDGDAVA
+672 LEVKDDNDIPT
-682 SPSKIDLGNNAKI
+682 PSKIDLGNNAKI

-710 IFNKVTTSD
+710 IFNKITTSD

-745 GFMVI
+745 GFMVV
-750 GITKDNQAI
+750 GITKDNQSI
-759 TVPET
+759 TVPEE
-764 GVSSALINHLGIH
+764 GVSSSLINHLGIH
-777 EYAYTFMK
+777 KYAYTFMK
-785 PGTRMTYSQASIL
+785 PGARMTYSQASIL

-822 VEYNLTEKRPTNTK
+822 IEYNLSEKRPTNTK
-836 NYFRFSDGFLS
+836 NYFRFNDGFLS
-847 FDDNYAPDAALL
+847 FNDSYAPDAALL
-859 VNGLSVINTQEY
+859 VNGLAVINTQEY

-958 FLYKSLATSYGMYL
+958 FLYKALATSYGMYL

-1036 KRTYDK
+1036 KRTYDNT
-1042 SMINKL
+1042 MINKL

-1053 FSATVGINRQSTI
+1053 FSATVGINRQATI

-1084 RMSDAST
+1084 RMSDANT

-1097 VTPFG
+1097 LTPFG
-1102 TTHDDPFRTA
+1102 TTRDDPFRTA

-1117 TAKHGMRTTEQHPL
+1117 TSKHGMRTNSQDPL

-1144 TSDTFAHKA
+1144 TSDTFAHKT
-1153 KWPAVVEEI
+1153 KWDAVVEEVN
-1162 TDDYI
+1162 DDYM
-1167 IIANKANK
+1167 IIANKSNRNEK
-1175 SEREFIDLRE
+1175 EFIDLRE

-1199 KLDTPKKYK
+1199 KLDLAKNYK
-1208 KGDSIKP
+1208 KGQTIKP
-1215 GDIVAY
+1215 GEIIAY
-1221 DKESYSDKIGIGN
+1221 DKDSYSDKVGVGN
-1234 LAYNIGTLTKIAIMH
+1234 LAYNIGTLTKVAIMH
-1249 TEKGFEDSACISQDL
+1249 TDKGFEDSAIISQDL
-1264 STKMA
+1264 SEKMA

-1275 VNVLLDGKDIDIQC
+1275 VDVLMDAKDIDIQC
-1289 IEIGKPLQEG
+1289 VEIGKPLHEG
-1299 EVMMSYRSALE
+1299 EVIMSYRAALE
-1310 DQDATDIINKMI
+1310 DQDATDIINKMVS
-1322 QKNTGDSSNELMDDI
+1322 KNAGNESKEIMDEI

-1352 IKVYSTIPTSEMS
+1352 IRIYSTIPTSEMS
-1365 KSLAAFVNKH
+1365 KSLAAFVNKY
-1375 NGPVDKMKSK
+1375 NAPIDKMKSK
-1385 LAKLGIDGTQYGTS
+1385 LSKLGIDASQYGTS
-1399 GVLPP
+1399 GVLPA
-1404 VGKLKHCEGKVLVE
+1404 VGKLKHAEGKVLVE
-1418 FFIKYYDKMSVGDKL
+1418 FYIKYYDKMSVGDKL

-1441 TVKEIFPEGKEP
+1441 VVKEIFPEGKEP
-1453 TSEYRPNEKI
+1453 YSEYRPEEKV
-1463 HSFLPVGSVN
+1463 HSFLPIGSVN
-1473 ARMVSS
+1473 ARMVTS
-1479 VLILGSLNK
+1479 VLTLGAINK

-1507 DL
+1507 NL

>member
-1 MGILNWFVKGFGV
+1 
-14 FYNIRL
+14 
-20 ILPIR
+20 
-25 LLYEFQMK
+25 
-33 NEVKR
+33 
-38 YDFNNRIS
+38 
-46 EGGTTM
+46 M

-59 KPFRLI
+59 KPFRLL

-80 GSAIFLMTKSFDQSV
+80 GSAIFLMTKSLEQSKQ
-95 NLINHPLVSNLNM
+95 LIEHPLISNLNM
-108 YNSYFLEW
+108 FNSYFLEW
-116 NAMYLIN
+116 NAMYLLKPSRIIN
-123 SNKIVNESLE
+123 KDLD
-133 VDDPYVSK
+133 VDDVYNSK

-148 VTESHFE
+148 MTESHFE
-155 DSGNLFFFSEATPE
+155 DSENLFFFSEATPE
-169 NVLDVRLRKILYR
+169 NVLDTRLRKILYK
-182 ERLRNYNA
+182 ERLRNSKDVKLRLNR
-190 IKSRVANIKEQCKY
+190 IKNDCKY
-204 IRFTYPTIDKYKNKN
+204 IKYTYPTIDKYKNKN
-219 IYIDNHIYNKI
+219 IYVDNHIYNKI
-230 FDISEAYNRDKAV
+230 FTMSETYNRDKAI

-257 NYKGYTKKTVFIP
+257 NYKGYTKKTVLIP
-270 VNEWAGS
+270 VNEWAGD

-303 TETLDKLAGIDF
+303 KENLDKLSGMDF
-315 VFLGHTG
+315 IFIGNNS
-322 WFKMRMEDLDMKNLN
+322 WFKMKMEDLDMKNLN
-337 LFKANILKIRNN
+337 LFKTNILKIRNN
-349 DIVEDNIPEDKD
+349 DIVEDNVPEDKE
-361 DIKTRLIGK
+361 DIKTRLISK
-370 IEDLTGIQVNN
+370 IEDLTGIEVNN
-381 VSRASYIDPNA
+381 VSRVQDVDPTV
-392 PIISVKQ
+392 PIKAEIKDQ
-399 DEPKLIT
+399 PKLIV

-422 EKPTEEK
+422 EKPTEDK
-429 INQSVETIV
+429 INQSVENIV
-438 DFTKNAEEAEREMD
+438 DYTKNAEEAEKEMD

-491 ERIANATIAELVAT
+491 EKIANSTIAELVAT
-505 EDTPLQST
+505 EDTPLEST
-513 NLSDKVESIDDEW
+513 DLSKNVETIDDEW
-526 SDLKKPNFE
+526 ANLKKPNFE

-552 QNKDIPMSVID
+552 QNKDVPMSVID
-563 VSVEDRSTSEDS
+563 VSMEDRSTSEDS
-575 ILTYTVHLEDS
+575 IITYTVHLEDS

-653 QSTNALIRSLT
+653 QATNALIRALT

-672 LDVKDGDAVA
+672 LEIKDDNDIPT
-682 SPSKIDLGNNAKI
+682 PSKIDLGNNAKI

-710 IFNKVTTSD
+710 IFNKITTSD

-732 KLEEKKVKVESDQ
+732 KLEEKKVKIESDQ
-745 GFMVI
+745 GFMVV
-750 GITKDNQAI
+750 GITKDNNPI
-759 TVPET
+759 TVLEK
-764 GVSSALINHLGIH
+764 GVSSSLINHLGIH
-777 EYAYTFMK
+777 KYAYTFMK
-785 PGTRMTYSQASIL
+785 PGARMTYSQASIL

-822 VEYNLTEKRPTNTK
+822 IEYNLTEKRPTNTK
-836 NYFRFSDGFLS
+836 NYFRFNDGFLS
-847 FDDNYAPDAALL
+847 FNDSYAPDAALL
-859 VNGLSVINTQEY
+859 VNGLAVINTQEY

-958 FLYKSLATSYGMYL
+958 FLYKALATSYGMYL

-1036 KRTYDK
+1036 KRTYDNT
-1042 SMINKL
+1042 MINKL

-1053 FSATVGINRQSTI
+1053 FSATVGINRQATI

-1084 RMSDAST
+1084 RMSDANT

-1097 VTPFG
+1097 LTPFG
-1102 TTHDDPFRTA
+1102 TTRDDPFRTA

-1117 TAKHGMRTTEQHPL
+1117 TSKHGMRTNSQDPL

-1144 TSDTFAHKA
+1144 TSDTFAHKT
-1153 KWPAVVEEI
+1153 KWDAVVEEVN
-1162 TDDYI
+1162 DDYM
-1167 IIANKANK
+1167 IIANKSNR
-1175 SEREFIDLRE
+1175 SEKEFIDLRE

-1199 KLDTPKKYK
+1199 KLDLAKNYK
-1208 KGDSIKP
+1208 KGQTIKP
-1215 GDIVAY
+1215 GEIIAY
-1221 DKESYSDKIGIGN
+1221 DKDSYSDKVGVGN
-1234 LAYNIGTLTKIAIMH
+1234 LAYNIGTLTKVAIMH
-1249 TEKGFEDSACISQDL
+1249 TDKGFEDSAIISQDL
-1264 STKMA
+1264 SEKMA

-1275 VNVLLDGKDIDIQC
+1275 VDVLMDAKDIDIQC
-1289 IEIGKPLQEG
+1289 VEIGKPLHEG
-1299 EVMMSYRSALE
+1299 EVIMSYRAALE
-1310 DQDATDIINKMI
+1310 DQDATDIINKMVS
-1322 QKNTGDSSNELMDDI
+1322 KNAGNESKELMDEI

-1352 IKVYSTIPTSEMS
+1352 IRIYSTIPTSEMS
-1365 KSLAAFVNKH
+1365 KSLAAFVNKY
-1375 NGPVDKMKSK
+1375 NAPVDKMKSK
-1385 LAKLGIDGTQYGTS
+1385 LSKLGIDASQYGTS
-1399 GVLPP
+1399 GVLPA
-1404 VGKLKHCEGKVLVE
+1404 VGKLKHAEGKALVE
-1418 FFIKYYDKMSVGDKL
+1418 FYIKYYDKMSVGDKL

-1441 TVKEIFPEGKEP
+1441 VVKEIFPEGKEP
-1453 TSEYRPNEKI
+1453 YSEYRPEEKV

-1473 ARMVSS
+1473 ARMVTS
-1479 VLILGSLNK
+1479 VLTLGAINK

-1507 DL
+1507 NL

>member
-1 MGILNWFVKGFGV
+1 
-14 FYNIRL
+14 
-20 ILPIR
+20 
-25 LLYEFQMK
+25 
-33 NEVKR
+33 
-38 YDFNNRIS
+38 
-46 EGGTTM
+46 M

-59 KPFRLI
+59 KPFRLL

-80 GSAIFLMTKSFDQSV
+80 GSAIFLMTKSLEQSKQ
-95 NLINHPLVSNLNM
+95 LIEHKLISNLNM
-108 YNSYFLEW
+108 FNSYFLEW
-116 NAMYLIN
+116 NAMYLLKPSRIIN
-123 SNKIVNESLE
+123 KDLD
-133 VDDPYVSK
+133 VDDVYNSK

-148 VTESHFE
+148 MTESHFE
-155 DSGNLFFFSEATPE
+155 DSENLFFFSEATPE
-169 NVLDVRLRKILYR
+169 NVLDTRLRKILYK
-182 ERLRNYNA
+182 ERLRNSKDVKLRLNR
-190 IKSRVANIKEQCKY
+190 IKNECKY
-204 IRFTYPTIDKYKNKN
+204 IKYTYPTIDKYKNKN
-219 IYIDNHIYNKI
+219 IYVDNHIYNKI
-230 FDISEAYNRDKAV
+230 FTMSETYNRDKAI

-257 NYKGYTKKTVFIP
+257 NYKGYTKKTVLIP
-270 VNEWAGS
+270 VNEWAGD

-303 TETLDKLAGIDF
+303 KENLDKLAGMDF
-315 VFLGHTG
+315 IFIGNNS
-322 WFKMRMEDLDMKNLN
+322 WFKMKMEDLDMKNLN
-337 LFKANILKIRNN
+337 LFKTNILKIRNN
-349 DIVEDNIPEDKD
+349 DIVEDNVPEDKE
-361 DIKTRLIGK
+361 DIKTRLISK
-370 IEDLTGIQVNN
+370 IEDLTGIEVNN
-381 VSRASYIDPNA
+381 VSRVQDVDPTVPYKA
-392 PIISVKQ
+392 EIKDQ
-399 DEPKLIT
+399 PKLIV

-422 EKPTEEK
+422 EKPTEDK
-429 INQSVETIV
+429 INQSVENIV
-438 DFTKNAEEAEREMD
+438 DYTKNAEEAEKEMD

-491 ERIANATIAELVAT
+491 EKIANSTIAELVAT

-513 NLSDKVESIDDEW
+513 DLSKNVETIDDEW
-526 SDLKKPNFE
+526 ANLKKPNFE

-552 QNKDIPMSVID
+552 QNKDVPMSVID
-563 VSVEDRSTSEDS
+563 VSMEDRSTSEDS
-575 ILTYTVHLEDS
+575 IITYTVHLEDS

-653 QSTNALIRSLT
+653 QSTNALIRALT

-672 LDVKDGDAVA
+672 LEIKDDNDIPT
-682 SPSKIDLGNNAKI
+682 PSKIDLGNNAKI

-710 IFNKVTTSD
+710 IFNKITTSD

-745 GFMVI
+745 GFMVV
-750 GITKDNQAI
+750 GITKDNNPI
-759 TVPET
+759 TVPEE
-764 GVSSALINHLGIH
+764 GVSSSLINHLGIH
-777 EYAYTFMK
+777 KYAYTFMK
-785 PGTRMTYSQASIL
+785 PGARMTYSQASIL

-822 VEYNLTEKRPTNTK
+822 IEYNLSEKRPTNTK
-836 NYFRFSDGFLS
+836 NYFRFNDGFLS
-847 FDDNYAPDAALL
+847 FNDSYAPDAALL
-859 VNGLSVINTQEY
+859 VNGLAVINTQEY

-958 FLYKSLATSYGMYL
+958 FLYKALATSYGMYL

-1036 KRTYDK
+1036 KRTYDNT
-1042 SMINKL
+1042 MINKL

-1053 FSATVGINRQSTI
+1053 FSATVGINRQATI

-1084 RMSDAST
+1084 RMSDANT

-1097 VTPFG
+1097 LTPFG
-1102 TTHDDPFRTA
+1102 TTRDDPFRTA

-1117 TAKHGMRTTEQHPL
+1117 TSKHGMRTNSQDPL

-1144 TSDTFAHKA
+1144 TSDTFAHKT
-1153 KWPAVVEEI
+1153 KWDAVVEEVN
-1162 TDDYI
+1162 DDYM
-1167 IIANKANK
+1167 IIANKSNR
-1175 SEREFIDLRE
+1175 SEKEFIDLRE

-1199 KLDTPKKYK
+1199 KLDLAKNYK
-1208 KGDSIKP
+1208 KGQTIKP
-1215 GDIVAY
+1215 GEIIAY
-1221 DKESYSDKIGIGN
+1221 DKDSYSDKVGVGN
-1234 LAYNIGTLTKIAIMH
+1234 LAYNIGTLTKVAIMH
-1249 TEKGFEDSACISQDL
+1249 TDKGFEDSAIISQDL
-1264 STKMA
+1264 SEKMA

-1275 VNVLLDGKDIDIQC
+1275 VDVLMDAKDIDIQC
-1289 IEIGKPLQEG
+1289 VEIGKPLHEG
-1299 EVMMSYRSALE
+1299 EVIMSYRAALE
-1310 DQDATDIINKMI
+1310 DQDATDIINKMVS
-1322 QKNTGDSSNELMDDI
+1322 KNAGNESKELMDEI

-1352 IKVYSTIPTSEMS
+1352 IKIYSTIPTSEMS
-1365 KSLAAFVNKH
+1365 KSLAAFVNKY
-1375 NGPVDKMKSK
+1375 NAPIDKMKSK
-1385 LAKLGIDGTQYGTS
+1385 LSKLGIDASQYGTS
-1399 GVLPP
+1399 GVLPA
-1404 VGKLKHCEGKVLVE
+1404 VGKLKHAEGKVLVE
-1418 FFIKYYDKMSVGDKL
+1418 FYIKYYDKMSVGDKL

-1441 TVKEIFPEGKEP
+1441 VVKEIFPEGKEP
-1453 TSEYRPNEKI
+1453 YSEYRPEEKI

-1473 ARMVSS
+1473 ARMVTS
-1479 VLILGSLNK
+1479 VLTLGAINK

-1507 DL
+1507 NL

>member
-1 MGILNWFVKGFGV
+1 
-14 FYNIRL
+14 
-20 ILPIR
+20 
-25 LLYEFQMK
+25 
-33 NEVKR
+33 
-38 YDFNNRIS
+38 
-46 EGGTTM
+46 M

-59 KPFRLI
+59 KPFRLL

-80 GSAIFLMTKSFDQSV
+80 GSAIFLMTKSLEQSKQ
-95 NLINHPLVSNLNM
+95 LIEHPLISNLNM
-108 YNSYFLEW
+108 FNSYFLEW
-116 NAMYLIN
+116 NAMYLLKPSRIIN
-123 SNKIVNESLE
+123 KDLD
-133 VDDPYVSK
+133 VDDVYNSK

-148 VTESHFE
+148 MTESHFE
-155 DSGNLFFFSEATPE
+155 DSENLFFFSEATPE
-169 NVLDVRLRKILYR
+169 NVLDTRLRKILYK
-182 ERLRNYNA
+182 ERLRNSKDVKLRLNR
-190 IKSRVANIKEQCKY
+190 IKNECKY
-204 IRFTYPTIDKYKNKN
+204 IKYTYPTIDKYKNKN
-219 IYIDNHIYNKI
+219 IYVDNHIYNKI
-230 FDISEAYNRDKAV
+230 FTMSETYNRDKAI

-257 NYKGYTKKTVFIP
+257 NYKGYTKKTVLIP
-270 VNEWAGS
+270 VNEWAGD

-303 TETLDKLAGIDF
+303 KENLDKLSGMDF
-315 VFLGHTG
+315 IFIGNNS
-322 WFKMRMEDLDMKNLN
+322 WFKMKMEDLDMKNLN
-337 LFKANILKIRNN
+337 LFKTNILKIRNN
-349 DIVEDNIPEDKD
+349 DIVEDNVPEDKE
-361 DIKTRLIGK
+361 DIKTRLISK
-370 IEDLTGIQVNN
+370 IEDLTGIEVNN
-381 VSRASYIDPNA
+381 VSRIQDVDPTVPYKA
-392 PIISVKQ
+392 EIKDQ
-399 DEPKLIT
+399 PKMIV

-422 EKPTEEK
+422 EKPTEDK
-429 INQSVETIV
+429 INQSVENIV
-438 DFTKNAEEAEREMD
+438 DYTKNAEEAEKEMD

-491 ERIANATIAELVAT
+491 EKIANSTIAELVAT

-513 NLSDKVESIDDEW
+513 DLSKNVETIDDEW
-526 SDLKKPNFE
+526 ANLKKPNFE

-552 QNKDIPMSVID
+552 QNKDVPMSVID
-563 VSVEDRSTSEDS
+563 ISTEDRSTSEDS
-575 ILTYTVHLEDS
+575 IITYTVHLEDS

-653 QSTNALIRSLT
+653 QSTNALIRALT

-672 LDVKDGDAVA
+672 LEVKDDNDIPT
-682 SPSKIDLGNNAKI
+682 PSKIDLGNNAKI

-710 IFNKVTTSD
+710 IFNKITTSD

-745 GFMVI
+745 GFMVV
-750 GITKDNQAI
+750 GITKDNQSI
-759 TVPET
+759 TVPEE
-764 GVSSALINHLGIH
+764 GVSSSLINHLGIH
-777 EYAYTFMK
+777 KYAYTFMK
-785 PGTRMTYSQASIL
+785 PGARMTYSQASIL

-822 VEYNLTEKRPTNTK
+822 IEYNLSEKRPTNTK
-836 NYFRFSDGFLS
+836 NYFRFNDGFLS
-847 FDDNYAPDAALL
+847 FNDSYAPDAALL
-859 VNGLSVINTQEY
+859 VNGLAVINTQEY

-958 FLYKSLATSYGMYL
+958 FLYKTLATSYGMYL

-1036 KRTYDK
+1036 KRTYDNT
-1042 SMINKL
+1042 MINKL

-1053 FSATVGINRQSTI
+1053 FSATVGINRQATI

-1084 RMSDAST
+1084 RMSDANT

-1097 VTPFG
+1097 LTPFG
-1102 TTHDDPFRTA
+1102 TTRDDPFRTA

-1117 TAKHGMRTTEQHPL
+1117 TSKHGMRTNSQDPL

-1144 TSDTFAHKA
+1144 TSDTFAHKT
-1153 KWPAVVEEI
+1153 KWDAIVEEVN
-1162 TDDYI
+1162 DDYM
-1167 IIANKANK
+1167 IIANKSNR
-1175 SEREFIDLRE
+1175 SEKEFIDLRE

-1199 KLDTPKKYK
+1199 KLDLAKNYK
-1208 KGDSIKP
+1208 KGQTIKP
-1215 GDIVAY
+1215 GEIIAY
-1221 DKESYSDKIGIGN
+1221 DKDSYSDKVGVGN
-1234 LAYNIGTLTKIAIMH
+1234 LAYNIGTLTKVAIMH
-1249 TEKGFEDSACISQDL
+1249 TDKGFEDSAIISQDL
-1264 STKMA
+1264 SEKMA

-1275 VNVLLDGKDIDIQC
+1275 VDVLMDAKDIDIQC
-1289 IEIGKPLQEG
+1289 VEIGKPLHEG
-1299 EVMMSYRSALE
+1299 EVIMSYRAALE
-1310 DQDATDIINKMI
+1310 DQDATDIINKMVS
-1322 QKNTGDSSNELMDDI
+1322 KNAGNESKELMDEI

-1352 IKVYSTIPTSEMS
+1352 IKIYSTIPTSEMS
-1365 KSLAAFVNKH
+1365 KSLAAFVNKY
-1375 NGPVDKMKSK
+1375 NAPVDKMKSK
-1385 LAKLGIDGTQYGTS
+1385 LSKLGIDASQYGTS
-1399 GVLPP
+1399 GVLPA
-1404 VGKLKHCEGKVLVE
+1404 VGKLKHAEGKVLVE
-1418 FFIKYYDKMSVGDKL
+1418 FYIKYYDKMSVGDKL

-1441 TVKEIFPEGKEP
+1441 VVKEIFPEGKEP
-1453 TSEYRPNEKI
+1453 YSEYRPEEKV

-1473 ARMVSS
+1473 ARMVTS
-1479 VLILGSLNK
+1479 VLTLGAINK

-1507 DL
+1507 NL

>member
-1 MGILNWFVKGFGV
+1 
-14 FYNIRL
+14 
-20 ILPIR
+20 
-25 LLYEFQMK
+25 
-33 NEVKR
+33 
-38 YDFNNRIS
+38 
-46 EGGTTM
+46 M

-59 KPFRLI
+59 KPFRLL

-80 GSAIFLMTKSFDQSV
+80 GSAIFLMTKSLEQSKQ
-95 NLINHPLVSNLNM
+95 LIEHKLISNLNM
-108 YNSYFLEW
+108 FNSYFLEW
-116 NAMYLIN
+116 NAMYLLKPSRIIN
-123 SNKIVNESLE
+123 KDLD
-133 VDDPYVSK
+133 VDDVYNSK

-148 VTESHFE
+148 MTESHFE
-155 DSGNLFFFSEATPE
+155 DSENLFFFSEATPE
-169 NVLDVRLRKILYR
+169 NVLDTRLRKILYK
-182 ERLRNYNA
+182 ERLRNSKDVKLRLNR
-190 IKSRVANIKEQCKY
+190 IKNECKY
-204 IRFTYPTIDKYKNKN
+204 IKYTYPTIDKYKNKN
-219 IYIDNHIYNKI
+219 IYVDNHIYNKI
-230 FDISEAYNRDKAV
+230 FTMSETYNRDKAI

-257 NYKGYTKKTVFIP
+257 NYKSYTKKTVLIP
-270 VNEWAGS
+270 VNEWAGD
-277 IPTTSLFEFSK
+277 IPTTSLFEFNK

-303 TETLDKLAGIDF
+303 KENLDKLAGMDF
-315 VFLGHTG
+315 IFIGNNS
-322 WFKMRMEDLDMKNLN
+322 WFKMKMEDLDMKNLN
-337 LFKANILKIRNN
+337 LFKTNILKIRNN
-349 DIVEDNIPEDKD
+349 DIVEDNVPEDKE
-361 DIKTRLIGK
+361 DIKTRLISK
-370 IEDLTGIQVNN
+370 IEDLTGIEVNN
-381 VSRASYIDPNA
+381 VSRVQDVDPTVPYKA
-392 PIISVKQ
+392 EIKDQ
-399 DEPKLIT
+399 PKLIV

-422 EKPTEEK
+422 EKPTEDK
-429 INQSVETIV
+429 INQSVENIV
-438 DFTKNAEEAEREMD
+438 DYTKNAEEAEKEMD

-491 ERIANATIAELVAT
+491 EKIANSTIAELVAT

-513 NLSDKVESIDDEW
+513 DLSKNVETIDDEW
-526 SDLKKPNFE
+526 ANLKKPNFE

-543 IMKCLHSLS
+543 IVKCLHSLS
-552 QNKDIPMSVID
+552 QNKDVPMSVID
-563 VSVEDRSTSEDS
+563 ISTEDRSTSEDS
-575 ILTYTVHLEDS
+575 IITYTVHLEDS

-653 QSTNALIRSLT
+653 QSTNALIRALT

-672 LDVKDGDAVA
+672 LEIKDDNDIPT
-682 SPSKIDLGNNAKI
+682 PSKIDLGNNAKI

-710 IFNKVTTSD
+710 IFNKITTTD

-745 GFMVI
+745 GFMVV
-750 GITKDNQAI
+750 GITKDNQSI
-759 TVPET
+759 TVPEE
-764 GVSSALINHLGIH
+764 GVSSSLINHLGIH
-777 EYAYTFMK
+777 KYAYTFMK
-785 PGTRMTYSQASIL
+785 PGARMTYSQASIL

-822 VEYNLTEKRPTNTK
+822 IEYNLSEKRPTNTK
-836 NYFRFSDGFLS
+836 NYFKFNDGFLS
-847 FDDNYAPDAALL
+847 FNDSYAPDAALL
-859 VNGLSVINTQEY
+859 VNGLAVINTQEY

-958 FLYKSLATSYGMYL
+958 FLYKALATSYGMYL

-1036 KRTYDK
+1036 KRTYDNT
-1042 SMINKL
+1042 MINKL

-1053 FSATVGINRQSTI
+1053 FSATVGINRQATI

-1084 RMSDAST
+1084 RMSDANT

-1097 VTPFG
+1097 LTPFG
-1102 TTHDDPFRTA
+1102 TTRDDPFRTA

-1117 TAKHGMRTTEQHPL
+1117 TSKHGMRTNSQDPL

-1144 TSDTFAHKA
+1144 TSDTFAHKT
-1153 KWPAVVEEI
+1153 KWDAIVEEVN
-1162 TDDYI
+1162 DDYM
-1167 IIANKANK
+1167 IIANKSNR
-1175 SEREFIDLRE
+1175 SEKEFIDLRE

-1199 KLDTPKKYK
+1199 KLDLAKNYK
-1208 KGDSIKP
+1208 KGQTIKP
-1215 GDIVAY
+1215 GEIIAY
-1221 DKESYSDKIGIGN
+1221 DKDSYSDKVGVGN
-1234 LAYNIGTLTKIAIMH
+1234 LAYNIGTLTKVAIMH
-1249 TEKGFEDSACISQDL
+1249 TDKGFEDSAIISQDL
-1264 STKMA
+1264 SEKMA

-1275 VNVLLDGKDIDIQC
+1275 VDVLMDAKDIDIQC
-1289 IEIGKPLQEG
+1289 VEIGKPLHEG
-1299 EVMMSYRSALE
+1299 EVIMSYRAALE
-1310 DQDATDIINKMI
+1310 DQDATDIINKMVS
-1322 QKNTGDSSNELMDDI
+1322 KNAGNESKELMDEI

-1352 IKVYSTIPTSEMS
+1352 IKIYSTIPTSEMS
-1365 KSLAAFVNKH
+1365 KSLAAFVNKY
-1375 NGPVDKMKSK
+1375 NAPVDKMKSK
-1385 LAKLGIDGTQYGTS
+1385 LSKLGIDASQYGTS
-1399 GVLPP
+1399 GVLPA
-1404 VGKLKHCEGKVLVE
+1404 VGKLKHAEGKVLVE
-1418 FFIKYYDKMSVGDKL
+1418 FYIKYYDKMSVGDKL

-1441 TVKEIFPEGKEP
+1441 VVKEIFPEGKEP
-1453 TSEYRPNEKI
+1453 YSEYRPEEKV

-1473 ARMVSS
+1473 ARMVTS
-1479 VLILGSLNK
+1479 VLTLGAINK

-1507 DL
+1507 NL

>member
-1 MGILNWFVKGFGV
+1 
-14 FYNIRL
+14 
-20 ILPIR
+20 
-25 LLYEFQMK
+25 MK
-33 NEVKR
+33 NEVKC

-59 KPFRLI
+59 KPFRLL
-65 KTPFFTPFNKKDKRH
+65 KTPFFTPFNVKDKRH
-80 GSAIFLMTKSFDQSV
+80 GSAIFLMTKSLEQSKQ
-95 NLINHPLVSNLNM
+95 LIEHKLISNLNM
-108 YNSYFLEW
+108 FNSYFLEW
-116 NAMYLIN
+116 NAMYLLKPSRIIN
-123 SNKIVNESLE
+123 KDLE
-133 VDDPYVSK
+133 VDDVYNSK
-141 VYGNNPI
+141 AYGNNPI
-148 VTESHFE
+148 MTESHFE
-155 DSGNLFFFSEATPE
+155 DSENLFFFSEATPE
-169 NVLDVRLRKILYR
+169 GVLDVRLRKILYR
-182 ERLRNYNA
+182 ERLRNF
-190 IKSRVANIKEQCKY
+190 KEVKLRVNQIKEECKY
-204 IRFTYPTIDKYKNKN
+204 IKYTYPTIDKYKNKN
-219 IYIDNHIYNKI
+219 IYVDNHIYNKI
-230 FDISEAYNRDKAV
+230 FTMSETYNRDKAI

-257 NYKGYTKKTVFIP
+257 NYNGYTRKTVLIP
-270 VNEWAGS
+270 VNEWAS
-277 IPTTSLFEFSK
+277 DIPTTALFEFSK

-303 TETLDKLAGIDF
+303 KENLDKLAGIDF
-315 VFLGHTG
+315 IFIGNG
-322 WFKMRMEDLDMKNLN
+322 SWFKMKMEDLDMKNLN
-337 LFKANILKIRNN
+337 LFKTNILKIRNN
-349 DIVEDNIPEDKD
+349 DIVEDNVPEDKE

-370 IEDLTGIQVNN
+370 IEDLTGIEVNN
-381 VSRASYIDPNA
+381 ISRVREVDPTA
-392 PIISVKQ
+392 PIKAELH
-399 DEPKLIT
+399 DEPKLIV

-422 EKPTEEK
+422 EKPTEDK
-429 INQSVETIV
+429 INQSVEAIV
-438 DFTKNAEEAEREMD
+438 DYTKNAEEAEKEMD

-491 ERIANATIAELVAT
+491 EKIANSTIAELVAI
-505 EDTPLQST
+505 EDTPLQAT
-513 NLSDKVESIDDEW
+513 DLSNKVETIDDEW
-526 SDLKKPNFE
+526 ANLKKPNFE

-552 QNKDIPMSVID
+552 QNKDVPMSVID

-653 QSTNALIRSLT
+653 QSTNTLIRALT

-719 GRVYYFNRDELIH
+719 GRVYYFNRDELIY

-785 PGTRMTYSQASIL
+785 PGARMTYSQASIL

-822 VEYNLTEKRPTNTK
+822 VEYNLSEKRPTETK
-836 NYFRFSDGFLS
+836 NYFRFNDGFLS
-847 FDDNYAPDAALL
+847 FNDNYAPDTALL

-1042 SMINKL
+1042 TMINKL

-1084 RMSDAST
+1084 RMSDANT

-1097 VTPFG
+1097 LTPFG
-1102 TTHDDPFRTA
+1102 TTRDDPFRTA

-1117 TAKHGMRTTEQHPL
+1117 TSKHGMRTTEQDPL
-1131 LVTNGADQALPYL
+1131 LVSNGADQALPYL

-1153 KWPAVVEEI
+1153 KWNAVVEEI
-1162 TDDYI
+1162 TNDYM
-1167 IIANKANK
+1167 IIANKSNPK
-1175 SEREFIDLRE
+1175 EKEFIDLRE

-1199 KLDTPKKYK
+1199 KLDTFKNYK
-1208 KGDSIKP
+1208 KGDSIKA

-1221 DKESYSDKIGIGN
+1221 DKSSYSDTVGVGN

-1249 TEKGFEDSACISQDL
+1249 TDKGFEDSAIISQSL
-1264 STKMA
+1264 SEKMA

-1275 VNVLLDGKDIDIQC
+1275 VDVLMDAKDIDIQC
-1289 IEIGKPLQEG
+1289 VEVGKQLHEG
-1299 EVMMSYRSALE
+1299 EVIMSYRAALE
-1310 DQDATDIINKMI
+1310 DQDATDIINKMV
-1322 QKNTGDSSNELMDDI
+1322 QKNAGSDSKELMDEI

-1365 KSLAAFVNKH
+1365 KSLASFVNKY

-1385 LAKLGIDGTQYGTS
+1385 LGKLGIDGSQYGTS

-1418 FFIKYYDKMSVGDKL
+1418 FYIKYYDKMSVGDKL

-1441 TVKEIFPEGKEP
+1441 VVKEIFPEGKEP
-1453 TSEYRPNEKI
+1453 YSEYRPDEKV
-1463 HSFLPVGSVN
+1463 HSFLPVGSIN
-1473 ARMVSS
+1473 ARMVTS
-1479 VLILGSLNK
+1479 VLTHGSINK

-1507 DL
+1507 NS

>member
-1 MGILNWFVKGFGV
+1 
-14 FYNIRL
+14 
-20 ILPIR
+20 
-25 LLYEFQMK
+25 MK
-33 NEVKR
+33 NEVKC

-59 KPFRLI
+59 KPFRLL
-65 KTPFFTPFNKKDKRH
+65 KTPFFTPFNVKDKRH
-80 GSAIFLMTKSFDQSV
+80 GSAIFLMTKSLEQSKQ
-95 NLINHPLVSNLNM
+95 LIEHKLISNLNM
-108 YNSYFLEW
+108 FNSYFLEW
-116 NAMYLIN
+116 NAMYFIRPN
-123 SNKIVNESLE
+123 RISNTDMD
-133 VDDPYVSK
+133 VDEYYNSK
-141 VYGNNPI
+141 VYNNIP
-148 VTESHFE
+148 VMTETHFE
-155 DSGNLFFFSEATPE
+155 DSNNLFFFSEASPE
-169 NVLDVRLRKILYR
+169 GVLDIRLRKILYR
-182 ERLRNYNA
+182 ERLRNFKEVKLRVNR
-190 IKSRVANIKEQCKY
+190 IKDECKY
-204 IRFTYPTIDKYKNKN
+204 IKYTYPNIDKYKNKN

-230 FDISEAYNRDKAV
+230 FSMSESYSRDKAIE
-243 DLLYALFDRFINNP
+243 LLYALFDRFINNP
-257 NYKGYTKKTVFIP
+257 NYDSYTRKTVLIP
-270 VNEWAGS
+270 VNEWAS
-277 IPTTSLFEFSK
+277 DIPTTALFEFSK

-303 TETLDKLAGIDF
+303 KENLNKLAGIDF
-315 VFLGHTG
+315 IFIGNDS
-322 WFKMRMEDLDMKNLN
+322 WFKMKMEDLDMKNLN
-337 LFKANILKIRNN
+337 LFKTNILKIRNN
-349 DIVEDNIPEDKD
+349 DIVEDNVPEDKD

-370 IEDLTGIQVNN
+370 IEDLTGIEVNN
-381 VSRASYIDPNA
+381 ISRVHKVDPTV
-392 PIISVKQ
+392 PIKAELH
-399 DEPKLIT
+399 DEPKLIV

-429 INQSVETIV
+429 INQSVEDIV
-438 DFTKNAEEAEREMD
+438 NYTKNAEDAEKEMD

-491 ERIANATIAELVAT
+491 EKIANSTIAELVAT

-513 NLSDKVESIDDEW
+513 NLSNKVETIDDEW
-526 SDLKKPNFE
+526 ANLKKPNFE

-552 QNKDIPMSVID
+552 QNKDVPMSVID
-563 VSVEDRSTSEDS
+563 ISVEDRSTSEDS

-653 QSTNALIRSLT
+653 QSTNALIRALT

-745 GFMVI
+745 GFIVI

-785 PGTRMTYSQASIL
+785 PGARMTYSQASIL

-822 VEYNLTEKRPTNTK
+822 IEYNLSEKRPTNTK
-836 NYFRFSDGFLS
+836 NYFRFNDGFLS
-847 FDDNYAPDAALL
+847 FNDSYAPDAALL
-859 VNGLSVINTQEY
+859 VNGLAVINTQEY

-988 SAVIDMALSDVT
+988 SAVIDMALADVT

-1042 SMINKL
+1042 TMINKL

-1084 RMSDAST
+1084 RMSDANT

-1097 VTPFG
+1097 LTPFG
-1102 TTHDDPFRTA
+1102 TTRDDPFRTA

-1117 TAKHGMRTTEQHPL
+1117 TSKHGMRTTSQDPL

-1153 KWPAVVEEI
+1153 KWNAVVEEI
-1162 TDDYI
+1162 TNDYM
-1167 IIANKANK
+1167 IIANKSNPK
-1175 SEREFIDLRE
+1175 EKEFIDLRE

-1199 KLDTPKKYK
+1199 KLDTFKNYK
-1208 KGDSIKP
+1208 KGDSIKA

-1221 DKESYSDKIGIGN
+1221 DKSSYSDTVGVGN

-1249 TEKGFEDSACISQDL
+1249 TEKGFEDSAIISQDL
-1264 STKMA
+1264 SKKMA

-1275 VNVLLDGKDIDIQC
+1275 VDVLMDAKDIDIQC
-1289 IEIGKPLQEG
+1289 VEIGKQLHEG
-1299 EVMMSYRSALE
+1299 EVIMSYRAALE
-1310 DQDATDIINKMI
+1310 DQDATDIINKMV
-1322 QKNTGDSSNELMDDI
+1322 QKNAGSDSKELMDEI

-1365 KSLAAFVNKH
+1365 KSLASFVNKY

-1385 LAKLGIDGTQYGTS
+1385 LGKLGIDGSQYGTS

-1418 FFIKYYDKMSVGDKL
+1418 FYIKYYDKMSVGDKL

-1441 TVKEIFPEGKEP
+1441 VVKEIFPEGKEP
-1453 TSEYRPNEKI
+1453 YSEYRPDEKV
-1463 HSFLPVGSVN
+1463 HSFLPVGSIN
-1473 ARMVSS
+1473 ARMVTS
-1479 VLILGSLNK
+1479 VLTLGAINK

-1507 DL
+1507 NS

>member
-1 MGILNWFVKGFGV
+1 
-14 FYNIRL
+14 
-20 ILPIR
+20 
-25 LLYEFQMK
+25 
-33 NEVKR
+33 
-38 YDFNNRIS
+38 
-46 EGGTTM
+46 M

-59 KPFRLI
+59 KPFRLL

-80 GSAIFLMTKSFDQSV
+80 GSAIFLMTKSLEQSKQ
-95 NLINHPLVSNLNM
+95 LIEHPLISNLNM
-108 YNSYFLEW
+108 FNSYFLEW
-116 NAMYLIN
+116 NAMYLLKPSRIIN
-123 SNKIVNESLE
+123 KDLD
-133 VDDPYVSK
+133 VDDVYNSK

-148 VTESHFE
+148 MTESHFE
-155 DSGNLFFFSEATPE
+155 DSENLFFFSEATPE
-169 NVLDVRLRKILYR
+169 NVLDTRLRKILYK
-182 ERLRNYNA
+182 ERLRNSKDVKLRLNR
-190 IKSRVANIKEQCKY
+190 IKNECKY
-204 IRFTYPTIDKYKNKN
+204 IKYPYPTIDKYKNKN
-219 IYIDNHIYNKI
+219 IYVDNHIYNKI
-230 FDISEAYNRDKAV
+230 FTMSETYNRDKAI

-257 NYKGYTKKTVFIP
+257 NYKGYTKKTVLIP
-270 VNEWAGS
+270 VNEWAGD

-303 TETLDKLAGIDF
+303 KENLDKLSGMDF
-315 VFLGHTG
+315 IFIGNNS
-322 WFKMRMEDLDMKNLN
+322 WFKMKMEDLDMKNLN
-337 LFKANILKIRNN
+337 LFKTNILKIRNN
-349 DIVEDNIPEDKD
+349 DIVEDNVPEDKE
-361 DIKTRLIGK
+361 DIKTRLISK
-370 IEDLTGIQVNN
+370 IEDLTGIEVNN
-381 VSRASYIDPNA
+381 VSRVQDTDPTV
-392 PIISVKQ
+392 PIKAEIKDQ
-399 DEPKLIT
+399 PKLIV

-422 EKPTEEK
+422 EKPTEDK
-429 INQSVETIV
+429 INQSVENIV
-438 DFTKNAEEAEREMD
+438 DYTKNAEEAEKEMD

-479 ARMDDLNDKFLK
+479 ARMDDLNDKFLREK
-491 ERIANATIAELVAT
+491 IANSTIAELVAT
-505 EDTPLQST
+505 EDTPLEST
-513 NLSDKVESIDDEW
+513 DLSKNVETIDDEW
-526 SDLKKPNFE
+526 ANLKKPNFE

-563 VSVEDRSTSEDS
+563 ISTEDRSTSEDS
-575 ILTYTVHLEDS
+575 IITYTVHLEDS

-653 QSTNALIRSLT
+653 QSTNALIRALT
-664 KLKENNYK
+664 KLRENNYK
-672 LDVKDGDAVA
+672 LEVKDDNDIPT
-682 SPSKIDLGNNAKI
+682 PSKIDLGNNAKI

-710 IFNKVTTSD
+710 IFNKITTTD

-732 KLEEKKVKVESDQ
+732 KLEEKKVKIESDQ
-745 GFMVI
+745 GFMVV
-750 GITKDNQAI
+750 GITKDNQPI
-759 TVPET
+759 TVPEE

-777 EYAYTFMK
+777 KYAYTFMK
-785 PGTRMTYSQASIL
+785 PGARMTYSQASIL

-822 VEYNLTEKRPTNTK
+822 IEYNLTEKRPTNTK
-836 NYFRFSDGFLS
+836 NYFRFNDGFLS
-847 FDDNYAPDAALL
+847 FNDNYAPDAALL
-859 VNGLSVINTQEY
+859 VNGLAVINTQEY

-958 FLYKSLATSYGMYL
+958 FLYKTLATSYGMYL

-1036 KRTYDK
+1036 KRTYDNT
-1042 SMINKL
+1042 MINKL

-1053 FSATVGINRQSTI
+1053 FSATVGINRQATI

-1084 RMSDAST
+1084 RMSDANT

-1097 VTPFG
+1097 LTPFG
-1102 TTHDDPFRTA
+1102 TTRDDPFRTA

-1117 TAKHGMRTTEQHPL
+1117 TSKHGMRTNSQDPL

-1144 TSDTFAHKA
+1144 TSDTFAHKT
-1153 KWPAVVEEI
+1153 KWDAIVEEVN
-1162 TDDYI
+1162 DDYM
-1167 IIANKANK
+1167 IIANKSNR
-1175 SEREFIDLRE
+1175 SEKEFIDLRE

-1199 KLDTPKKYK
+1199 KLDLAKNYK
-1208 KGDSIKP
+1208 KGQTIKP
-1215 GDIVAY
+1215 GEIIAY
-1221 DKESYSDKIGIGN
+1221 DKDSYSDKVGVGN
-1234 LAYNIGTLTKIAIMH
+1234 LAYNIGTLTKVAIMH
-1249 TEKGFEDSACISQDL
+1249 TDKGFEDSAIISQDL
-1264 STKMA
+1264 SEKMA

-1275 VNVLLDGKDIDIQC
+1275 VDVLMDAKDIDIQC
-1289 IEIGKPLQEG
+1289 VEIGKPLHEG
-1299 EVMMSYRSALE
+1299 EVIMSYRAALE
-1310 DQDATDIINKMI
+1310 DQDATDIINKMVS
-1322 QKNTGDSSNELMDDI
+1322 KNTGNESKELMDEI

-1352 IKVYSTIPTSEMS
+1352 IKIYSTIPTSEMS
-1365 KSLAAFVNKH
+1365 KSLAAFVNKY
-1375 NGPVDKMKSK
+1375 NAPIDKMKSK
-1385 LAKLGIDGTQYGTS
+1385 LSKLGIDASQYGTS
-1399 GVLPP
+1399 GVLPA
-1404 VGKLKHCEGKVLVE
+1404 VGKLKHAEGKVLVE
-1418 FFIKYYDKMSVGDKL
+1418 FYIKYYDKMSVGDKL

-1441 TVKEIFPEGKEP
+1441 VVKEIFPEGKEP
-1453 TSEYRPNEKI
+1453 YSEYRPEEKV

-1473 ARMVSS
+1473 ARMVTS
-1479 VLILGSLNK
+1479 VLTLGAINK

-1507 DL
+1507 NL

>member
-1 MGILNWFVKGFGV
+1 
-14 FYNIRL
+14 
-20 ILPIR
+20 
-25 LLYEFQMK
+25 
-33 NEVKR
+33 
-38 YDFNNRIS
+38 
-46 EGGTTM
+46 M

-59 KPFRLI
+59 KPFRLL

-80 GSAIFLMTKSFDQSV
+80 GSAIFLMTKSLEQSKQ
-95 NLINHPLVSNLNM
+95 LIEHPLISNLNM
-108 YNSYFLEW
+108 FNSYFLEW
-116 NAMYLIN
+116 NAMYLLKPSRIIN
-123 SNKIVNESLE
+123 KDLD
-133 VDDPYVSK
+133 VDDVYNSK

-148 VTESHFE
+148 MTESHFE
-155 DSGNLFFFSEATPE
+155 DSENLFFFSEATPE
-169 NVLDVRLRKILYR
+169 NVLDTRLRKILYK
-182 ERLRNYNA
+182 ERLRNSKDVKLRLNR
-190 IKSRVANIKEQCKY
+190 IKNECKY
-204 IRFTYPTIDKYKNKN
+204 IKYTYPTIDKYKNKN
-219 IYIDNHIYNKI
+219 IYVDNHIYNKI
-230 FDISEAYNRDKAV
+230 FTMSETYNRDKAI

-257 NYKGYTKKTVFIP
+257 NYKGYTKKTVLIP
-270 VNEWAGS
+270 VNEWAGD

-303 TETLDKLAGIDF
+303 KENLDKLAGMDF
-315 VFLGHTG
+315 IFIGNNS
-322 WFKMRMEDLDMKNLN
+322 WFKMKMEDLDMKNLN
-337 LFKANILKIRNN
+337 LFKTNILKIRNN
-349 DIVEDNIPEDKD
+349 DIVEDNVPEDKD
-361 DIKTRLIGK
+361 DIKTRLISK
-370 IEDLTGIQVNN
+370 IEDLTGIEVNN
-381 VSRASYIDPNA
+381 VSRVQDVDPTVPFKA
-392 PIISVKQ
+392 EIKDQ
-399 DEPKLIT
+399 PKLIV
-406 AKGITGADQ
+406 AKGIAGADQ

-422 EKPTEEK
+422 EKPTEDK
-429 INQSVETIV
+429 INQSVENIV
-438 DFTKNAEEAEREMD
+438 DYTKNAEEAEKEMD

-491 ERIANATIAELVAT
+491 EKIANSTIAELVAT
-505 EDTPLQST
+505 EDTPLEST
-513 NLSDKVESIDDEW
+513 DLSKNVETIDDEW
-526 SDLKKPNFE
+526 VNLKKPNFE

-563 VSVEDRSTSEDS
+563 VSMEDRSTSEDS
-575 ILTYTVHLEDS
+575 IITYTVHLEDS

-653 QSTNALIRSLT
+653 QSTNALIRALT

-672 LDVKDGDAVA
+672 LEIKDDNDIPT
-682 SPSKIDLGNNAKI
+682 PSKIDLGNNAKI

-710 IFNKVTTSD
+710 IFNKITTSD

-745 GFMVI
+745 GFMVV
-750 GITKDNQAI
+750 GITKDNQSI
-759 TVPET
+759 TVPEE
-764 GVSSALINHLGIH
+764 GVSSSLINHLGIH
-777 EYAYTFMK
+777 KYAYTFMK
-785 PGTRMTYSQASIL
+785 PGARMTYSQASIL

-822 VEYNLTEKRPTNTK
+822 IEYNLSEKRPTNTK
-836 NYFRFSDGFLS
+836 NYFRFNDGFLS
-847 FDDNYAPDAALL
+847 FNDSYAPDAALL
-859 VNGLSVINTQEY
+859 VNGLAVINTQEY

-958 FLYKSLATSYGMYL
+958 FLYKALATSYGMYL

-1036 KRTYDK
+1036 KRTYDNT
-1042 SMINKL
+1042 MINKL

-1053 FSATVGINRQSTI
+1053 FSATVGINRQATI

-1084 RMSDAST
+1084 RMSDANT

-1097 VTPFG
+1097 LTPFG
-1102 TTHDDPFRTA
+1102 TTRDDPFRTA

-1117 TAKHGMRTTEQHPL
+1117 TSKHGMRTNSQDPL

-1144 TSDTFAHKA
+1144 TSDTFAHKT
-1153 KWPAVVEEI
+1153 KWDAVVEEVN
-1162 TDDYI
+1162 DDYM
-1167 IIANKANK
+1167 IIANKSNR
-1175 SEREFIDLRE
+1175 SEKEFIDLRE

-1199 KLDTPKKYK
+1199 KLDLAKNYK
-1208 KGDSIKP
+1208 KGQTIKP
-1215 GDIVAY
+1215 GEIIAY
-1221 DKESYSDKIGIGN
+1221 DKDSYSDKVGVGN
-1234 LAYNIGTLTKIAIMH
+1234 LAYNIGTLTKVAIMH
-1249 TEKGFEDSACISQDL
+1249 TDKGFEDSAIISQDL
-1264 STKMA
+1264 SEKMA

-1275 VNVLLDGKDIDIQC
+1275 VDVLMDAKDIDIQC
-1289 IEIGKPLQEG
+1289 VEIGKPLHEG
-1299 EVMMSYRSALE
+1299 EVIMSYRAALE
-1310 DQDATDIINKMI
+1310 DQDATDIINKMVS
-1322 QKNTGDSSNELMDDI
+1322 KNAGNESKELMDEI

-1352 IKVYSTIPTSEMS
+1352 IKIYSTIPTSEMS
-1365 KSLAAFVNKH
+1365 KSLAAFVNKY
-1375 NGPVDKMKSK
+1375 NAPVDKMKSK
-1385 LAKLGIDGTQYGTS
+1385 LSKLGIDGSQYGTS
-1399 GVLPP
+1399 GVLPA
-1404 VGKLKHCEGKVLVE
+1404 VGKLKHAEGKVLVE
-1418 FFIKYYDKMSVGDKL
+1418 FYIKYYDKMSVGDKL

-1441 TVKEIFPEGKEP
+1441 VVKEIFPEGKEP
-1453 TSEYRPNEKI
+1453 YSEYRPEEKV

-1473 ARMVSS
+1473 ARMVTS
-1479 VLILGSLNK
+1479 VLTLGAINK

-1507 DL
+1507 NL

>member
-1 MGILNWFVKGFGV
+1 
-14 FYNIRL
+14 
-20 ILPIR
+20 
-25 LLYEFQMK
+25 
-33 NEVKR
+33 
-38 YDFNNRIS
+38 
-46 EGGTTM
+46 M

-59 KPFRLI
+59 KPFRLL

-80 GSAIFLMTKSFDQSV
+80 GSAIFLMTKSLEQSKQ
-95 NLINHPLVSNLNM
+95 LIEHPLISNLNM
-108 YNSYFLEW
+108 FNSYFLEW
-116 NAMYLIN
+116 NAMYLLKPSRIIN
-123 SNKIVNESLE
+123 KDLD
-133 VDDPYVSK
+133 VDDVYNSK

-148 VTESHFE
+148 MTESHFE
-155 DSGNLFFFSEATPE
+155 DSENLFFFSEATPE
-169 NVLDVRLRKILYR
+169 NVLDTRLRKILYK
-182 ERLRNYNA
+182 ERLRNSKDVKLRLNR
-190 IKSRVANIKEQCKY
+190 IKNECKY
-204 IRFTYPTIDKYKNKN
+204 IKYTYPTIDKYKNKN
-219 IYIDNHIYNKI
+219 IYVDNHIYNKI
-230 FDISEAYNRDKAV
+230 FTMSETYNRDKAI

-257 NYKGYTKKTVFIP
+257 NYKGYTKKTVLIP
-270 VNEWAGS
+270 VNEWAGD

-303 TETLDKLAGIDF
+303 KENLDKLSGMDF
-315 VFLGHTG
+315 IFIGNNS
-322 WFKMRMEDLDMKNLN
+322 WFKMKMEDLDMKNLN
-337 LFKANILKIRNN
+337 LFKTNILKIRNN
-349 DIVEDNIPEDKD
+349 DIVEDNVPEDKE
-361 DIKTRLIGK
+361 DIKTRLISK
-370 IEDLTGIQVNN
+370 IEDLTGIEVNN
-381 VSRASYIDPNA
+381 VSRVQDVDPTV
-392 PIISVKQ
+392 PIKAEIKDQ
-399 DEPKLIT
+399 PKLIV

-422 EKPTEEK
+422 EKPTEDK
-429 INQSVETIV
+429 INQSVENIV
-438 DFTKNAEEAEREMD
+438 DYTKNAEEAEKEMD

-491 ERIANATIAELVAT
+491 EKIANSTIAELVAT

-513 NLSDKVESIDDEW
+513 DLSKNVETIDDEW
-526 SDLKKPNFE
+526 ANLKKPNFE

-543 IMKCLHSLS
+543 IVKCLHSLS
-552 QNKDIPMSVID
+552 QNKDVPMSVID
-563 VSVEDRSTSEDS
+563 ISTEDRSTSEDS
-575 ILTYTVHLEDS
+575 IITYTVHLEDS

-653 QSTNALIRSLT
+653 QSTNALIRALT

-672 LDVKDGDAVA
+672 LEIKDDNDIPT
-682 SPSKIDLGNNAKI
+682 PSKIDLGNNAKI

-710 IFNKVTTSD
+710 IFNKITTSD

-745 GFMVI
+745 GFMVV
-750 GITKDNQAI
+750 GITKDNQSI
-759 TVPET
+759 TVPEE
-764 GVSSALINHLGIH
+764 GVSSSLINHLGIH
-777 EYAYTFMK
+777 KYAYTFMK
-785 PGTRMTYSQASIL
+785 PGARMTYSQASIL

-822 VEYNLTEKRPTNTK
+822 IEYNLSEKRPTNTK
-836 NYFRFSDGFLS
+836 NYFRFNDGFLS
-847 FDDNYAPDAALL
+847 FNDSYAPDAALL
-859 VNGLSVINTQEY
+859 VNGLAVINTQEY

-958 FLYKSLATSYGMYL
+958 FLYKALATSYGMYL

-1036 KRTYDK
+1036 KRTYDNT
-1042 SMINKL
+1042 MINKL

-1053 FSATVGINRQSTI
+1053 FSATVGINRQATI

-1084 RMSDAST
+1084 RMSDANT

-1097 VTPFG
+1097 LTPFG
-1102 TTHDDPFRTA
+1102 TTRDDPFRTA

-1117 TAKHGMRTTEQHPL
+1117 TSKHGMRTNSQDPL

-1144 TSDTFAHKA
+1144 TSDTFAHKT
-1153 KWPAVVEEI
+1153 KWDAVVEEVN
-1162 TDDYI
+1162 DDYM
-1167 IIANKANK
+1167 IIANKSNR
-1175 SEREFIDLRE
+1175 SEKEFIDLRE

-1199 KLDTPKKYK
+1199 KLDLAKNYK
-1208 KGDSIKP
+1208 KGQTIKP
-1215 GDIVAY
+1215 GEIIAY
-1221 DKESYSDKIGIGN
+1221 DKDSYSNKVGVGN
-1234 LAYNIGTLTKIAIMH
+1234 LAYNIGTLTKVAIMH
-1249 TEKGFEDSACISQDL
+1249 TDKGFEDSAIISQDL
-1264 STKMA
+1264 SEKMA

-1275 VNVLLDGKDIDIQC
+1275 VDVLMDAKDIDIQC
-1289 IEIGKPLQEG
+1289 VEIGKPLHEG
-1299 EVMMSYRSALE
+1299 EVIMSYRAALE
-1310 DQDATDIINKMI
+1310 DQDATDIINKMVS
-1322 QKNTGDSSNELMDDI
+1322 KNAGNESKELMDEI

-1352 IKVYSTIPTSEMS
+1352 IRIYSTIPTSEMS
-1365 KSLAAFVNKH
+1365 KSLAAFVNKY
-1375 NGPVDKMKSK
+1375 NAPIDKMKSK
-1385 LAKLGIDGTQYGTS
+1385 LSKLGIDASQYGTS
-1399 GVLPP
+1399 GVLPA
-1404 VGKLKHCEGKVLVE
+1404 VGKLKHAEGKVLVE
-1418 FFIKYYDKMSVGDKL
+1418 FYIKYYDKMSVGDKL

-1441 TVKEIFPEGKEP
+1441 VVKEIFPEGKEP
-1453 TSEYRPNEKI
+1453 YSEYRPEEKV

-1473 ARMVSS
+1473 ARMVTS
-1479 VLILGSLNK
+1479 VLTLGAINK

-1507 DL
+1507 NL

>member
-1 MGILNWFVKGFGV
+1 
-14 FYNIRL
+14 
-20 ILPIR
+20 
-25 LLYEFQMK
+25 MK

-59 KPFRLI
+59 KPFRLL
-65 KTPFFTPFNKKDKRH
+65 KTPFFTPFNVKDKRH
-80 GSAIFLMTKSFDQSV
+80 GSAIFLMTKSLEQSKQ
-95 NLINHPLVSNLNM
+95 LIEHKLISNLNM
-108 YNSYFLEW
+108 FNSYFLEW
-116 NAMYLIN
+116 NAMYLLKPNRIIN
-123 SNKIVNESLE
+123 DDLE
-133 VDDPYVSK
+133 VDDVYNSK
-141 VYGNNPI
+141 AYGNNPI
-148 VTESHFE
+148 MTESHFE
-155 DSGNLFFFSEATPE
+155 DSENLFFFSEATPE
-169 NVLDVRLRKILYR
+169 GVLDVRLRRILYR
-182 ERLRNYNA
+182 ERLRNFKEVKLRVNQ
-190 IKSRVANIKEQCKY
+190 IKNECKY
-204 IRFTYPTIDKYKNKN
+204 IKYTYPTIDKYKNKN
-219 IYIDNHIYNKI
+219 IYVDNHIYNKI
-230 FDISEAYNRDKAV
+230 FTMSETYNRDKAI
-243 DLLYALFDRFINNP
+243 DLLYALFDRFINNA
-257 NYKGYTKKTVFIP
+257 NYKSYTRKTVLIP
-270 VNEWAGS
+270 VNEWATD

-303 TETLDKLAGIDF
+303 KENLNKLAGIDF
-315 VFLGHTG
+315 IFIGNNS
-322 WFKMRMEDLDMKNLN
+322 WFKMKMEDLDMKNLN
-337 LFKANILKIRNN
+337 LFKTNILKIRNN
-349 DIVEDNIPEDKD
+349 DIVEDNVPEDKE

-370 IEDLTGIQVNN
+370 IEDLTGIEVNN
-381 VSRASYIDPNA
+381 ISRVHKVDPTV
-392 PIISVKQ
+392 PIKAELH
-399 DEPKLIT
+399 DEPKLIV

-422 EKPTEEK
+422 EKPTEDK
-429 INQSVETIV
+429 INQSVEAIV
-438 DFTKNAEEAEREMD
+438 DYTKNAEEAEKEMD

-491 ERIANATIAELVAT
+491 EKIANSTIAELVAT

-513 NLSDKVESIDDEW
+513 DLSSKVETIDDEW
-526 SDLKKPNFE
+526 ANLKKPNFE

-563 VSVEDRSTSEDS
+563 VTVEDRSTSEDS

-653 QSTNALIRSLT
+653 QSTNALIRALT

-745 GFMVI
+745 GFMVV

-785 PGTRMTYSQASIL
+785 PGARMTYSQASIL

-822 VEYNLTEKRPTNTK
+822 VKYNLSEKRPTNTK
-836 NYFRFSDGFLS
+836 NYFRFNDGFLS
-847 FDDNYAPDAALL
+847 FNDNYSPDAALL

-988 SAVIDMALSDVT
+988 SAVIDMALADVT

-1042 SMINKL
+1042 TMINKL

-1084 RMSDAST
+1084 RMSDANT

-1097 VTPFG
+1097 LTPFG
-1102 TTHDDPFRTA
+1102 TTRDDPFRTA

-1117 TAKHGMRTTEQHPL
+1117 TSKHGMRTTSQDPL

-1153 KWPAVVEEI
+1153 KWNAVVEEI
-1162 TDDYI
+1162 TNDYM
-1167 IIANKANK
+1167 IIANKSNPK
-1175 SEREFIDLRE
+1175 EKEFIDLRE

-1199 KLDTPKKYK
+1199 KLDTFKNYK
-1208 KGDSIKP
+1208 KGDSIKA

-1221 DKESYSDKIGIGN
+1221 DKSSYSDTVGIGN

-1249 TEKGFEDSACISQDL
+1249 TDKGFEDSAIISQDL
-1264 STKMA
+1264 SKKMA

-1275 VNVLLDGKDIDIQC
+1275 VDVLMDAKDIDIQC
-1289 IEIGKPLQEG
+1289 VEVGKELHEG
-1299 EVMMSYRSALE
+1299 EVIMSYRAALE
-1310 DQDATDIINKMI
+1310 DQDATDIINKMV
-1322 QKNTGDSSNELMDDI
+1322 QKNAGSDSKELMDEI

-1365 KSLAAFVNKH
+1365 KSLASFVNKY

-1385 LAKLGIDGTQYGTS
+1385 LSKLGIDGSQYGTS

-1418 FFIKYYDKMSVGDKL
+1418 FYIKYHDKMSVGDKL

-1441 TVKEIFPEGKEP
+1441 VVKEIFPEGKEP
-1453 TSEYRPNEKI
+1453 YSEYRPEEKV
-1463 HSFLPVGSVN
+1463 HSFLPVGSIN

-1479 VLILGSLNK
+1479 VLTLGSINK

-1507 DL
+1507 NP

>member
-1 MGILNWFVKGFGV
+1 
-14 FYNIRL
+14 
-20 ILPIR
+20 
-25 LLYEFQMK
+25 
-33 NEVKR
+33 
-38 YDFNNRIS
+38 
-46 EGGTTM
+46 M

-59 KPFRLI
+59 KPFRLL

-80 GSAIFLMTKSFDQSV
+80 GSAIFLMTKSLEQSKQ
-95 NLINHPLVSNLNM
+95 LIEHPLISNLNM
-108 YNSYFLEW
+108 FNSYFLEW
-116 NAMYLIN
+116 NAMYLLKPSRIIN
-123 SNKIVNESLE
+123 KDLD
-133 VDDPYVSK
+133 VDDVYNSK

-148 VTESHFE
+148 MTESHFE
-155 DSGNLFFFSEATPE
+155 DSENLFFFSEATPE
-169 NVLDVRLRKILYR
+169 NVLDTRLRKILYK
-182 ERLRNYNA
+182 ERLRNSKDVKLRLNR
-190 IKSRVANIKEQCKY
+190 IKNECKY
-204 IRFTYPTIDKYKNKN
+204 IKYTYPTIDKYKNKN
-219 IYIDNHIYNKI
+219 IYVDNHIYNKI
-230 FDISEAYNRDKAV
+230 FTMSETYNRDKAI

-257 NYKGYTKKTVFIP
+257 NYKGYTKKTVLIP
-270 VNEWAGS
+270 VNEWAGD

-303 TETLDKLAGIDF
+303 KENLDKLAGMDF
-315 VFLGHTG
+315 IFIGNNS
-322 WFKMRMEDLDMKNLN
+322 WFKMKMEDLDMKNLN
-337 LFKANILKIRNN
+337 LFKTNILKIRNN
-349 DIVEDNIPEDKD
+349 DIVEDNIPEDKE
-361 DIKTRLIGK
+361 DIKTRLISK
-370 IEDLTGIQVNN
+370 IEDLTGIEVNN
-381 VSRASYIDPNA
+381 VSRVQDVDPTV
-392 PIISVKQ
+392 PIKAEIKDQ
-399 DEPKLIT
+399 PKLIV

-422 EKPTEEK
+422 EKPTEDK
-429 INQSVETIV
+429 INQSVENIV
-438 DFTKNAEEAEREMD
+438 DYTKNAEEAEKEMD

-491 ERIANATIAELVAT
+491 EKIANSTIAELVAT

-513 NLSDKVESIDDEW
+513 DLSKNVETIDDEW
-526 SDLKKPNFE
+526 ANLKKPNFE

-552 QNKDIPMSVID
+552 QNKDVPMSVID
-563 VSVEDRSTSEDS
+563 ISTEDRSTSEDS
-575 ILTYTVHLEDS
+575 IITYTVHLEDS

-653 QSTNALIRSLT
+653 QSTNALIRALT

-672 LDVKDGDAVA
+672 LEIKDDNDIPT
-682 SPSKIDLGNNAKI
+682 PSKIDLGNNAKI

-710 IFNKVTTSD
+710 IFNKITTTD

-732 KLEEKKVKVESDQ
+732 KLEEKKVKIESDQ
-745 GFMVI
+745 GFMVV
-750 GITKDNQAI
+750 GITKDNQPI
-759 TVPET
+759 TVPEE
-764 GVSSALINHLGIH
+764 GVSSSLINHLGIH
-777 EYAYTFMK
+777 KYAYTFMK
-785 PGTRMTYSQASIL
+785 PGARMTYSQASIL

-822 VEYNLTEKRPTNTK
+822 IEYNLSEKRPTNTK
-836 NYFRFSDGFLS
+836 NYFRFNDGFLS
-847 FDDNYAPDAALL
+847 FNDSYAPDAALL
-859 VNGLSVINTQEY
+859 VNGLAVINTQEY

-958 FLYKSLATSYGMYL
+958 FLYKALATSYGMYL

-1036 KRTYDK
+1036 KRTYDNT
-1042 SMINKL
+1042 MINKL

-1053 FSATVGINRQSTI
+1053 FSATVGINRQATI

-1084 RMSDAST
+1084 RMSDANT

-1097 VTPFG
+1097 LTPFG
-1102 TTHDDPFRTA
+1102 TTRDDPFRTA

-1117 TAKHGMRTTEQHPL
+1117 TSKHGMRTNSQDPL

-1144 TSDTFAHKA
+1144 TSDTFAHKT
-1153 KWPAVVEEI
+1153 KWDAIVEEVN
-1162 TDDYI
+1162 DDYM
-1167 IIANKANK
+1167 IIANKSNR
-1175 SEREFIDLRE
+1175 SEKEFIDLRE

-1199 KLDTPKKYK
+1199 KLDLAKNYK
-1208 KGDSIKP
+1208 KGQTIKP
-1215 GDIVAY
+1215 GEIIAY
-1221 DKESYSDKIGIGN
+1221 DKDSYSDKVGVGN
-1234 LAYNIGTLTKIAIMH
+1234 LAYNIGTLTKVAIMH
-1249 TEKGFEDSACISQDL
+1249 TDKGFEDSAIISKDL
-1264 STKMA
+1264 SEKMA

-1275 VNVLLDGKDIDIQC
+1275 VDVLMDAKDIDIQC
-1289 IEIGKPLQEG
+1289 VEIGKPLHEG
-1299 EVMMSYRSALE
+1299 EVIMSYRAALE
-1310 DQDATDIINKMI
+1310 DQDATDIINKMVS
-1322 QKNTGDSSNELMDDI
+1322 KNAGNESKELMDEI

-1352 IKVYSTIPTSEMS
+1352 IKIYSTIPTSEMS
-1365 KSLAAFVNKH
+1365 KSLAAFVNKY
-1375 NGPVDKMKSK
+1375 NAPIDKMKSK
-1385 LAKLGIDGTQYGTS
+1385 LSKLGIDASQYGTS
-1399 GVLPP
+1399 GVLPA
-1404 VGKLKHCEGKVLVE
+1404 VGKLKHAEGKVLVE
-1418 FFIKYYDKMSVGDKL
+1418 FYIKYYDKMSVGDKL

-1441 TVKEIFPEGKEP
+1441 VVKEIFPEGKEP
-1453 TSEYRPNEKI
+1453 YSEYRPEEKV

-1473 ARMVSS
+1473 ARMVTS
-1479 VLILGSLNK
+1479 VLTLGAINK

-1507 DL
+1507 NL

>member
-1 MGILNWFVKGFGV
+1 
-14 FYNIRL
+14 
-20 ILPIR
+20 
-25 LLYEFQMK
+25 
-33 NEVKR
+33 
-38 YDFNNRIS
+38 
-46 EGGTTM
+46 M

-59 KPFRLI
+59 KPFRLL

-80 GSAIFLMTKSFDQSV
+80 GSAIFLMTKSLEQSKQ
-95 NLINHPLVSNLNM
+95 LIEHKLISNLNM
-108 YNSYFLEW
+108 FNSYFLEW
-116 NAMYLIN
+116 NAMYLLKPSRIIN
-123 SNKIVNESLE
+123 KDLD
-133 VDDPYVSK
+133 VDDVYNSK

-148 VTESHFE
+148 MTESHFE
-155 DSGNLFFFSEATPE
+155 DSENLFFFSEATPE
-169 NVLDVRLRKILYR
+169 NVLDTRLRKILYK
-182 ERLRNYNA
+182 ERLRNSKDVKLRLNR
-190 IKSRVANIKEQCKY
+190 IKNECKY
-204 IRFTYPTIDKYKNKN
+204 IKYTYPTIDKYKNKN
-219 IYIDNHIYNKI
+219 IYVDNHIYNKI
-230 FDISEAYNRDKAV
+230 FTMSETYNRDKAI

-257 NYKGYTKKTVFIP
+257 NYKGYTKKTVLIP
-270 VNEWAGS
+270 VNEWAGD

-303 TETLDKLAGIDF
+303 KENLDKLAGMDF
-315 VFLGHTG
+315 IFIGNNS
-322 WFKMRMEDLDMKNLN
+322 WFKMKMEDLDMKNLN
-337 LFKANILKIRNN
+337 LFKTNILKIRNN
-349 DIVEDNIPEDKD
+349 DIVEDNVPEDKE
-361 DIKTRLIGK
+361 DIKTRLISK
-370 IEDLTGIQVNN
+370 IEDLTGIEVNN
-381 VSRASYIDPNA
+381 VSRVQDVDPTVPYKA
-392 PIISVKQ
+392 EIKDQ
-399 DEPKLIT
+399 PKLIV

-422 EKPTEEK
+422 EKPTEDK
-429 INQSVETIV
+429 INQSVENIV
-438 DFTKNAEEAEREMD
+438 DYTKNAEEAEKEMD

-491 ERIANATIAELVAT
+491 EKIANSTIAELVAT

-513 NLSDKVESIDDEW
+513 DLSKNVETIDDEW
-526 SDLKKPNFE
+526 ANLKKPNFE

-552 QNKDIPMSVID
+552 QNKDVPMSVID
-563 VSVEDRSTSEDS
+563 ISTEDRSTSEDS
-575 ILTYTVHLEDS
+575 IITYTVHLEDS

-653 QSTNALIRSLT
+653 QSTNALIRALT

-672 LDVKDGDAVA
+672 LEVKDDNDIPT
-682 SPSKIDLGNNAKI
+682 PSKIDLGNNAKI

-710 IFNKVTTSD
+710 IFNKITTSD

-750 GITKDNQAI
+750 GITKDNQSI
-759 TVPET
+759 TVPEE
-764 GVSSALINHLGIH
+764 GVSSSLINHLGIH
-777 EYAYTFMK
+777 KYAYTFMK
-785 PGTRMTYSQASIL
+785 PGARMTYSQASIL

-822 VEYNLTEKRPTNTK
+822 IEYNLSEKRPTNTK
-836 NYFRFSDGFLS
+836 NYFRFNDGFLS
-847 FDDNYAPDAALL
+847 FNDSYAPDAALL
-859 VNGLSVINTQEY
+859 VNGLAVINTQEY

-958 FLYKSLATSYGMYL
+958 FLYKALATSYGMYL

-1036 KRTYDK
+1036 KRTYDNT
-1042 SMINKL
+1042 MINKL

-1053 FSATVGINRQSTI
+1053 FSATVGINRQATI

-1084 RMSDAST
+1084 RMSDANT

-1097 VTPFG
+1097 LTPFG
-1102 TTHDDPFRTA
+1102 TTRDDPFRTA

-1117 TAKHGMRTTEQHPL
+1117 TSKHGMRTNSQDPL

-1144 TSDTFAHKA
+1144 TSDTFAHKT
-1153 KWPAVVEEI
+1153 KWDAIVEEVN
-1162 TDDYI
+1162 DDYM
-1167 IIANKANK
+1167 IIANKSNR
-1175 SEREFIDLRE
+1175 SEKEFIDLRE

-1199 KLDTPKKYK
+1199 KLDLAKNYK
-1208 KGDSIKP
+1208 KGQTIRP
-1215 GDIVAY
+1215 GEIIAY
-1221 DKESYSDKIGIGN
+1221 DKDSYSDKVGVGN
-1234 LAYNIGTLTKIAIMH
+1234 LAYNIGTLTKVAIMH
-1249 TEKGFEDSACISQDL
+1249 TDKGFEDSAIISQDL
-1264 STKMA
+1264 SEKMA

-1275 VNVLLDGKDIDIQC
+1275 VDVLMDAKDIDIQC
-1289 IEIGKPLQEG
+1289 VEIGKPLHEG
-1299 EVMMSYRSALE
+1299 EVIMSYRAALE
-1310 DQDATDIINKMI
+1310 DQDATDIINKMVS
-1322 QKNTGDSSNELMDDI
+1322 KNAGNESKELMDEI

-1352 IKVYSTIPTSEMS
+1352 IKIYSTIPTSEMS
-1365 KSLAAFVNKH
+1365 KSLAAFVNKY
-1375 NGPVDKMKSK
+1375 NAPIDKMKSK
-1385 LAKLGIDGTQYGTS
+1385 LSKLSIDASQYGTS
-1399 GVLPP
+1399 GVLPA
-1404 VGKLKHCEGKVLVE
+1404 VGKLKHAEGKVLVE
-1418 FFIKYYDKMSVGDKL
+1418 FYIKYYDKMSVGDKL

-1441 TVKEIFPEGKEP
+1441 VVKEIFPEGKEP
-1453 TSEYRPNEKI
+1453 YSEYRPEEKV

-1473 ARMVSS
+1473 ARMVTS
-1479 VLILGSLNK
+1479 VLTLGAINK

-1507 DL
+1507 NL

>member
-1 MGILNWFVKGFGV
+1 
-14 FYNIRL
+14 
-20 ILPIR
+20 
-25 LLYEFQMK
+25 
-33 NEVKR
+33 
-38 YDFNNRIS
+38 
-46 EGGTTM
+46 M

-59 KPFRLI
+59 KPFRLL

-80 GSAIFLMTKSFDQSV
+80 GSAIFLMTKSLEQSKQ
-95 NLINHPLVSNLNM
+95 LIDHPLISNLNM
-108 YNSYFLEW
+108 FNSYFLEW
-116 NAMYLIN
+116 NAMYLLKPSRIIN
-123 SNKIVNESLE
+123 KDLD
-133 VDDPYVSK
+133 VDDVYNSK

-148 VTESHFE
+148 MTESHFE
-155 DSGNLFFFSEATPE
+155 DSENLFFFSEATPE
-169 NVLDVRLRKILYR
+169 NILDTRLRKILYK
-182 ERLRNYNA
+182 ERLRNSKDVKLRLNR
-190 IKSRVANIKEQCKY
+190 IKNECKY
-204 IRFTYPTIDKYKNKN
+204 IKYTYPTIDKYKNKN
-219 IYIDNHIYNKI
+219 IYVDNHIYNKI
-230 FDISEAYNRDKAV
+230 FTMSETYNRDKAI

-257 NYKGYTKKTVFIP
+257 NYKGYTKKTVLIP
-270 VNEWAGS
+270 VNEWAGD

-303 TETLDKLAGIDF
+303 KENLDKLAGMDF
-315 VFLGHTG
+315 IFIGNNS
-322 WFKMRMEDLDMKNLN
+322 WFKMKMEDLDMKNLN
-337 LFKANILKIRNN
+337 LFKTNILKIRNN
-349 DIVEDNIPEDKD
+349 DIVEDNVPEDKE
-361 DIKTRLIGK
+361 DIKTRLISK
-370 IEDLTGIQVNN
+370 IEDLTGIEVNN
-381 VSRASYIDPNA
+381 VSRVQDVDPTVPYKA
-392 PIISVKQ
+392 EIKDQ
-399 DEPKLIT
+399 PKLIV

-422 EKPTEEK
+422 EKPTEDK
-429 INQSVETIV
+429 INQSVENIV
-438 DFTKNAEEAEREMD
+438 DYTKNAEEAEKEMD

-491 ERIANATIAELVAT
+491 EKIANSTIAELVAT

-513 NLSDKVESIDDEW
+513 DLSKNVETIDDEW
-526 SDLKKPNFE
+526 ANLKKPNFE

-563 VSVEDRSTSEDS
+563 VSMEDRSTSEDS
-575 ILTYTVHLEDS
+575 IITYTVHLEDS

-653 QSTNALIRSLT
+653 QSTNALIRALT

-672 LDVKDGDAVA
+672 LEIKDDNDIPT
-682 SPSKIDLGNNAKI
+682 PSKIDLGNNAKI

-710 IFNKVTTSD
+710 IFNKITTSD

-745 GFMVI
+745 GFMVV
-750 GITKDNQAI
+750 GITKDNQSI
-759 TVPET
+759 TVPEE

-777 EYAYTFMK
+777 KYAYTFMK
-785 PGTRMTYSQASIL
+785 PGARMTYSQASIL

-822 VEYNLTEKRPTNTK
+822 IEYNLSEKRPTNTK
-836 NYFRFSDGFLS
+836 NYFRFNDGFLS
-847 FDDNYAPDAALL
+847 FNDSYAPDAALL
-859 VNGLSVINTQEY
+859 VNGLAVINTQEY

-958 FLYKSLATSYGMYL
+958 FLYKALAVSYGMYL

-1036 KRTYDK
+1036 KRTYDNT
-1042 SMINKL
+1042 MINKL

-1053 FSATVGINRQSTI
+1053 FSATVGINRQATI

-1084 RMSDAST
+1084 RMSDANT

-1097 VTPFG
+1097 LTPFG
-1102 TTHDDPFRTA
+1102 TTRDDPFRTA

-1117 TAKHGMRTTEQHPL
+1117 TSKHGMRTNSQDPL

-1144 TSDTFAHKA
+1144 TSDTFAHKT
-1153 KWPAVVEEI
+1153 KWDAIVEEVN
-1162 TDDYI
+1162 DDYM
-1167 IIANKANK
+1167 IIANKSNRNEK
-1175 SEREFIDLRE
+1175 EFIDLRE

-1199 KLDTPKKYK
+1199 KLDLAKNYK
-1208 KGDSIKP
+1208 KGQTIKT
-1215 GDIVAY
+1215 GEIIAY
-1221 DKESYSDKIGIGN
+1221 DKDSYSDKVGVGN
-1234 LAYNIGTLTKIAIMH
+1234 LAYNIGTLTKVAIMH
-1249 TEKGFEDSACISQDL
+1249 TDKGFEDSAIISQDL
-1264 STKMA
+1264 SEKMA

-1275 VNVLLDGKDIDIQC
+1275 VDVLMDAKDIDIQC
-1289 IEIGKPLQEG
+1289 VEIGKPLHEG
-1299 EVMMSYRSALE
+1299 EVIMSYRAALE
-1310 DQDATDIINKMI
+1310 DQDATDIINKMVS
-1322 QKNTGDSSNELMDDI
+1322 KNAGNESKELMDEI

-1352 IKVYSTIPTSEMS
+1352 IRIYSTIPTSEMS
-1365 KSLAAFVNKH
+1365 KSLAAFVNKY
-1375 NGPVDKMKSK
+1375 NAPIDKMKSK
-1385 LAKLGIDGTQYGTS
+1385 LSKLGIDASQYGIS
-1399 GVLPP
+1399 GVLPA
-1404 VGKLKHCEGKVLVE
+1404 VGKLKHAEGKVLVE
-1418 FFIKYYDKMSVGDKL
+1418 FYIKYYDKMSVGDKL

-1441 TVKEIFPEGKEP
+1441 VVKEIFPEGKEP
-1453 TSEYRPNEKI
+1453 YSEYRPEEKV

-1473 ARMVSS
+1473 ARMVTS
-1479 VLILGSLNK
+1479 VLTLGAINK

-1507 DL
+1507 NL

>member
-1 MGILNWFVKGFGV
+1 
-14 FYNIRL
+14 
-20 ILPIR
+20 
-25 LLYEFQMK
+25 
-33 NEVKR
+33 
-38 YDFNNRIS
+38 
-46 EGGTTM
+46 M

-59 KPFRLI
+59 KPFRLL
-65 KTPFFTPFNKKDKRH
+65 KTPFFTPFNMKDKRH
-80 GSAIFLMTKSFDQSV
+80 GSAIFLMTKSLEQSKQ
-95 NLINHPLVSNLNM
+95 LIEHPLISNLNM
-108 YNSYFLEW
+108 FNSYFLEW
-116 NAMYLIN
+116 NAMYLLKPSRIIN
-123 SNKIVNESLE
+123 KDLD
-133 VDDPYVSK
+133 VDDVYNSK
-141 VYGNNPI
+141 VYSNNPI
-148 VTESHFE
+148 MTESHFE
-155 DSGNLFFFSEATPE
+155 DSENLFFFSEATPK
-169 NVLDVRLRKILYR
+169 NVLDTRLRKILYK
-182 ERLRNYNA
+182 ERLRNSKDVKLRLNR
-190 IKSRVANIKEQCKY
+190 IKNECKY
-204 IRFTYPTIDKYKNKN
+204 IKYTYPTIDKYKNKN
-219 IYIDNHIYNKI
+219 IYVDNHIYNKI
-230 FDISEAYNRDKAV
+230 FTMSETYNRDKAI

-257 NYKGYTKKTVFIP
+257 NYKGYTKKTVLIP
-270 VNEWAGS
+270 VNEWAGD

-303 TETLDKLAGIDF
+303 KENLDKLSGMDF
-315 VFLGHTG
+315 IFIGNNS
-322 WFKMRMEDLDMKNLN
+322 WFKMKMEDLDMKNLN
-337 LFKANILKIRNN
+337 LFKTNILKIRNN
-349 DIVEDNIPEDKD
+349 DIVEDNVPEDKD
-361 DIKTRLIGK
+361 DIKTRLISK
-370 IEDLTGIQVNN
+370 IEDLTGIEVNN
-381 VSRASYIDPNA
+381 VSRVQDADPTV
-392 PIISVKQ
+392 PIKAEIKDQ
-399 DEPKLIT
+399 PKLIV

-422 EKPTEEK
+422 EKPTEDK
-429 INQSVETIV
+429 INQSVENIV
-438 DFTKNAEEAEREMD
+438 DYTKNAEEAEKEMD

-491 ERIANATIAELVAT
+491 EKIANSTIAELVAT

-513 NLSDKVESIDDEW
+513 DLSKNVETIDDEW
-526 SDLKKPNFE
+526 ANLKKPNFE

-552 QNKDIPMSVID
+552 QNKDVPMSVID
-563 VSVEDRSTSEDS
+563 VSMEDRSTSEDS
-575 ILTYTVHLEDS
+575 IITYTVHLEDS

-653 QSTNALIRSLT
+653 QSTNALIRALT

-672 LDVKDGDAVA
+672 LEIKDDNDIPT
-682 SPSKIDLGNNAKI
+682 PSKIDLGNNAKI

-710 IFNKVTTSD
+710 IFNKITTSD

-732 KLEEKKVKVESDQ
+732 KLEEKKVKVESEQ

-750 GITKDNQAI
+750 GITKDNQSI
-759 TVPET
+759 TVPEE
-764 GVSSALINHLGIH
+764 GVSSSLINHLGIH
-777 EYAYTFMK
+777 KYAYTFMK
-785 PGTRMTYSQASIL
+785 PGARMTYSQASIL

-804 IVVMAYT
+804 IVVMAYA

-822 VEYNLTEKRPTNTK
+822 IEYNLSEKRPTNTK
-836 NYFRFSDGFLS
+836 NYFRFNDGFLS
-847 FDDNYAPDAALL
+847 FNDSYAPDAALL
-859 VNGLSVINTQEY
+859 VNGLAVINTQEY

-958 FLYKSLATSYGMYL
+958 FLYKALATSYGMYL

-1036 KRTYDK
+1036 KRTYDNT
-1042 SMINKL
+1042 MINKL

-1053 FSATVGINRQSTI
+1053 FSATVGINRQATI

-1084 RMSDAST
+1084 RMSDANT

-1097 VTPFG
+1097 LTPFG
-1102 TTHDDPFRTA
+1102 TTRDDPFRTA

-1117 TAKHGMRTTEQHPL
+1117 TSKHGMRTNSQDPL

-1144 TSDTFAHKA
+1144 TSDTFAHKT
-1153 KWPAVVEEI
+1153 KWDAIVEEVN
-1162 TDDYI
+1162 DDYM
-1167 IIANKANK
+1167 IIANKSNR
-1175 SEREFIDLRE
+1175 SEKEFIDLRE

-1199 KLDTPKKYK
+1199 KLDLAKNYK
-1208 KGDSIKP
+1208 KGQTIKP
-1215 GDIVAY
+1215 GEIIAY
-1221 DKESYSDKIGIGN
+1221 DKDSYSDKVGVGN
-1234 LAYNIGTLTKIAIMH
+1234 LAYNIGTLTKVAIMH
-1249 TEKGFEDSACISQDL
+1249 TDKGFEDSAIISQDL
-1264 STKMA
+1264 SEKMA

-1275 VNVLLDGKDIDIQC
+1275 VDVLMDAKDIDIQC
-1289 IEIGKPLQEG
+1289 VEIGKPLHEG
-1299 EVMMSYRSALE
+1299 EVIMSYRAALE
-1310 DQDATDIINKMI
+1310 DQDATDIINKMVS
-1322 QKNTGDSSNELMDDI
+1322 KNTGNESKELMDEI

-1352 IKVYSTIPTSEMS
+1352 IKIYSTIPTSEMS
-1365 KSLAAFVNKH
+1365 KSLAAFVNKY
-1375 NGPVDKMKSK
+1375 NAPVDKMKSK
-1385 LAKLGIDGTQYGTS
+1385 LSKLGIDASQYGTS
-1399 GVLPP
+1399 GVLPA
-1404 VGKLKHCEGKVLVE
+1404 VGKLKHAEGKVLVE
-1418 FFIKYYDKMSVGDKL
+1418 FYIKYYDKMSVGDKL

-1441 TVKEIFPEGKEP
+1441 VVKEIFPEGKEP
-1453 TSEYRPNEKI
+1453 YSEYRPEEKV

-1473 ARMVSS
+1473 ARMVTS
-1479 VLILGSLNK
+1479 VLTLGAINK

-1507 DL
+1507 NL

>member
-1 MGILNWFVKGFGV
+1 
-14 FYNIRL
+14 
-20 ILPIR
+20 
-25 LLYEFQMK
+25 
-33 NEVKR
+33 
-38 YDFNNRIS
+38 
-46 EGGTTM
+46 M

-59 KPFRLI
+59 KPFRLL

-80 GSAIFLMTKSFDQSV
+80 GSAIFLMTKSLEQSKQ
-95 NLINHPLVSNLNM
+95 LIEHQLISNLNM
-108 YNSYFLEW
+108 FNSYFLEW
-116 NAMYLIN
+116 NAMYLLKPSRIIN
-123 SNKIVNESLE
+123 KDLD
-133 VDDPYVSK
+133 VDDVYNSK

-148 VTESHFE
+148 MTESHFE
-155 DSGNLFFFSEATPE
+155 DSENLFFFSEATPE
-169 NVLDVRLRKILYR
+169 NVLDTRLRKILYK
-182 ERLRNYNA
+182 ERLRSFKDVKLRLNR
-190 IKSRVANIKEQCKY
+190 IKNECKY
-204 IRFTYPTIDKYKNKN
+204 IKYTYPTIDRYKNMN

-230 FDISEAYNRDKAV
+230 FTLSEAYNRDKAI

-257 NYKGYTKKTVFIP
+257 NYKGYTKKTVLIP
-270 VNEWAGS
+270 VNEWAGD

-303 TETLDKLAGIDF
+303 KENLDKLSGMDF
-315 VFLGHTG
+315 IFIGNNS
-322 WFKMRMEDLDMKNLN
+322 WFKMKMEDLDMKNLN
-337 LFKANILKIRNN
+337 LFKTNILKIRNN
-349 DIVEDNIPEDKD
+349 DIVEDNVPEDKE
-361 DIKTRLIGK
+361 DIKTRLISK
-370 IEDLTGIQVNN
+370 IEDLTGIEVNN
-381 VSRASYIDPNA
+381 VSRVQDVDPTVPYKA
-392 PIISVKQ
+392 EIKDQ
-399 DEPKLIT
+399 PKLIV

-422 EKPTEEK
+422 EKPTEDK
-429 INQSVETIV
+429 INQSVENIV
-438 DFTKNAEEAEREMD
+438 DYTKNAEEAEKEMD

-491 ERIANATIAELVAT
+491 EKIANSTIAELVAT

-513 NLSDKVESIDDEW
+513 DLSKNVETIDDEW
-526 SDLKKPNFE
+526 ANLKKPNFE

-543 IMKCLHSLS
+543 IVKCLHSLS
-552 QNKDIPMSVID
+552 QNKDVPMSVID
-563 VSVEDRSTSEDS
+563 ISTEDRSTSEDS
-575 ILTYTVHLEDS
+575 IITYTVHLEDS

-653 QSTNALIRSLT
+653 QSTNALIRALT

-672 LDVKDGDAVA
+672 LEVKDDNDIPT
-682 SPSKIDLGNNAKI
+682 PSKIDLGNNAKI

-710 IFNKVTTSD
+710 IFNKITTTD

-750 GITKDNQAI
+750 GITKDNQSI
-759 TVPET
+759 TVPEE

-777 EYAYTFMK
+777 KYAYTFMK
-785 PGTRMTYSQASIL
+785 PGARMTYSQASIL

-822 VEYNLTEKRPTNTK
+822 IEYNLSEKRPTNTK
-836 NYFRFSDGFLS
+836 NYFRFNDGFLS
-847 FDDNYAPDAALL
+847 FNDSYAPDAALL
-859 VNGLSVINTQEY
+859 VNGLAVINTQEY

-958 FLYKSLATSYGMYL
+958 FLYKALATSYGMYL

-1036 KRTYDK
+1036 KRTYDNT
-1042 SMINKL
+1042 MINKL

-1053 FSATVGINRQSTI
+1053 FSATVGINRQATI

-1084 RMSDAST
+1084 RMSDANT

-1097 VTPFG
+1097 LTPFG
-1102 TTHDDPFRTA
+1102 TTRDDPFRTA

-1117 TAKHGMRTTEQHPL
+1117 TSKHGMRTNSQDPL

-1144 TSDTFAHKA
+1144 TSDTFAHKT
-1153 KWPAVVEEI
+1153 KWDAVVEEVN
-1162 TDDYI
+1162 DDYM
-1167 IIANKANK
+1167 IIANKSNR
-1175 SEREFIDLRE
+1175 SEKEFIDLRE

-1199 KLDTPKKYK
+1199 KLDLAKNYK
-1208 KGDSIKP
+1208 KGQTIKP
-1215 GDIVAY
+1215 GEIIAY
-1221 DKESYSDKIGIGN
+1221 DKDSYSDKVGVGN
-1234 LAYNIGTLTKIAIMH
+1234 LAYNIGTLTKVAIMH
-1249 TEKGFEDSACISQDL
+1249 TDKGFEDSAIISQDL
-1264 STKMA
+1264 SEKMA

-1275 VNVLLDGKDIDIQC
+1275 VDVLMDAKDIDIQC
-1289 IEIGKPLQEG
+1289 VEIGKPLHEG
-1299 EVMMSYRSALE
+1299 EVIMSYRAALE
-1310 DQDATDIINKMI
+1310 DQDATDIINKMVS
-1322 QKNTGDSSNELMDDI
+1322 KNAGNESKELMDEI

-1352 IKVYSTIPTSEMS
+1352 IKIYSTIPTSEMS
-1365 KSLAAFVNKH
+1365 KSLAAFVNKY
-1375 NGPVDKMKSK
+1375 NAPIDKMKSK
-1385 LAKLGIDGTQYGTS
+1385 LSKLGIDASQYGTS
-1399 GVLPP
+1399 GVLPA
-1404 VGKLKHCEGKVLVE
+1404 VGKLKHAEGKVLVE
-1418 FFIKYYDKMSVGDKL
+1418 FYIKYYDKMSVGDKL

-1441 TVKEIFPEGKEP
+1441 VVKEIFPEGKEP
-1453 TSEYRPNEKI
+1453 YSEYRPEEKV

-1473 ARMVSS
+1473 ARMVTS
-1479 VLILGSLNK
+1479 VLTLGAINK

-1507 DL
+1507 NL

>member
-1 MGILNWFVKGFGV
+1 
-14 FYNIRL
+14 
-20 ILPIR
+20 
-25 LLYEFQMK
+25 
-33 NEVKR
+33 
-38 YDFNNRIS
+38 
-46 EGGTTM
+46 M

-59 KPFRLI
+59 KPFRLL

-80 GSAIFLMTKSFDQSV
+80 GSAIFLMTKSLEQSKQ
-95 NLINHPLVSNLNM
+95 LIEHQLISNLNM
-108 YNSYFLEW
+108 FNSYFLEW
-116 NAMYLIN
+116 NAMYLLKPSRIIN
-123 SNKIVNESLE
+123 KDLD
-133 VDDPYVSK
+133 VDDVYNSK

-148 VTESHFE
+148 MTESHFE
-155 DSGNLFFFSEATPE
+155 DSENLFFFSEATPE
-169 NVLDVRLRKILYR
+169 NVLDTRLRKILYK
-182 ERLRNYNA
+182 ERLRNSKDVKLRLNR
-190 IKSRVANIKEQCKY
+190 IKNECKY
-204 IRFTYPTIDKYKNKN
+204 IKYTYPTIDKYKNKN
-219 IYIDNHIYNKI
+219 IYVDNHIYNKI
-230 FDISEAYNRDKAV
+230 FTMSETYNRDKAI

-257 NYKGYTKKTVFIP
+257 NYKGYTKKTVLIP
-270 VNEWAGS
+270 VNEWAGD

-303 TETLDKLAGIDF
+303 KENLDKLAGMDF
-315 VFLGHTG
+315 IFIGNNS
-322 WFKMRMEDLDMKNLN
+322 WFKMKMEDLDMKNLN
-337 LFKANILKIRNN
+337 LFKTNILKIRNN
-349 DIVEDNIPEDKD
+349 DIVEDNVPEDKE
-361 DIKTRLIGK
+361 DIKTRLISK
-370 IEDLTGIQVNN
+370 IEDLTGIEVNN
-381 VSRASYIDPNA
+381 VSRVQDVDPTV
-392 PIISVKQ
+392 PIKAEIKDQ
-399 DEPKLIT
+399 PKLII

-422 EKPTEEK
+422 EKPTEDK
-429 INQSVETIV
+429 INQSVENIV
-438 DFTKNAEEAEREMD
+438 DYTKNAEEAEKEMD

-491 ERIANATIAELVAT
+491 EKIANSTIAELVAT

-513 NLSDKVESIDDEW
+513 DLSKNVETIDDEW
-526 SDLKKPNFE
+526 ANLKKPNFE

-552 QNKDIPMSVID
+552 QNKDVPMSVID
-563 VSVEDRSTSEDS
+563 VSMEDRSTSEDS
-575 ILTYTVHLEDS
+575 IITYTVHLEDS

-653 QSTNALIRSLT
+653 QSTNALIRALT

-672 LDVKDGDAVA
+672 LEVKDDNDIPT
-682 SPSKIDLGNNAKI
+682 PSKIDLGNNAKI

-710 IFNKVTTSD
+710 IFNKITTSD

-745 GFMVI
+745 GFMVV
-750 GITKDNQAI
+750 GITKDNQSI
-759 TVPET
+759 TVPEE
-764 GVSSALINHLGIH
+764 GVSSSLINHLGIH
-777 EYAYTFMK
+777 KYAYTFMK
-785 PGTRMTYSQASIL
+785 PGARMTYSQASIL

-822 VEYNLTEKRPTNTK
+822 IEYNLSEKRPTNTK
-836 NYFRFSDGFLS
+836 NYFRFNDGFLS
-847 FDDNYAPDAALL
+847 FNDSYAPDAALL
-859 VNGLSVINTQEY
+859 VNGLAVINTQEY

-958 FLYKSLATSYGMYL
+958 FLYKALATSYGMYL

-1036 KRTYDK
+1036 KRTYDNT
-1042 SMINKL
+1042 MINKL

-1053 FSATVGINRQSTI
+1053 FSATVGINRQATI

-1084 RMSDAST
+1084 RMSDANT

-1097 VTPFG
+1097 LTPFG
-1102 TTHDDPFRTA
+1102 TTRDDPFRTA

-1117 TAKHGMRTTEQHPL
+1117 TSKHGMRTNSQDPL

-1144 TSDTFAHKA
+1144 TSDTFAHKT
-1153 KWPAVVEEI
+1153 KWDAIVEEVN
-1162 TDDYI
+1162 DDYM
-1167 IIANKANK
+1167 IIANKSNR
-1175 SEREFIDLRE
+1175 SEKEFIDLRE

-1199 KLDTPKKYK
+1199 KLDLAKNYK
-1208 KGDSIKP
+1208 KGQTIKS
-1215 GDIVAY
+1215 GEIIAY
-1221 DKESYSDKIGIGN
+1221 DKDSYSDKVGVGN
-1234 LAYNIGTLTKIAIMH
+1234 LAYNIGTLTKVAIMH
-1249 TEKGFEDSACISQDL
+1249 TDKGFEDSAIISQDL
-1264 STKMA
+1264 SEKMA

-1275 VNVLLDGKDIDIQC
+1275 VDVLMDAKDIDIQC
-1289 IEIGKPLQEG
+1289 VEIGKPLHEG
-1299 EVMMSYRSALE
+1299 EVIMSYRAALE
-1310 DQDATDIINKMI
+1310 DQDATDIINKMVS
-1322 QKNTGDSSNELMDDI
+1322 KNAGNESKELMDEI

-1352 IKVYSTIPTSEMS
+1352 IRIYSTIPTSEMS
-1365 KSLAAFVNKH
+1365 KSLAAFVNKY
-1375 NGPVDKMKSK
+1375 NAPIDKMKSK
-1385 LAKLGIDGTQYGTS
+1385 LSKLGIDASQYGTS
-1399 GVLPP
+1399 GVLPA
-1404 VGKLKHCEGKVLVE
+1404 VGKLKHAEGKVLVE
-1418 FFIKYYDKMSVGDKL
+1418 FYIKYYDKMSVGDKL

-1441 TVKEIFPEGKEP
+1441 VVKEIFPEGKEP
-1453 TSEYRPNEKI
+1453 YSEYRPEEKV

-1473 ARMVSS
+1473 ARMVTS
-1479 VLILGSLNK
+1479 VLTLGAINK

-1507 DL
+1507 NL

>member
-1 MGILNWFVKGFGV
+1 
-14 FYNIRL
+14 
-20 ILPIR
+20 
-25 LLYEFQMK
+25 MK

-59 KPFRLI
+59 KPFRLL
-65 KTPFFTPFNKKDKRH
+65 KTPFFTPFNVKDKRH
-80 GSAIFLMTKSFDQSV
+80 GSAIFLMTKSLEQSKQ
-95 NLINHPLVSNLNM
+95 LIEHKLISNLNM
-108 YNSYFLEW
+108 FNSYFLEW
-116 NAMYLIN
+116 NAMYLLKPNRIIN
-123 SNKIVNESLE
+123 DDLE
-133 VDDPYVSK
+133 VDDVYNSK
-141 VYGNNPI
+141 AYGNNPI
-148 VTESHFE
+148 MTESHFE
-155 DSGNLFFFSEATPE
+155 DSENLFFFSEATPE
-169 NVLDVRLRKILYR
+169 GLLDVRLRRILYR
-182 ERLRNYNA
+182 ERLRNFKEVKLRVNQ
-190 IKSRVANIKEQCKY
+190 IKNECKY
-204 IRFTYPTIDKYKNKN
+204 IKYTYPTIDKYKNKN
-219 IYIDNHIYNKI
+219 IYVDNHIYNKI
-230 FDISEAYNRDKAV
+230 FTMSETYNRDKAI
-243 DLLYALFDRFINNP
+243 DLLYALFDRFINNA
-257 NYKGYTKKTVFIP
+257 NYKSYTRKTVLIP
-270 VNEWAGS
+270 VNEWAS
-277 IPTTSLFEFSK
+277 DIPTTSLFEFSK

-303 TETLDKLAGIDF
+303 KENLNKLAGIDF
-315 VFLGHTG
+315 IFIGNNS
-322 WFKMRMEDLDMKNLN
+322 WFKMKMEDLDMKNLN
-337 LFKANILKIRNN
+337 LFKTNILKIRNN
-349 DIVEDNIPEDKD
+349 DIVEDNVPEDKE

-370 IEDLTGIQVNN
+370 IEDLTGIEVNN
-381 VSRASYIDPNA
+381 ISRVHKVDTLS
-392 PIISVKQ
+392 PIRAEEK
-399 DEPKLIT
+399 DAPKLVI
-406 AKGITGADQ
+406 AKSATGEDQ
-415 VIDPTKI
+415 VVDPTKI

-429 INQSVETIV
+429 INQSVEAIV
-438 DFTKNAEEAEREMD
+438 DYTKNAEEAEKEMD
-452 NSVDLKELILQA
+452 NSVGLKELILQA

-491 ERIANATIAELVAT
+491 EKIANSTIAELVAT

-513 NLSDKVESIDDEW
+513 DLSSKVETIDDEW
-526 SDLKKPNFE
+526 ANLKKPNFE

-563 VSVEDRSTSEDS
+563 VTVEDRSTSEDS

-653 QSTNALIRSLT
+653 QSTNALIRALT
-664 KLKENNYK
+664 KLKENNYN
-672 LDVKDGDAVA
+672 LEVKDGDAVA

-785 PGTRMTYSQASIL
+785 PGARMTYSQASIL

-836 NYFRFSDGFLS
+836 NYFRFNDGFLS

-988 SAVIDMALSDVT
+988 SAVIDMALADVT

-1042 SMINKL
+1042 TMINKL

-1084 RMSDAST
+1084 RMSDANT

-1097 VTPFG
+1097 LTPFG
-1102 TTHDDPFRTA
+1102 TTRDDPFRTA

-1117 TAKHGMRTTEQHPL
+1117 TSKHGMRTTEQDPL
-1131 LVTNGADQALPYL
+1131 LVSNGADQALPYL

-1153 KWPAVVEEI
+1153 KWNAVVEEI
-1162 TDDYI
+1162 TDDYM
-1167 IIANKANK
+1167 IIANKSNPK
-1175 SEREFIDLRE
+1175 EKEFIDLRE

-1199 KLDTPKKYK
+1199 KLDTFKNYK
-1208 KGDSIKP
+1208 KGDSIKA
-1215 GDIVAY
+1215 GDIIAY
-1221 DKESYSDKIGIGN
+1221 DKSSYSDTVGIGN

-1249 TEKGFEDSACISQDL
+1249 TDKGFEDSAIISQDL
-1264 STKMA
+1264 SKKMA

-1275 VNVLLDGKDIDIQC
+1275 VDVLMDAKDIDIQC
-1289 IEIGKPLQEG
+1289 VEVGKELHEG
-1299 EVMMSYRSALE
+1299 EVIMSYRAALE
-1310 DQDATDIINKMI
+1310 DQDATDIINKMV
-1322 QKNTGDSSNELMDDI
+1322 QKNAGSDSKELMDEI

-1365 KSLAAFVNKH
+1365 KSLASFVNKY

-1385 LAKLGIDGTQYGTS
+1385 LSKLGIDGSQYGTS

-1418 FFIKYYDKMSVGDKL
+1418 FYIKYHDKMSVGDKL

-1441 TVKEIFPEGKEP
+1441 VVKEIFPEGKEP
-1453 TSEYRPNEKI
+1453 YSEYRPEEKV
-1463 HSFLPVGSVN
+1463 HSFLPVGSIN

-1479 VLILGSLNK
+1479 VLTLGSINK

-1507 DL
+1507 NP

>member
-1 MGILNWFVKGFGV
+1 
-14 FYNIRL
+14 
-20 ILPIR
+20 
-25 LLYEFQMK
+25 MK
-33 NEVKR
+33 NEVKC

-59 KPFRLI
+59 KPFRLL
-65 KTPFFTPFNKKDKRH
+65 KTPFFTPFNVKDKRH
-80 GSAIFLMTKSFDQSV
+80 GSAIFLMTKSLEQSKQ
-95 NLINHPLVSNLNM
+95 LIEHKLISNLNM
-108 YNSYFLEW
+108 FNSYFLEW
-116 NAMYLIN
+116 NAMYLLKPNRIIN
-123 SNKIVNESLE
+123 DDLE
-133 VDDPYVSK
+133 VDDVYNSK
-141 VYGNNPI
+141 AYGNNPI
-148 VTESHFE
+148 MTESHFE
-155 DSGNLFFFSEATPE
+155 DSENLFFFSEATPE
-169 NVLDVRLRKILYR
+169 GVLDVRLRRILYR
-182 ERLRNYNA
+182 ERLRNFKEVKLRVNQ
-190 IKSRVANIKEQCKY
+190 IKNECKY
-204 IRFTYPTIDKYKNKN
+204 IKYTYPTIDKYKNKN
-219 IYIDNHIYNKI
+219 IYVDNHIYNKI
-230 FDISEAYNRDKAV
+230 FTMSETYNRDKAI
-243 DLLYALFDRFINNP
+243 DLLYALFDRFINNA
-257 NYKGYTKKTVFIP
+257 NYNSYTRKTVLIP
-270 VNEWAGS
+270 VNEWAS
-277 IPTTSLFEFSK
+277 DIPTTSLFEFSK

-303 TETLDKLAGIDF
+303 KENLNKLADIDF
-315 VFLGHTG
+315 IFIGNNS
-322 WFKMRMEDLDMKNLN
+322 WFKMKMEDLDMKNLN
-337 LFKANILKIRNN
+337 LFKTNILKIRNN
-349 DIVEDNIPEDKD
+349 DIVEDNVPEDKE

-370 IEDLTGIQVNN
+370 IEDLTGIEVNN
-381 VSRASYIDPNA
+381 ISRVHKVDP
-392 PIISVKQ
+392 ISPVVAAVKDQ
-399 DEPKLIT
+399 PQLVI
-406 AKGITGADQ
+406 AKSATGDSQ
-415 VIDPTKI
+415 VVDPTKI

-429 INQSVETIV
+429 INQSVEDIV
-438 DFTKNAEEAEREMD
+438 NYTKNAEDAEKEMN

-491 ERIANATIAELVAT
+491 EKIANSTIAELVAT

-513 NLSDKVESIDDEW
+513 NLSNKVETIDDEW
-526 SDLKKPNFE
+526 ANLKKPNFE

-552 QNKDIPMSVID
+552 QNKDVPMSVID
-563 VSVEDRSTSEDS
+563 ISVEDRSTSEDS

-653 QSTNALIRSLT
+653 QSTNALIRALT

-785 PGTRMTYSQASIL
+785 PGARMTYSQASIL

-822 VEYNLTEKRPTNTK
+822 VEYNLSEKRPTNTK
-836 NYFRFSDGFLS
+836 NYFRFNDGFLS
-847 FDDNYAPDAALL
+847 FNDNYAPDAALL
-859 VNGLSVINTQEY
+859 VNGLAVINTQEY

-1042 SMINKL
+1042 TMINKL

-1084 RMSDAST
+1084 RMSDANT

-1097 VTPFG
+1097 LTPFG
-1102 TTHDDPFRTA
+1102 TTRDDPFRTA

-1117 TAKHGMRTTEQHPL
+1117 TSKHGMRTTSQDPL

-1153 KWPAVVEEI
+1153 KWNAVVEEI
-1162 TDDYI
+1162 TNDYM
-1167 IIANKANK
+1167 IIANKSNPK
-1175 SEREFIDLRE
+1175 EKEFIDLRE

-1199 KLDTPKKYK
+1199 KLDTFKNYK
-1208 KGDSIKP
+1208 KGDSIKA

-1221 DKESYSDKIGIGN
+1221 DKSSYSDTVGVGN

-1249 TEKGFEDSACISQDL
+1249 TDKGFEDSAIISQDL
-1264 STKMA
+1264 SKKMA

-1275 VNVLLDGKDIDIQC
+1275 VDVLMDAKDIDIQC
-1289 IEIGKPLQEG
+1289 VEIGKQLHEG
-1299 EVMMSYRSALE
+1299 EVIMSYRAALE
-1310 DQDATDIINKMI
+1310 DQDATDIINKMV
-1322 QKNTGDSSNELMDDI
+1322 QKNAGSDSKELMDEI

-1365 KSLAAFVNKH
+1365 KSLASFVNKY

-1385 LAKLGIDGTQYGTS
+1385 LGKLGIDGSQYGTS

-1418 FFIKYYDKMSVGDKL
+1418 FYIKYYDKMSVGDKL

-1441 TVKEIFPEGKEP
+1441 VVKEIFPEGKEP
-1453 TSEYRPNEKI
+1453 YSEYRPDEKV
-1463 HSFLPVGSVN
+1463 HSFLPVGSIN

-1479 VLILGSLNK
+1479 VLTLGSINK

-1507 DL
+1507 NP